1 MKSKHSRL
9 ERKYKHYHVPAEGW
23 QLSQDENKELERRQ
37 QVLQGL
43 SELNRSDPGGARAI
57 PGIVFHNISS
67 SRRRQLAEEYPAR
80 NSRGASVGHLD
91 YAGAIKEG
99 LNDEEFATLENS
111 FHAYINLP
119 AELQQKWQG
128 DLWSSKPD
136 SDEYKSRKEYERA
149 YATWTAEG
157 LCSLN
162 KLAKETQVAGY
173 QRSEPKRQPAVGPK
187 TNPEPKQ
194 PDVVPKSEPQPQS
207 EPEPKGEPQ
216 PEPIVE
222 PETNPEPK
230 QQGVEPQPQPQPQ
243 SQQWRLLPAQRLTDV
258 VPKSEPQPQPIVK
271 PEIDPEPKQQGVE
284 PQPQPIVG
292 PETNPVEDAPN
303 PADEKDWDS
312 IENRRAVVERLT
324 MLGDAESAVV
334 REAMA
339 KSVYREYSLASL
351 AFFESDGKASP
362 SLAKRQHEL
371 YDDLKLARDK
381 FSDSD
386 TSTISKVISNF
397 SHEQMD
403 ELDKLVDE
411 VAILAEKDPQ
421 GMERL
426 RSDVRERSHE
436 LADEVHETALSDSLS
451 SKEYYKREAD
461 LVGNFYS
468 SIMAQTR
475 EAAEAVTGKSKPKQ
489 SSATSQPEPAPQ
501 PRPEVNPSSGQ
512 KPEKE
517 QPEPPT
523 GGEGEGEERHSAE
536 GEKQPEDET
545 VAKSIQEEAEDAP
558 NPADEKDWD
567 NIENRRAV
575 VRRLTMLGDDESA
588 VVKEAM
594 ADSVQ
599 RERYLAY
606 LAALEPD
613 GKDLASLEKR
623 LDELDDDLQRT
634 LDIRGKF
641 SDSDTS
647 AISKVISNFSYEQM
661 DDLDKLVDGVVI
673 LAEKDPQGMKR
684 LRSDVRKRGYELDK
698 ELRKIR
704 LSDSLSIKEK
714 RKRLA
719 DVIGN
724 SHSSIIAQ
732 TREAAEAVTGKSNPE
747 QPSATSQPELTPQPR
762 PEVNP
767 SSGQKPEKEQPESP
781 TKGKSRGEGQ
791 GSAKN
796 EEKAEDAPNPADEKD
811 WDSIENRRAV
821 VRRMTMLGDAES
833 AVVREA
839 MMESVHRE
847 YLLAHLAVLESDGK
861 ARASLKKHWKELDD
875 DLERTEDLERTRNI
889 SGKFSDSDTST
900 IFKVVSN
907 FSNEQMDD
915 LDKLVDEVAILAEK
929 NPQGMGRLRSDVTYR
944 RNELFEKVREIAAP
958 NDFLSGKEQC
968 KRAADLVGN
977 FNSSV
982 IAQAREAAEAVK
994 GKSRGEGQ
1002 GSEQSSA
1009 TSQPEP
1015 APQPRPEVNPSSGQK
1030 PEKEQPEPPTG
1041 GEGEGEE
1048 RHSAEGEKQPED
1060 DRQRLA
1066 DRLVDLGKE
1075 GRYSSADLVRIAIM
1089 TRLSAGEEDQ
1099 LYEGKSGF
1107 GYQKVSIVKDD
1118 TDSESGVRY
1127 KVIPGDEKISDR
1139 VFSSE
1144 KGYSDELINLGLKIT
1159 DDLDKIPQ
1167 REGESIAKVMLQYCP
1182 YRKKGQS
1189 VEDYDKER
1197 ERWSTWAINDISKR
1211 AKEIESGKREEEI
1224 SPEGIASFREY
1235 VSGYIQEK
1243 ILPKTPNSELLIH
1256 GFFYSLGAKRL
1267 EELMR
1272 KHSSVSG
1279 NSFDTM
1285 VRAIKDYDGLDS
1297 RECYKL
1303 KDFVDDLDTL
1313 RGGVDSQEGNELKQD
1328 DEVEQRRNAE
1338 AMKVIQSDVFAEGMR
1353 KIGELQSANASP
1365 DEIDRAMVDFGGEI
1379 QGLVHQR
1386 ASRVEL
1392 LNKYQRSS
1400 EDARRI
1406 ANNLTFNELVGH
1418 YDEETH
1424 RWQPDIDNALTGK
1437 LNEERIDLLTDD
1449 EVKSYRKNLTL
1460 VNSLSKFSMGKLVEF
1475 DKKLADLK
1483 GGVVP
1488 PEVKETLQRY
1498 RPLLTAPNKD
1508 AAFYREPDTPEEV
1521 QAINQARTTIY
1532 QMELDK
1538 VNELAENDKKMGDRL
1553 KLCDTYRKSTAA
1565 VREAVNCLVNR
1576 DKFDRYDEDTGMER
1590 GEELEN
1596 KVDKK
1601 PGETLY
1607 DALMRMENV
1616 SLLTDDEIE
1625 SYRRHLEA
1633 TKELSKDSLDRLIE
1647 ISNNPESF
1655 DDSLVPPDI
1664 KEALKDYEDIEPET
1678 DEEIQA
1684 YNQAQA
1690 KLHQIMMNQVGELMK
1705 VDARVE
1711 KTRGLRG
1718 EYYRYDNHVHGA
1730 VDILAE
1736 EGIFDRYDELSGRE
1750 RGGELEKDTGGK
1762 ERKEYLSDI
1771 LMEKDNIRFLTD
1783 DEIDVYRNNLDLVK
1797 NLSTEHLEEL
1807 ADFYNSFD
1815 DPDGPVSP
1823 DVKEILKKDDGVD
1836 RPETPEEIRAYNQAR
1851 EKLYQ
1856 MLLEKANSLRATEEE
1871 DRAKGME
1878 LARKLFGRDI
1888 NPLARQLVVGELVM
1902 KSMSKERYQTLVD
1915 AFGQG
1920 ESEYGVPQI
1929 SFVKF
1934 MLRQDK
1940 SNEDKTDGRGM
1951 NQEEYAYT
1959 SEMLELASKLSEKQL
1974 KQLVESED
1982 VSKTAINGNNSE
1994 DESFWELRQQ
2004 YSKDLEQKIRQMVE
2018 TEENDPMLSM
2028 VGVDRSRIVEM
2039 KAYIDAKRK
2048 LDEEMTFKP
2057 ENFAAKDL
2065 NAEGKPKLLAK
2076 LRHAVV
2082 ARFWKGKVMRNYYEY
2097 KYRKELKEQYSKD
2110 FTHTLGAETDGSSM
2124 SSAETEQA
2132 LIWRMTQDSDFFTK
2146 TLGEKREQLSPD
2158 SEAYKRMYQAVKTFV
2173 ENGDEAAFTEES
2185 RRINHDLMGNEGAP
2199 VLDNYL
2205 TSAIYIK
2212 GLVDH
2217 DRSFEDVMKGF
2228 KMYRGVSAE
2237 GVNSGHHERAID
2249 KLVAKFE
2256 RRNADNKLSKLSWIP
2271 PEWVAGA
2278 AGIASWLGG
2287 AIARNRAVQAFSF
2300 GGSAALAGAMASAK
2314 ESERFKID
2322 RADLA
2327 RRLAEGGKVD
2337 EDNDYETKLAETLP
2351 EMRTAES
2358 YMNAIDLAIASG
2370 DIDQIRQ
2377 ALADVVVAREVGRNE
2392 GIDLIDYY
2400 SGGSDAEATK
2410 NELMSRQFDLEVAYI
2425 NANSDPDLTLQKFK
2439 SRLID
2444 GLNVASHAYSTRSRT
2459 VEGDLFKQSNLS
2471 EDVQK
2476 QINEVYAAQEA
2487 RDKIAD
2493 RFRRKRMGAEFAK
2506 TAARTL
2512 AVSIGAQEI
2521 AAFFS
2526 SDLQGALEHAFGH
2539 DDAPGTTRTLLGGLL
2554 PTPNGNAVNEVVTGG
2569 SRPEKQFYRE
2579 DEINHEQIKQWQ
2591 AEGYKV
2597 DKHFDYE
2604 PHGGQGT
2611 VSAEEA
2617 VRNNVTVHRSG
2628 WADNLTERID
2638 GNELA
2643 GHHTDIATQ
2652 YAFQPSHGATGMG
2665 FTISRSEIFDAGQ
2678 DGQVELWLS
2687 PTRGTQANPFKIIGH
2702 VVDNQIVFDAEPGSE
2717 AAEMLANKSYAFA
2730 EVVHAKSGFV
2740 MSTEVGSGTATS
2752 FAHQAVEYV
2761 REQTGWDVIPPV
2773 DQIVSPAP
2781 VSTPDVE
2788 IPVPVPPIFRQAHD
2802 ARQGLSTN
2810 EELRQVDAT
2819 ETESGTGHK
2828 LRDLLSRE
2836 QMKAQAD
2843 RQWLKRRLDYLQ
2855 QNDKYGAGLLE
2866 SVMVNSLPG
2875 KLIEQLPGASQKI
2888 SFRPSKTEG
2897 NPAKAIP
2904 GEIVVPTENAILSN
2918 EGYPPETIAMGLSIA
2933 RSLHKL
2939 NKSREGKLK
2948 QILRDQPKK
2957 GEWLPDVEDNSHES
2971 NEDFE
2976 KRRMKWAADTTDE
2989 IANLAS
2995 PKSQRKHNFWKKY
3008 YELRHEMQIA
3018 MTGPW
3023 YDERVLGNRLSASVL
3038 SDVVNQA
3045 LLAYYRDLGEDKE
3058 PDFNNFVDKFNRGDY
3073 TDGEPPRY
3081 FSEVAPF
3088 HNALIHKRWE
3098 NGEEPSWLDLI
3109 FSTPPSPGQL
3119 L

>member
-1 MKSKHSRL
+1 MKGKHSRL
-9 ERKYKHYHVPAEGW
+9 EQKAKNYHSPTEDW
-23 QLSQDENKELERRQ
+23 QLDQDENKELERRQ

-43 SELNRSDPGGARAI
+43 NELNQSDPGGARAI
-57 PGIVFHNISS
+57 PDIVFHNISS
-67 SRRRQLAEEYPAR
+67 SRQRQLAEEHPAR
-80 NSRGASVGHLD
+80 DSRGASVGHLD
-91 YAGAIKEG
+91 YVGAIKEG
-99 LNDEEFATLENS
+99 LNEDEFASLEDS
-111 FHAYINLP
+111 LHAYISLP

-128 DLWSSKPD
+128 DLWASKPD
-136 SDEYKSRKEYERA
+136 SDKYKSRKEYERA
-149 YATWTAEG
+149 HTVWTTEG

-162 KLAKETQVAGY
+162 KLAKEARAAGH
-173 QRSEPKRQPAVGPK
+173 QHSESNPKPAAVK
-187 TNPEPKQ
+187 PEA
-194 PDVVPKSEPQPQS
+194 
-207 EPEPKGEPQ
+207 
-216 PEPIVE
+216 
-222 PETNPEPK
+222 NPEPK
-230 QQGVEPQPQPQPQ
+230 QQGVEPQP
-243 SQQWRLLPAQRLTDV
+243 
-258 VPKSEPQPQPIVK
+258 
-271 PEIDPEPKQQGVE
+271 
-284 PQPQPIVG
+284 IVG
-292 PETNPVEDAPN
+292 PETNPEP
-303 PADEKDWDS
+303 
-312 IENRRAVVERLT
+312 
-324 MLGDAESAVV
+324 
-334 REAMA
+334 
-339 KSVYREYSLASL
+339 
-351 AFFESDGKASP
+351 
-362 SLAKRQHEL
+362 
-371 YDDLKLARDK
+371 
-381 FSDSD
+381 
-386 TSTISKVISNF
+386 
-397 SHEQMD
+397 
-403 ELDKLVDE
+403 
-411 VAILAEKDPQ
+411 
-421 GMERL
+421 
-426 RSDVRERSHE
+426 
-436 LADEVHETALSDSLS
+436 
-451 SKEYYKREAD
+451 
-461 LVGNFYS
+461 
-468 SIMAQTR
+468 
-475 EAAEAVTGKSKPKQ
+475 KSKGG
-489 SSATSQPEPAPQ
+489 SEPQ
-501 PRPEVNPSSGQ
+501 PQ
-512 KPEKE
+512 
-517 QPEPPT
+517 Q
-523 GGEGEGEERHSAE
+523 
-536 GEKQPEDET
+536 
-545 VAKSIQEEAEDAP
+545 
-558 NPADEKDWD
+558 
-567 NIENRRAV
+567 
-575 VRRLTMLGDDESA
+575 
-588 VVKEAM
+588 
-594 ADSVQ
+594 
-599 RERYLAY
+599 
-606 LAALEPD
+606 
-613 GKDLASLEKR
+613 
-623 LDELDDDLQRT
+623 
-634 LDIRGKF
+634 
-641 SDSDTS
+641 
-647 AISKVISNFSYEQM
+647 
-661 DDLDKLVDGVVI
+661 
-673 LAEKDPQGMKR
+673 
-684 LRSDVRKRGYELDK
+684 
-698 ELRKIR
+698 
-704 LSDSLSIKEK
+704 
-714 RKRLA
+714 
-719 DVIGN
+719 
-724 SHSSIIAQ
+724 
-732 TREAAEAVTGKSNPE
+732 
-747 QPSATSQPELTPQPR
+747 
-762 PEVNP
+762 
-767 SSGQKPEKEQPESP
+767 QKPEKEQPESP
-781 TKGKSRGEGQ
+781 T
-791 GSAKN
+791 
-796 EEKAEDAPNPADEKD
+796 
-811 WDSIENRRAV
+811 
-821 VRRMTMLGDAES
+821 
-833 AVVREA
+833 
-839 MMESVHRE
+839 
-847 YLLAHLAVLESDGK
+847 
-861 ARASLKKHWKELDD
+861 
-875 DLERTEDLERTRNI
+875 
-889 SGKFSDSDTST
+889 
-900 IFKVVSN
+900 
-907 FSNEQMDD
+907 
-915 LDKLVDEVAILAEK
+915 
-929 NPQGMGRLRSDVTYR
+929 
-944 RNELFEKVREIAAP
+944 
-958 NDFLSGKEQC
+958 
-968 KRAADLVGN
+968 
-977 FNSSV
+977 
-982 IAQAREAAEAVK
+982 
-994 GKSRGEGQ
+994 
-1002 GSEQSSA
+1002 
-1009 TSQPEP
+1009 
-1015 APQPRPEVNPSSGQK
+1015 
-1030 PEKEQPEPPTG
+1030 G
-1041 GEGEGEE
+1041 GEGKGEE
-1048 RHSAEGEKQPED
+1048 RHDTEGEKQPED

-1066 DRLVDLGKE
+1066 GRLVDLGKE

-1089 TRLSAGEEDQ
+1089 TRLSVSEEDQ
-1099 LYEGKSGF
+1099 LYGGKSGF
-1107 GYQKVSIVKDD
+1107 GYQKVNIVKDD
-1118 TDSESGVRY
+1118 TGGESGVRY

-1144 KGYSDELINLGLKIT
+1144 KGYSDELIDLGLKIT

-1167 REGESIAKVMLQYCP
+1167 KEGESIAKAMLQYCP

-1189 VEDYDKER
+1189 VEDYDRER

-1211 AKEIESGKREEEI
+1211 AKEIGSGKREEEI

-1235 VSGYIQEK
+1235 VSDYIQEK

-1313 RGGVDSQEGNELKQD
+1313 RGGVDSQGGNELKQD

-1353 KIGELQSANASP
+1353 KIGELQGANASP
-1365 DEIDRAMVDFGGEI
+1365 DEIDRAMIDFGGEI
-1379 QGLVHQR
+1379 QGLVHRR

-1690 KLHQIMMNQVGELMK
+1690 KLHQIMMNQIGELMK

-1736 EGIFDRYDELSGRE
+1736 EGIFDQYDELSGRE

-2065 NAEGKPKLLAK
+2065 NAEGKPKLLAR

-2185 RRINHDLMGNEGAP
+2185 QRINHDLMGNEGAP

-2217 DRSFEDVMKGF
+2217 DRSFDDVMKGF

-2256 RRNADNKLSKLSWIP
+2256 RRNADNKLSWIP

-2278 AGIASWLGG
+2278 AGIAGWLGG

-2400 SGGSDAEATK
+2400 GGGGDAEATK

-2444 GLNVASHAYSTRSRT
+2444 GLNVASHAYSARFRT
-2459 VEGDLFKQSNLS
+2459 VEGDLFQQSNLS
-2471 EDVQK
+2471 EDIQE

-2493 RFRRKRMGAEFAK
+2493 KFRRKRMGAEFTK

-2521 AAFFS
+2521 AAFFR

-2554 PTPNGNAVNEVVTGG
+2554 PTPNGNAVNEAVTGG
-2569 SRPEKQFYRE
+2569 ARPEKQFYRE

-2617 VRNNVTVHRSG
+2617 VRDNVTVHRSG

-2652 YAFQPSHGATGMG
+2652 YAFQPSGGATGMG

-2773 DQIVSPAP
+2773 DQIVSLAP
-2781 VSTPDVE
+2781 VGTPDVE

-2897 NPAKAIP
+2897 NPAKVIP
-2904 GEIVVPTENAILSN
+2904 GEIVVPTEDAILSN

-2939 NKSREGKLK
+2939 NRNGEGKLK
-2948 QILRDQPKK
+2948 QILRDQPRK
-2957 GEWLPDVEDNSHES
+2957 GERLSDVEDNSHES

-2989 IANLAS
+2989 IASLAS
-2995 PKSQRKHNFWKKY
+2995 PKSQREHNFWKKY

-3038 SDVVNQA
+3038 SDAVNQA

-3058 PDFNNFVDKFNRGDY
+3058 PDFNDFVDKFNRGDY

-3081 FSEVAPF
+3081 FSEIAPF
-3088 HNALIHKRWE
+3088 QNALIHKRWE

-3109 FSTPPSPGQL
+3109 FSTPPPQGQWL
-3119 L
+3119 

>member
-9 ERKYKHYHVPAEGW
+9 EQKAKNYHSPTEDW
-23 QLSQDENKELERRQ
+23 QLDQDEAKELERRQ

-43 SELNRSDPGGARAI
+43 NELNQSDPGGARAI
-57 PGIVFHNISS
+57 PDIVFHNISS
-67 SRRRQLAEEYPAR
+67 SRQRQLAEEYPAR
-80 NSRGASVGHLD
+80 DSQSASKGHLD
-91 YAGAIKEG
+91 YVGAIKEG

-119 AELQQKWQG
+119 AELQQKWQS
-128 DLWSSKPD
+128 DLRASKPD
-136 SDEYKSRKEYERA
+136 SDEYKSRKEYGRA
-149 YATWTAEG
+149 YTTWTAEG

-162 KLAKETQVAGY
+162 KLAKEAQAAGY
-173 QRSEPKRQPAVGPK
+173 QQSESKPKPAVK
-187 TNPEPKQ
+187 PE
-194 PDVVPKSEPQPQS
+194 V
-207 EPEPKGEPQ
+207 
-216 PEPIVE
+216 I
-222 PETNPEPK
+222 PEPK
-230 QQGVEPQPQPQPQ
+230 QQDVEAQPQ
-243 SQQWRLLPAQRLTDV
+243 S
-258 VPKSEPQPQPIVK
+258 
-271 PEIDPEPKQQGVE
+271 
-284 PQPQPIVG
+284 IVG
-292 PETNPVEDAPN
+292 PETNPAEDAPN
-303 PADEKDWDS
+303 PADEKNWDN
-312 IENRRAVVERLT
+312 IENRRAVVRRLT

-386 TSTISKVISNF
+386 TSTI
-397 SHEQMD
+397 
-403 ELDKLVDE
+403 
-411 VAILAEKDPQ
+411 
-421 GMERL
+421 
-426 RSDVRERSHE
+426 
-436 LADEVHETALSDSLS
+436 
-451 SKEYYKREAD
+451 
-461 LVGNFYS
+461 
-468 SIMAQTR
+468 
-475 EAAEAVTGKSKPKQ
+475 
-489 SSATSQPEPAPQ
+489 
-501 PRPEVNPSSGQ
+501 
-512 KPEKE
+512 
-517 QPEPPT
+517 
-523 GGEGEGEERHSAE
+523 
-536 GEKQPEDET
+536 
-545 VAKSIQEEAEDAP
+545 
-558 NPADEKDWD
+558 
-567 NIENRRAV
+567 
-575 VRRLTMLGDDESA
+575 
-588 VVKEAM
+588 
-594 ADSVQ
+594 
-599 RERYLAY
+599 
-606 LAALEPD
+606 
-613 GKDLASLEKR
+613 
-623 LDELDDDLQRT
+623 
-634 LDIRGKF
+634 
-641 SDSDTS
+641 
-647 AISKVISNFSYEQM
+647 
-661 DDLDKLVDGVVI
+661 
-673 LAEKDPQGMKR
+673 
-684 LRSDVRKRGYELDK
+684 
-698 ELRKIR
+698 
-704 LSDSLSIKEK
+704 
-714 RKRLA
+714 
-719 DVIGN
+719 
-724 SHSSIIAQ
+724 
-732 TREAAEAVTGKSNPE
+732 
-747 QPSATSQPELTPQPR
+747 
-762 PEVNP
+762 
-767 SSGQKPEKEQPESP
+767 
-781 TKGKSRGEGQ
+781 
-791 GSAKN
+791 
-796 EEKAEDAPNPADEKD
+796 
-811 WDSIENRRAV
+811 
-821 VRRMTMLGDAES
+821 
-833 AVVREA
+833 
-839 MMESVHRE
+839 
-847 YLLAHLAVLESDGK
+847 
-861 ARASLKKHWKELDD
+861 
-875 DLERTEDLERTRNI
+875 
-889 SGKFSDSDTST
+889 
-900 IFKVVSN
+900 FKVVSN

-929 NPQGMGRLRSDVTYR
+929 NPQGMERLRS
-944 RNELFEKVREIAAP
+944 NVRERSHELADEVHETA
-958 NDFLSGKEQC
+958 LSDSLSSKEYH
-968 KRAADLVGN
+968 KREADLVGN
-977 FNSSV
+977 FYSSV
-982 IAQAREAAEAVK
+982 ITQAREAAEAVTR
-994 GKSRGEGQ
+994 KSNPKPAVKPEVI
-1002 GSEQSSA
+1002 
-1009 TSQPEP
+1009 PEP
-1015 APQPRPEVNPSSGQK
+1015 KSKREFQPQPQQQK
-1030 PEKEQPEPPTG
+1030 SEKEQPESPTRDEG
-1041 GEGEGEE
+1041 KGEK

-1060 DRQRLA
+1060 DRQRLLRELYELGRDDPDNTTRIPNLVLGSMDTLRWAQMFVKYPAQDSQGALGLYCDLDGIVKEGLNDEEFATLESSLHAYTSLSAELQQKWQEKLQASQPHKYDYKSIEEYNRAHSTWTAEGLYSLKKLAEETQPQSDPDHKPKKSPEEPEPNPKPVSVPEPAKPASEPEPA
-1066 DRLVDLGKE
+1066 DPNPEPVLEPSSLEPEPVSEPTEPEPSSLEPEPVPGPKPEPEPGFEPEPSAGGEGKGQSGATGEKEPEDDRQRLAGRLVDLGKE

-1089 TRLSAGEEDQ
+1089 TRLSVSEEDQ
-1099 LYEGKSGF
+1099 LYGGKSGF

-1144 KGYSDELINLGLKIT
+1144 KGYSDELIDLGLKIT

-1167 REGESIAKVMLQYCP
+1167 KEGESIAKVMLQYCP

-1328 DEVEQRRNAE
+1328 DEIERRRNAE

-1353 KIGELQSANASP
+1353 KIGELQGANASP

-1655 DDSLVPPDI
+1655 DDSLVPPDV

-1718 EYYRYDNHVHGA
+1718 EYYRSDGDVQDV
-1730 VDILAE
+1730 VDLLAE
-1736 EGIFDRYDELSGRE
+1736 RKIFDRYNESNGKYRGEEL
-1750 RGGELEKDTGGK
+1750 GENEQGET
-1762 ERKEYLSDI
+1762 LSDA
-1771 LMEKDNIRFLTD
+1771 LMRKDNICFLTD
-1783 DEIDVYRNNLDLVK
+1783 DEVDIYCKHLDLVR
-1797 NLSTEHLEEL
+1797 NLSANHLKEL
-1807 ADFYNSFD
+1807 MDLDDSLLD
-1815 DPDGPVSP
+1815 DPDNDVVPP
-1823 DVKEILKKDDGVD
+1823 DVKDVLAKYKDAAPD
-1836 RPETPEEIRAYNQAR
+1836 TPEEIQAYNQAQ

-1856 MLLEKANSLRATEEE
+1856 ILLERADSMRASEEADQARGVELRQ
-1871 DRAKGME
+1871 
-1878 LARKLFGRDI
+1878 KLFNKDV
-1888 NPLARQLVVGELVM
+1888 NPQIRRLVIGELMM
-1902 KSMSKERYQTLVD
+1902 KSMSKERYEEFAE
-1915 AFGQG
+1915 AFGVG
-1920 ESEYGVPQI
+1920 ESEYGEPQFNI
-1929 SFVKF
+1929 IKF
-1934 MLRQDK
+1934 MLRQSVSK
-1940 SNEDKTDGRGM
+1940 ANPDKTDDRGM
-1951 NQEEYAYT
+1951 SLEEYNYA
-1959 SEMLELASKLSEKQL
+1959 SEMLELASQLSDSQL
-1974 KQLVESED
+1974 KQLVESDEAD
-1982 VSKTAINGNNSE
+1982 KTRISNGRRDSE
-1994 DESFWELRQQ
+1994 ELWESRQQ
-2004 YSKDLEQKIRQMVE
+2004 YSKNLEQKIRQMVE

-2185 RRINHDLMGNEGAP
+2185 RRINHDLMGGEGAP

-2256 RRNADNKLSKLSWIP
+2256 RRNADNKLSWIP

-2278 AGIASWLGG
+2278 AGIAGWLGG

-2300 GGSAALAGAMASAK
+2300 GGSAALAGAMAGAK

-2337 EDNDYETKLAETLP
+2337 EDNDYEAKLAETLP

-2521 AAFFS
+2521 AAFFR

-2569 SRPEKQFYRE
+2569 ARPEKQFYRE

-2617 VRNNVTVHRSG
+2617 VRDNATVHRSG

-2652 YAFQPSHGATGMG
+2652 YAFQPSGGATGMG
-2665 FTISRSEIFDAGQ
+2665 FAISRSEIFDAGQ

-2773 DQIVSPAP
+2773 DQIVSPAS

-2802 ARQGLSTN
+2802 ARQGLSTD
-2810 EELRQVDAT
+2810 EKLRQVDAT

-2897 NPAKAIP
+2897 NPAKVIP
-2904 GEIVVPTENAILSN
+2904 GEIAVPTENAILSN

-2989 IANLAS
+2989 IASLAS

-3023 YDERVLGNRLSASVL
+3023 YDERVLGNRLSVSVL
-3038 SDVVNQA
+3038 SDAVNQA

-3058 PDFNNFVDKFNRGDY
+3058 PDFNDFVDKFNKGDY
-3073 TDGEPPRY
+3073 TDGEPPRH
-3081 FSEVAPF
+3081 FSEIAPF
-3088 HNALIHKRWE
+3088 KNALIHKRWE

-3109 FSTPPSPGQL
+3109 FSIPPPAGWVL
-3119 L
+3119 

>member
-9 ERKYKHYHVPAEGW
+9 EQKAKNYHSPTEDW
-23 QLSQDENKELERRQ
+23 QLDQDEAKELERRQ

-43 SELNRSDPGGARAI
+43 NELNQSDPGGARAI
-57 PGIVFHNISS
+57 PDIVFHNISS
-67 SRRRQLAEEYPAR
+67 SRQRQLAEEHPAR
-80 NSRGASVGHLD
+80 DSQSASKGHLD
-91 YAGAIKEG
+91 YVGAIKEG

-119 AELQQKWQG
+119 AELQQKWQS
-128 DLWSSKPD
+128 DLRASKPD
-136 SDEYKSRKEYERA
+136 SGKYKSRKEYERA
-149 YATWTAEG
+149 HTVWTADG

-162 KLAKETQVAGY
+162 KLAEEAQAAGH
-173 QRSEPKRQPAVGPK
+173 QHSESKPKPAVK
-187 TNPEPKQ
+187 PE
-194 PDVVPKSEPQPQS
+194 V
-207 EPEPKGEPQ
+207 
-216 PEPIVE
+216 I
-222 PETNPEPK
+222 PEPK
-230 QQGVEPQPQPQPQ
+230 QQSVEAQ
-243 SQQWRLLPAQRLTDV
+243 SR
-258 VPKSEPQPQPIVK
+258 S
-271 PEIDPEPKQQGVE
+271 
-284 PQPQPIVG
+284 IVG
-292 PETNPVEDAPN
+292 SETNPAEDTSN

-324 MLGDAESAVV
+324 MLGHDESAVV

-362 SLAKRQHEL
+362 NLAKRQHEL

-386 TSTISKVISNF
+386 TSTIFKVVSNF
-397 SHEQMD
+397 SNEQMD
-403 ELDKLVDE
+403 DLDKLVDE
-411 VAILAEKDPQ
+411 VVILAEKDPQ

-426 RSDVRERSHE
+426 RSNVRERSHE

-468 SIMAQTR
+468 SVITQTR
-475 EAAEAVTGKSKPKQ
+475 EAAEAVTGESKPKQ

-517 QPEPPT
+517 QPESPT
-523 GGEGEGEERHSAE
+523 KGKSRGEGQGNAKLTQ
-536 GEKQPEDET
+536 EK
-545 VAKSIQEEAEDAP
+545 AEDAP
-558 NPADEKDWD
+558 NPADEKDWG

-575 VRRLTMLGDDESA
+575 VRRLAMLGDEESD
-588 VVKEAM
+588 VVREAM
-594 ADSVQ
+594 VASVQ
-599 RERYLAY
+599 REASLAS
-606 LAALEPD
+606 LAMLESD
-613 GKDLASLEKR
+613 GKTRASLEKHR
-623 LDELDDDLQRT
+623 EEIGDDLEHLERIV
-634 LDIRGKF
+634 DISGKF

-647 AISKVISNFSYEQM
+647 TIFKVISNFSYEQM
-661 DDLDKLVDGVVI
+661 DDLDKLVDGVAI

-684 LRSDVRKRGYELDK
+684 LRSDVRQCGYEMAK
-698 ELRKIR
+698 KVGEIR
-704 LSDSLSIKEK
+704 VSGSFSSIKERYK
-714 RKRLA
+714 QAA
-719 DVIGN
+719 DVAGN
-724 SHSSIIAQ
+724 FHSRIIAQ
-732 TREAAEAVTGKSNPE
+732 TREAAEAVT
-747 QPSATSQPELTPQPR
+747 
-762 PEVNP
+762 
-767 SSGQKPEKEQPESP
+767 
-781 TKGKSRGEGQ
+781 KSRGEGQ
-791 GSAKN
+791 GNK
-796 EEKAEDAPNPADEKD
+796 
-811 WDSIENRRAV
+811 
-821 VRRMTMLGDAES
+821 
-833 AVVREA
+833 
-839 MMESVHRE
+839 
-847 YLLAHLAVLESDGK
+847 
-861 ARASLKKHWKELDD
+861 
-875 DLERTEDLERTRNI
+875 
-889 SGKFSDSDTST
+889 
-900 IFKVVSN
+900 
-907 FSNEQMDD
+907 
-915 LDKLVDEVAILAEK
+915 
-929 NPQGMGRLRSDVTYR
+929 
-944 RNELFEKVREIAAP
+944 
-958 NDFLSGKEQC
+958 
-968 KRAADLVGN
+968 
-977 FNSSV
+977 
-982 IAQAREAAEAVK
+982 
-994 GKSRGEGQ
+994 
-1002 GSEQSSA
+1002 QSSA
-1009 TSQPEP
+1009 TSQSEL

-1030 PEKEQPEPPTG
+1030 LEKEQPEPPTG

-1066 DRLVDLGKE
+1066 GRLVDLGKE

-1089 TRLSAGEEDQ
+1089 TRLSVSEEDQ

-1167 REGESIAKVMLQYCP
+1167 KEGESIAKVMLQYCP

-1328 DEVEQRRNAE
+1328 DEIERRRNAE

-1353 KIGELQSANASP
+1353 KIGELQGANASP

-1655 DDSLVPPDI
+1655 DDSLVPPDV

-1690 KLHQIMMNQVGELMK
+1690 KLHQIMMNQIGELMK

-1718 EYYRYDNHVHGA
+1718 EYYRSDGDVQDV
-1730 VDILAE
+1730 VDLLAE
-1736 EGIFDRYDELSGRE
+1736 RKIFDRYNESNGKYRGEEL
-1750 RGGELEKDTGGK
+1750 GENEQGET
-1762 ERKEYLSDI
+1762 LSDA
-1771 LMEKDNIRFLTD
+1771 LMRKDNICFLTD
-1783 DEIDVYRNNLDLVK
+1783 DEVDIYCKHLDLVR
-1797 NLSTEHLEEL
+1797 NLSTNHLKEL
-1807 ADFYNSFD
+1807 MDLDDSLLD
-1815 DPDGPVSP
+1815 DPDNDVVPP
-1823 DVKEILKKDDGVD
+1823 DVKDVLAKYKDAAPD
-1836 RPETPEEIRAYNQAR
+1836 TPEGIQAYNQAQ

-1856 MLLEKANSLRATEEE
+1856 ILLERADSMRASEEADQARGVELRQ
-1871 DRAKGME
+1871 
-1878 LARKLFGRDI
+1878 KLFNKDV
-1888 NPLARQLVVGELVM
+1888 NPQIRRLVIGELMM
-1902 KSMSKERYQTLVD
+1902 KSMSKERYEEFAE
-1915 AFGQG
+1915 AFGVG
-1920 ESEYGVPQI
+1920 ESEYGEPQFNI
-1929 SFVKF
+1929 IKF
-1934 MLRQDK
+1934 MLRQSVSK
-1940 SNEDKTDGRGM
+1940 ANPDKTDDRGM
-1951 NQEEYAYT
+1951 SLEEYNYA
-1959 SEMLELASKLSEKQL
+1959 SEMLELASQLSDSQL
-1974 KQLVESED
+1974 KQLVESDEAD
-1982 VSKTAINGNNSE
+1982 KTRISNGRRDSE
-1994 DESFWELRQQ
+1994 EFWKSRQQ
-2004 YSKDLEQKIRQMVE
+2004 YSKNLEQKIRQMVE

-2124 SSAETEQA
+2124 SSVETEQA

-2185 RRINHDLMGNEGAP
+2185 RRINHDLMGGEGAP

-2217 DRSFEDVMKGF
+2217 DRSFDDVMKGF

-2278 AGIASWLGG
+2278 AGIAGWLGG

-2444 GLNVASHAYSTRSRT
+2444 GLNVASHAYGARFRT

-2476 QINEVYAAQEA
+2476 QIKEVYAAQEA

-2512 AVSIGAQEI
+2512 AVSIGVQEI

-2569 SRPEKQFYRE
+2569 ARPEKQFYRE

-2617 VRNNVTVHRSG
+2617 VRDNVTVHRSG

-2687 PTRGTQANPFKIIGH
+2687 PTRGTQANPFKIVGH

-2781 VSTPDVE
+2781 VSTPDIE

-2897 NPAKAIP
+2897 NPAKVIP
-2904 GEIVVPTENAILSN
+2904 GEVVVPTENAILSN

-2989 IANLAS
+2989 IASLAS

-3023 YDERVLGNRLSASVL
+3023 YDERVLGNRLSVSVL
-3038 SDVVNQA
+3038 SDVVSQA

-3058 PDFNNFVDKFNRGDY
+3058 PDFNDFVDKFNRGGY

-3081 FSEVAPF
+3081 FSEIAPF
-3088 HNALIHKRWE
+3088 KNALIHKRWE

-3109 FSTPPSPGQL
+3109 FSTPPPAGWVL
-3119 L
+3119 

>member
-1 MKSKHSRL
+1 MKNKYSGQGQSSD
-9 ERKYKHYHVPAEGW
+9 ERGSVAGSW
-23 QLSQDENKELERRQ
+23 QLSQDEAKELERRQ
-37 QVLQGL
+37 QVLLGL
-43 SELNRSDPGGARAI
+43 SELNQSDPGGARAI
-57 PGIVFHNISS
+57 PDIVFHNISP
-67 SRRRQLAEEYPAR
+67 SRQRQLAEEYPAR
-80 NSRGASVGHLD
+80 DSQSASKGHLD
-91 YAGAIKEG
+91 YVGAIKEG

-128 DLWSSKPD
+128 DLRASKPD

-149 YATWTAEG
+149 STAWPAEG
-157 LCSLN
+157 LCSLK
-162 KLAKETQVAGY
+162 KLAEEAQATGHQH
-173 QRSEPKRQPAVGPK
+173 SESK
-187 TNPEPKQ
+187 
-194 PDVVPKSEPQPQS
+194 PKSEV
-207 EPEPKGEPQ
+207 
-216 PEPIVE
+216 I
-222 PETNPEPK
+222 PEPK
-230 QQGVEPQPQPQPQ
+230 QQGVE
-243 SQQWRLLPAQRLTDV
+243 A
-258 VPKSEPQPQPIVK
+258 
-271 PEIDPEPKQQGVE
+271 
-284 PQPQPIVG
+284 QPQPIVG
-292 PETNPVEDAPN
+292 PETNPEPKSKGEFQSQPQQQKPVIQEKAEDKPN
-303 PADEKDWDS
+303 PTDEKNWDN
-312 IENRRAVVERLT
+312 IENRRAVVRRLT

-334 REAMA
+334 EEAMA

-386 TSTISKVISNF
+386 TSTI
-397 SHEQMD
+397 
-403 ELDKLVDE
+403 
-411 VAILAEKDPQ
+411 
-421 GMERL
+421 
-426 RSDVRERSHE
+426 
-436 LADEVHETALSDSLS
+436 
-451 SKEYYKREAD
+451 
-461 LVGNFYS
+461 
-468 SIMAQTR
+468 
-475 EAAEAVTGKSKPKQ
+475 
-489 SSATSQPEPAPQ
+489 
-501 PRPEVNPSSGQ
+501 
-512 KPEKE
+512 
-517 QPEPPT
+517 
-523 GGEGEGEERHSAE
+523 
-536 GEKQPEDET
+536 
-545 VAKSIQEEAEDAP
+545 
-558 NPADEKDWD
+558 
-567 NIENRRAV
+567 
-575 VRRLTMLGDDESA
+575 
-588 VVKEAM
+588 
-594 ADSVQ
+594 
-599 RERYLAY
+599 
-606 LAALEPD
+606 
-613 GKDLASLEKR
+613 
-623 LDELDDDLQRT
+623 
-634 LDIRGKF
+634 
-641 SDSDTS
+641 
-647 AISKVISNFSYEQM
+647 
-661 DDLDKLVDGVVI
+661 
-673 LAEKDPQGMKR
+673 
-684 LRSDVRKRGYELDK
+684 
-698 ELRKIR
+698 
-704 LSDSLSIKEK
+704 
-714 RKRLA
+714 
-719 DVIGN
+719 
-724 SHSSIIAQ
+724 
-732 TREAAEAVTGKSNPE
+732 
-747 QPSATSQPELTPQPR
+747 
-762 PEVNP
+762 
-767 SSGQKPEKEQPESP
+767 
-781 TKGKSRGEGQ
+781 
-791 GSAKN
+791 
-796 EEKAEDAPNPADEKD
+796 
-811 WDSIENRRAV
+811 
-821 VRRMTMLGDAES
+821 
-833 AVVREA
+833 
-839 MMESVHRE
+839 
-847 YLLAHLAVLESDGK
+847 
-861 ARASLKKHWKELDD
+861 
-875 DLERTEDLERTRNI
+875 
-889 SGKFSDSDTST
+889 
-900 IFKVVSN
+900 FKVVSN

-929 NPQGMGRLRSDVTYR
+929 DPQGMERLRSNVRERSHELADEVHETALSDSLSSKEYHKREADLVGNFYSSIIAQTREAAEAVTGKSKPKPAVKPEVIPEPKQQGAEAQSQPIVGSEANSEFKQPDVVPKSEPQPQPQSEPTSKGEPQPQPQPQPRQQELEQEQPESPTGGEGKGEERHSAEGEKQPPTELAGAPNPAGEKNWDNIENRRAVVRRMTMLGDDESDVVQEAMLESVDRERFLAHLALLEPKGKARASLEKRLDELDDDLERTLNIEGKFSDSDTNSIFKVISNFSYEQMDDLDKLVDGVAILAEKDPQGMERLRSDVTQR
-944 RNELFEKVREIAAP
+944 RHELIKEVDEIRFSDSLSSKEYYKRE
-958 NDFLSGKEQC
+958 
-968 KRAADLVGN
+968 ADLVGN
-977 FNSSV
+977 FYSSV
-982 IAQAREAAEAVK
+982 ITQAREAAEAVT
-994 GKSRGEGQ
+994 KSRGEGQ
-1002 GSEQSSA
+1002 GQGSEQASA

-1015 APQPRPEVNPSSGQK
+1015 APQPRPEVNPSSGQE
-1030 PEKEQPEPPTG
+1030 PEKEQPESPTRDEG
-1041 GEGEGEE
+1041 KGEK

-1089 TRLSAGEEDQ
+1089 TRLSVGEEDQ

-1328 DEVEQRRNAE
+1328 DEIERRRNAE

-1353 KIGELQSANASP
+1353 KIGELQGDNASP

-1508 AAFYREPDTPEEV
+1508 MLFYREPDTPEEV

-1633 TKELSKDSLDRLIE
+1633 TKELSKDSLDRLTE

-1690 KLHQIMMNQVGELMK
+1690 KLHQVMMNQIGELMK

-1718 EYYRYDNHVHGA
+1718 EYYRSDGDVQDV
-1730 VDILAE
+1730 VDLLAE
-1736 EGIFDRYDELSGRE
+1736 RKIFDRYNESNGKYRGEEL
-1750 RGGELEKDTGGK
+1750 GENEQGET
-1762 ERKEYLSDI
+1762 LSDA
-1771 LMEKDNIRFLTD
+1771 LMRKDNICFLTD
-1783 DEIDVYRNNLDLVK
+1783 DEVDIYCKHLDLVR
-1797 NLSTEHLEEL
+1797 NLSTNHLKEL
-1807 ADFYNSFD
+1807 MDLDDSLLD
-1815 DPDGPVSP
+1815 DPDNDVVPP
-1823 DVKEILKKDDGVD
+1823 DVKDVLAKYKDAAPD
-1836 RPETPEEIRAYNQAR
+1836 TPEEIRAYNQAQ

-1856 MLLEKANSLRATEEE
+1856 ILLERADSMRASEEADQARGVELRQ
-1871 DRAKGME
+1871 
-1878 LARKLFGRDI
+1878 KLFNKDV
-1888 NPLARQLVVGELVM
+1888 NPQIRRLVIGELMM
-1902 KSMSKERYQTLVD
+1902 KSMSKERYEEFAE
-1915 AFGQG
+1915 AFGVG
-1920 ESEYGVPQI
+1920 ESEYGEPQFNI
-1929 SFVKF
+1929 IKF
-1934 MLRQDK
+1934 MLRQSVSK
-1940 SNEDKTDGRGM
+1940 ANPDKTDDRGM
-1951 NQEEYAYT
+1951 SLEEYNYA
-1959 SEMLELASKLSEKQL
+1959 SEMLELASQLSDSQL
-1974 KQLVESED
+1974 KQLVESDEAD
-1982 VSKTAINGNNSE
+1982 KTRISNGRRDSE
-1994 DESFWELRQQ
+1994 EFWKSRQQ

-2065 NAEGKPKLLAK
+2065 NAEGKPKLLAR

-2185 RRINHDLMGNEGAP
+2185 RRINHDMMGNEGAP
-2199 VLDNYL
+2199 ILDNYL

-2217 DRSFEDVMKGF
+2217 DRSFDDVMKGF

-2256 RRNADNKLSKLSWIP
+2256 RRNADNKLSWIP

-2278 AGIASWLGG
+2278 AGIAGWLGG

-2314 ESERFKID
+2314 ESERFRID

-2400 SGGSDAEATK
+2400 SGGGDDAEATK

-2444 GLNVASHAYSTRSRT
+2444 GLNVASNAYGARFRT

-2493 RFRRKRMGAEFAK
+2493 KFRRKRMGAEFAK

-2521 AAFFS
+2521 AAFFR

-2539 DDAPGTTRTLLGGLL
+2539 DDAPGTTRTLLGGFL
-2554 PTPNGNAVNEVVTGG
+2554 PTPNGNVANEVMASGA
-2569 SRPEKQFYRE
+2569 RPEKQFYRE

-2652 YAFQPSHGATGMG
+2652 YAFQPSGGATGMG
-2665 FTISRSEIFDAGQ
+2665 FAISRSEIFDAGQ

-2752 FAHQAVEYV
+2752 FVHQAVEYV

-2773 DQIVSPAP
+2773 DQIASPAP
-2781 VSTPDVE
+2781 ASTPDVE
-2788 IPVPVPPIFRQAHD
+2788 IPVPIPPIFRQARN
-2802 ARQGLSTN
+2802 ARRGLSTD
-2810 EELRQVDAT
+2810 EKLRQVDTA
-2819 ETESGTGHK
+2819 EAGSEARQELG
-2828 LRDLLSRE
+2828 RVLSQT
-2836 QMKAQAD
+2836 QMKVVAD
-2843 RQWLKRRLDYLQ
+2843 RRWLKRRLDDLRQ
-2855 QNDKYGAGLLE
+2855 DDKYGARLVE
-2866 SVMVNSLPG
+2866 SVMANSLPIG
-2875 KLIEQLPGASQKI
+2875 LMDKLPGTSQRI
-2888 SFRPSKTEG
+2888 SFSKEETEDG
-2897 NPAKAIP
+2897 SSRVIP
-2904 GEIVVPTENAILSN
+2904 GEPIISTDEAILSDK
-2918 EGYPPETIAMGLSIA
+2918 GYPPQTIAMGLSVA
-2933 RSLHKL
+2933 RSLRKL
-2939 NKSREGKLK
+2939 NKISDGDRESELK
-2948 QILRDQPKK
+2948 QILRGQPKK
-2957 GEWLPDVEDNSHES
+2957 GERLSGVEDNSHES
-2971 NEDFE
+2971 DEEFE
-2976 KRRMKWAADTTDE
+2976 KRHIEWAVDTVDK
-2989 IANLAS
+2989 IASLAS
-2995 PKSQRKHNFWKKY
+2995 PKRQRKNNFWKRY
-3008 YELRHEMQIA
+3008 HELEYEMRNA
-3018 MTGPW
+3018 MVEDHDTGKGF
-3023 YDERVLGNRLSASVL
+3023 DRLDIFTPMSVL
-3038 SDVVNQA
+3038 EGS
-3045 LLAYYRDLGEDKE
+3045 LLAYFRGLGEDDE
-3058 PDFNNFVDKFNRGDY
+3058 PDFSDFLKRFQEGEY
-3073 TDGEPPRY
+3073 TDGMRPRD
-3081 FSEVAPF
+3081 FSSEFFPHF
-3088 HNALIHKRWE
+3088 GSLIAYE
-3098 NGEEPSWLDLI
+3098 AINGAE
-3109 FSTPPSPGQL
+3109 
-3119 L
+3119 

>member
-1 MKSKHSRL
+1 MKNKDSKQRQLSD
-9 ERKYKHYHVPAEGW
+9 ERDSVAGSW
-23 QLSQDENKELERRQ
+23 QLNQDETKELERRQ

-43 SELNRSDPGGARAI
+43 NELNQSDPGGARAI
-57 PGIVFHNISS
+57 PDIVFHNISP
-67 SRRRQLAEEYPAR
+67 SRQRQLAEEHPAR
-80 NSRGASVGHLD
+80 DSRGASVGHLD
-91 YAGAIKEG
+91 YVGAIKEG

-111 FHAYINLP
+111 FHAYVNLP
-119 AELQQKWQG
+119 AELQQKWQS
-128 DLWSSKPD
+128 DLRASKPD
-136 SDEYKSRKEYERA
+136 RDEYKLRKEYERV

-162 KLAKETQVAGY
+162 KLAKEAQAAGH
-173 QRSEPKRQPAVGPK
+173 QHSKPKRQPTVEPK
-187 TNPEPKQ
+187 TNP
-194 PDVVPKSEPQPQS
+194 DS
-207 EPEPKGEPQ
+207 
-216 PEPIVE
+216 
-222 PETNPEPK
+222 K
-230 QQGVEPQPQPQPQ
+230 QQGVEPQSQPQPQ
-243 SQQWRLLPAQRLTDV
+243 SQSQSQSE
-258 VPKSEPQPQPIVK
+258 PKSKGEFQSQPQQQK
-271 PEIDPEPKQQGVE
+271 PVIQEKA
-284 PQPQPIVG
+284 
-292 PETNPVEDAPN
+292 EDKPN
-303 PADEKDWDS
+303 PADEKNWDN
-312 IENRRAVVERLT
+312 IENRRAVVRRIA
-324 MLGDAESAVV
+324 MLGRNESAVV
-334 REAMA
+334 QEAMVQ
-339 KSVYREYSLASL
+339 SIGREISLARL
-351 AFFESDGKASP
+351 AMLESDGKARA
-362 SLAKRQHEL
+362 SLEKRRKEL
-371 YDDLKLARDK
+371 CGDQARTQYE

-403 ELDKLVDE
+403 DLDKLVDE
-411 VAILAEKDPQ
+411 VAVLAEKDPQ

-426 RSDVRERSHE
+426 RSDVKKRSYK
-436 LADEVHETALSDSLS
+436 LLDEAVGIRVSDFLSDEE
-451 SKEYYKREAD
+451 KCKREAD
-461 LVGNFYS
+461 LAGNFNS
-468 SIMAQTR
+468 RIIAQAR
-475 EAAEAVTGKSKPKQ
+475 EAAESVTSKSKPKQ
-489 SSATSQPEPAPQ
+489 S
-501 PRPEVNPSSGQ
+501 
-512 KPEKE
+512 
-517 QPEPPT
+517 
-523 GGEGEGEERHSAE
+523 
-536 GEKQPEDET
+536 
-545 VAKSIQEEAEDAP
+545 
-558 NPADEKDWD
+558 
-567 NIENRRAV
+567 
-575 VRRLTMLGDDESA
+575 
-588 VVKEAM
+588 
-594 ADSVQ
+594 
-599 RERYLAY
+599 
-606 LAALEPD
+606 
-613 GKDLASLEKR
+613 
-623 LDELDDDLQRT
+623 
-634 LDIRGKF
+634 
-641 SDSDTS
+641 
-647 AISKVISNFSYEQM
+647 
-661 DDLDKLVDGVVI
+661 
-673 LAEKDPQGMKR
+673 
-684 LRSDVRKRGYELDK
+684 
-698 ELRKIR
+698 
-704 LSDSLSIKEK
+704 
-714 RKRLA
+714 
-719 DVIGN
+719 
-724 SHSSIIAQ
+724 
-732 TREAAEAVTGKSNPE
+732 
-747 QPSATSQPELTPQPR
+747 SATSQPELTPQPR

-767 SSGQKPEKEQPESP
+767 SSGQKSEKEQPESP
-781 TKGKSRGEGQ
+781 SKGKSRGEGQGNEQASATSRSELAPQPRPEVNPSSGQKPGKEQPESPPKGKSRGEGQ
-791 GSAKN
+791 GSAKLTQ
-796 EEKAEDAPNPADEKD
+796 EKAEDKPNPADEKN
-811 WDSIENRRAV
+811 WDNIENRRAV
-821 VRRMTMLGDAES
+821 VRRMTMLGDDES
-833 AVVREA
+833 DVVQEA
-839 MMESVHRE
+839 MLESVDRE
-847 YLLAHLAVLESDGK
+847 RFLAHLALLEPKGK
-861 ARASLKKHWKELDD
+861 ARASLEKRLDELDD
-875 DLERTEDLERTRNI
+875 DLERTLNI
-889 SGKFSDSDTST
+889 EGKFSDSDTNS
-900 IFKVVSN
+900 IFKVISN
-907 FSNEQMDD
+907 FSYEQMDD
-915 LDKLVDEVAILAEK
+915 LDKLVDGVAILAEK
-929 NPQGMGRLRSDVTYR
+929 DPQGMERLRSDVTQR
-944 RNELFEKVREIAAP
+944 RHELSKKVEEIRLS
-958 NDFLSGKEQC
+958 DFVSNKEYC
-968 KRAADLVGN
+968 KLTADLVGN
-977 FNSSV
+977 SHSRI
-982 IAQAREAAEAVK
+982 IAQTREAAEAVT
-994 GKSRGEGQ
+994 GKLNPK
-1002 GSEQSSA
+1002 QSSA
-1009 TSQPEP
+1009 KSQPESTSQPSSE
-1015 APQPRPEVNPSSGQK
+1015 ANPQSKQK
-1030 PEKEQPEPPTG
+1030 SKQEQPESPTGGEKGRDTIEDRREMAERLRTLDGESKKLIGLSMHDFEREAESDKNGAQRMVMPSAESIVDKLSETVDDLKPEQVSELNHLIDEVATLKTEDPQKLTELAKKAQQEFDEVAHDVDNWSMYHERTHDIYTEDMEEHIKKRFRNYLKAGLRGEFISASWRLPVHPPSGSSESPSEGGLAGKKEISSETNPDPKQQGVEPKSQPQSQPQSEPKSKGEFQSQQQKSEQEQPKPPTG

-1066 DRLVDLGKE
+1066 GRLVDLGKE

-1089 TRLSAGEEDQ
+1089 TRLSVSEEDQ
-1099 LYEGKSGF
+1099 LYGGKSGF
-1107 GYQKVSIVKDD
+1107 GYQKVNIVKDD
-1118 TDSESGVRY
+1118 TDSEPGVRY

-1144 KGYSDELINLGLKIT
+1144 KGYSDELIDLGLKIT

-1167 REGESIAKVMLQYCP
+1167 KEGESIAKVMLQYCP

-1211 AKEIESGKREEEI
+1211 AKEIGSGKREEEI

-1235 VSGYIQEK
+1235 VSDYIQEK

-1328 DEVEQRRNAE
+1328 DEIERRRNAE

-1353 KIGELQSANASP
+1353 KIGELQGANASP
-1365 DEIDRAMVDFGGEI
+1365 DEIDRAMIDFGGEI

-1655 DDSLVPPDI
+1655 DDSLVPPDV
-1664 KEALKDYEDIEPET
+1664 KEVLKDYEDIEPET

-1762 ERKEYLSDI
+1762 ECEEYLSDI

-2065 NAEGKPKLLAK
+2065 NAEGKPKLLAR

-2185 RRINHDLMGNEGAP
+2185 QRINHDLMGNEGAP

-2217 DRSFEDVMKGF
+2217 DRSFDDVMKGF

-2256 RRNADNKLSKLSWIP
+2256 RRNADNKLSWIP

-2278 AGIASWLGG
+2278 AGIAGWLGG

-2400 SGGSDAEATK
+2400 SGGGDAEATK

-2444 GLNVASHAYSTRSRT
+2444 GLNVASHAYSARFRT
-2459 VEGDLFKQSNLS
+2459 VEGDLFQQSNLS
-2471 EDVQK
+2471 EDIQE

-2493 RFRRKRMGAEFAK
+2493 KFRRKRMGAEFTK

-2521 AAFFS
+2521 AAFFR

-2554 PTPNGNAVNEVVTGG
+2554 PTPNGNAVNEAVTGG
-2569 SRPEKQFYRE
+2569 ARPEKQFYRE

-2617 VRNNVTVHRSG
+2617 VRDNVTVHRSG

-2652 YAFQPSHGATGMG
+2652 YAFQPSGGATGMG

-2781 VSTPDVE
+2781 VGTPDVE

-2897 NPAKAIP
+2897 NPAKVIP

-2939 NKSREGKLK
+2939 NRNGEGKLK

-3073 TDGEPPRY
+3073 TDG
-3081 FSEVAPF
+3081 
-3088 HNALIHKRWE
+3088 
-3098 NGEEPSWLDLI
+3098 
-3109 FSTPPSPGQL
+3109 
-3119 L
+3119 

>member
-9 ERKYKHYHVPAEGW
+9 EQKAKNYHSPTEDW
-23 QLSQDENKELERRQ
+23 QLDQDEAKELERRQ

-43 SELNRSDPGGARAI
+43 NELNQSDPGGARAI
-57 PGIVFHNISS
+57 PDIVFHNISS
-67 SRRRQLAEEYPAR
+67 SRQRQLAEEHPAR
-80 NSRGASVGHLD
+80 DSQSASKGHLD
-91 YAGAIKEG
+91 YVGAIKEG

-119 AELQQKWQG
+119 AELQQKWQS
-128 DLWSSKPD
+128 DLRASKPD
-136 SDEYKSRKEYERA
+136 SGKYKSRKEYERA
-149 YATWTAEG
+149 HTVWTADG

-162 KLAKETQVAGY
+162 KLAEEAQAAGH
-173 QRSEPKRQPAVGPK
+173 QHSESKPKPAVK
-187 TNPEPKQ
+187 PE
-194 PDVVPKSEPQPQS
+194 V
-207 EPEPKGEPQ
+207 
-216 PEPIVE
+216 I
-222 PETNPEPK
+222 PEPK
-230 QQGVEPQPQPQPQ
+230 QQSVEAQ
-243 SQQWRLLPAQRLTDV
+243 SR
-258 VPKSEPQPQPIVK
+258 S
-271 PEIDPEPKQQGVE
+271 
-284 PQPQPIVG
+284 IVG
-292 PETNPVEDAPN
+292 SETNPAEDTSN

-324 MLGDAESAVV
+324 MLGHDESAVV

-362 SLAKRQHEL
+362 NLAKRQHEL

-386 TSTISKVISNF
+386 TSTIFKVVSNF
-397 SHEQMD
+397 SNEQMD
-403 ELDKLVDE
+403 DLDKLVDE
-411 VAILAEKDPQ
+411 VVILAEKDPQ

-426 RSDVRERSHE
+426 RSNVRERSHE

-468 SIMAQTR
+468 SVITQTR
-475 EAAEAVTGKSKPKQ
+475 EAAEAVTGESKPKQ

-517 QPEPPT
+517 QPESPT
-523 GGEGEGEERHSAE
+523 KGKSRGEGQGNAKLTQ
-536 GEKQPEDET
+536 EK
-545 VAKSIQEEAEDAP
+545 AEDAP
-558 NPADEKDWD
+558 NPADEKDWG

-575 VRRLTMLGDDESA
+575 VRRLAMLGDEESD
-588 VVKEAM
+588 VVREAM
-594 ADSVQ
+594 VASVQ
-599 RERYLAY
+599 REASLAS
-606 LAALEPD
+606 LAMLESD
-613 GKDLASLEKR
+613 GKTRASLEKHR
-623 LDELDDDLQRT
+623 EEIGDDLEHLERIV
-634 LDIRGKF
+634 DISGKF

-647 AISKVISNFSYEQM
+647 TIFKVISNFSYEQM
-661 DDLDKLVDGVVI
+661 DDLDKLVDGVAI

-684 LRSDVRKRGYELDK
+684 LRSDVRQCGYEMAK
-698 ELRKIR
+698 KVGEIR
-704 LSDSLSIKEK
+704 VSGSFSSIKERYK
-714 RKRLA
+714 QAA
-719 DVIGN
+719 DVAGN
-724 SHSSIIAQ
+724 FHSRIIAQ
-732 TREAAEAVTGKSNPE
+732 TREAAEAVTGES
-747 QPSATSQPELTPQPR
+747 
-762 PEVNP
+762 
-767 SSGQKPEKEQPESP
+767 KPK
-781 TKGKSRGEGQ
+781 
-791 GSAKN
+791 
-796 EEKAEDAPNPADEKD
+796 
-811 WDSIENRRAV
+811 
-821 VRRMTMLGDAES
+821 
-833 AVVREA
+833 
-839 MMESVHRE
+839 
-847 YLLAHLAVLESDGK
+847 
-861 ARASLKKHWKELDD
+861 
-875 DLERTEDLERTRNI
+875 
-889 SGKFSDSDTST
+889 
-900 IFKVVSN
+900 
-907 FSNEQMDD
+907 
-915 LDKLVDEVAILAEK
+915 
-929 NPQGMGRLRSDVTYR
+929 
-944 RNELFEKVREIAAP
+944 
-958 NDFLSGKEQC
+958 
-968 KRAADLVGN
+968 
-977 FNSSV
+977 
-982 IAQAREAAEAVK
+982 
-994 GKSRGEGQ
+994 
-1002 GSEQSSA
+1002 QSSA

-1030 PEKEQPEPPTG
+1030 PEKEQPESPTG

-1089 TRLSAGEEDQ
+1089 TRLSVGEEDQ

-1328 DEVEQRRNAE
+1328 DEIERRRNAE

-1353 KIGELQSANASP
+1353 KIGELQGDNASP

-1508 AAFYREPDTPEEV
+1508 MLFYREPDTPEEV

-1633 TKELSKDSLDRLIE
+1633 TKELSKDSLDRLTE

-1690 KLHQIMMNQVGELMK
+1690 KLHQVMMNQIGELMK

-1718 EYYRYDNHVHGA
+1718 EYYRSDGDVQDV
-1730 VDILAE
+1730 VDLLAE
-1736 EGIFDRYDELSGRE
+1736 RKIFDRYNESNGKYRGEEL
-1750 RGGELEKDTGGK
+1750 GENEQGET
-1762 ERKEYLSDI
+1762 LSDA
-1771 LMEKDNIRFLTD
+1771 LMRKDNICFLTD
-1783 DEIDVYRNNLDLVK
+1783 DEVDIYCKHLDLVR
-1797 NLSTEHLEEL
+1797 NLSTNHLKEL
-1807 ADFYNSFD
+1807 MDLDDSLLD
-1815 DPDGPVSP
+1815 DPDNDVVPP
-1823 DVKEILKKDDGVD
+1823 DVKDVLAKYKDAAPD
-1836 RPETPEEIRAYNQAR
+1836 TPEEIRAYNQAQ

-1856 MLLEKANSLRATEEE
+1856 ILLERADSMRASEEADQARGVELRQ
-1871 DRAKGME
+1871 
-1878 LARKLFGRDI
+1878 KLFNKDV
-1888 NPLARQLVVGELVM
+1888 NPQIRRLVIGELMM
-1902 KSMSKERYQTLVD
+1902 KSMSKERYEEFAE
-1915 AFGQG
+1915 AFGVG
-1920 ESEYGVPQI
+1920 ESEYGEPQFNI
-1929 SFVKF
+1929 IKF
-1934 MLRQDK
+1934 MLRQSVSK
-1940 SNEDKTDGRGM
+1940 ANPDKTDDRGM
-1951 NQEEYAYT
+1951 SLEEYNYA
-1959 SEMLELASKLSEKQL
+1959 SEMLELASQLSDSQL
-1974 KQLVESED
+1974 KQLVESDEAD
-1982 VSKTAINGNNSE
+1982 KTRISNGRRDSE
-1994 DESFWELRQQ
+1994 EFWKSRQQ

-2065 NAEGKPKLLAK
+2065 NAEGKPKLLAR

-2217 DRSFEDVMKGF
+2217 DRSFDDVMKGF

-2256 RRNADNKLSKLSWIP
+2256 RRNADNKLSWIP

-2278 AGIASWLGG
+2278 AGIAGWLGG

-2400 SGGSDAEATK
+2400 SGGGDDAEATK

-2444 GLNVASHAYSTRSRT
+2444 GLNVASNAYGARFRT

-2521 AAFFS
+2521 AAFFR

-2569 SRPEKQFYRE
+2569 ARPEKQFYRE

-2617 VRNNVTVHRSG
+2617 VRDNVTVHRSG

-2702 VVDNQIVFDAEPGSE
+2702 VVDDQIVFDAEPGSE

-2781 VSTPDVE
+2781 VGTPDVE

-2897 NPAKAIP
+2897 NPAKVIP

-2933 RSLHKL
+2933 RSLRKL
-2939 NKSREGKLK
+2939 NKISDDDREGKLK
-2948 QILRDQPKK
+2948 QILRDQPRK

-2971 NEDFE
+2971 DEDFE
-2976 KRRMKWAADTTDE
+2976 KRRMKWAADATDK
-2989 IANLAS
+2989 IASLAS
-2995 PKSQRKHNFWKKY
+2995 PKRQHKHNFWKKY
-3008 YELRHEMQIA
+3008 YELKHEMQIA

-3023 YDERVLGNRLSASVL
+3023 YDERVLGNRLSVYAFNSMV
-3038 SDVVNQA
+3038 SQA
-3045 LLAYYRDLGEDKE
+3045 LLAYYRDLGEDEE
-3058 PDFNNFVDKFNRGDY
+3058 PDFNDFVDKFNDGDY
-3073 TDGEPPRY
+3073 TDGELPEY
-3081 FSEVAPF
+3081 FDEVRPF
-3088 HNALIHKRWE
+3088 YNALIHKRWQ
-3098 NGEEPSWLDLI
+3098 NGEEPTLFDLI
-3109 FSTPPSPGQL
+3109 IPAPPSPGGL
-3119 L
+3119 

>member
-1 MKSKHSRL
+1 MKNKHSRL
-9 ERKYKHYHVPAEGW
+9 EQKYKHYHVPAEGW

-57 PGIVFHNISS
+57 PGIVFQNISS
-67 SRRRQLAEEYPAR
+67 SRQRQLAEEYPAR
-80 NSRGASVGHLD
+80 DSQGASAGHLD
-91 YAGAIKEG
+91 YVGAIKEG
-99 LNDEEFATLENS
+99 LNDEEFATLESS
-111 FHAYINLP
+111 FHAYISLP

-136 SDEYKSRKEYERA
+136 SDEYKSRKEYERV

-162 KLAKETQVAGY
+162 KLAEEARAAGH
-173 QRSEPKRQPAVGPK
+173 QRSESKRQPAV
-187 TNPEPKQ
+187 
-194 PDVVPKSEPQPQS
+194 
-207 EPEPKGEPQ
+207 
-216 PEPIVE
+216 
-222 PETNPEPK
+222 
-230 QQGVEPQPQPQPQ
+230 
-243 SQQWRLLPAQRLTDV
+243 
-258 VPKSEPQPQPIVK
+258 K
-271 PEIDPEPKQQGVE
+271 PEVIPEPKQQGVE

-292 PETNPVEDAPN
+292 PETNPEPKSKGEFQSQPQQQKPVIQEKAEDKPN
-303 PADEKDWDS
+303 SADEKNWDN
-312 IENRRAVVERLT
+312 IENRRAVVRRIA
-324 MLGDAESAVV
+324 MLGRNESAVV
-334 REAMA
+334 QEAMVQ
-339 KSVYREYSLASL
+339 SIGREISLARL
-351 AFFESDGKASP
+351 AMLESDGKARA
-362 SLAKRQHEL
+362 SLEKRRKEL
-371 YDDLKLARDK
+371 CGDQARTQYE

-403 ELDKLVDE
+403 DLDKLVDE
-411 VAILAEKDPQ
+411 VAVLAEKDPQ

-426 RSDVRERSHE
+426 RSDVKKRSYK
-436 LADEVHETALSDSLS
+436 LLDEAVGIRVSDFLSDEE
-451 SKEYYKREAD
+451 KCKREAD
-461 LVGNFYS
+461 LAGNFNS
-468 SIMAQTR
+468 RIIAQAR
-475 EAAEAVTGKSKPKQ
+475 EAAESVTSKSKPKQ
-489 SSATSQPEPAPQ
+489 S
-501 PRPEVNPSSGQ
+501 
-512 KPEKE
+512 
-517 QPEPPT
+517 
-523 GGEGEGEERHSAE
+523 
-536 GEKQPEDET
+536 
-545 VAKSIQEEAEDAP
+545 
-558 NPADEKDWD
+558 
-567 NIENRRAV
+567 
-575 VRRLTMLGDDESA
+575 
-588 VVKEAM
+588 
-594 ADSVQ
+594 
-599 RERYLAY
+599 
-606 LAALEPD
+606 
-613 GKDLASLEKR
+613 
-623 LDELDDDLQRT
+623 
-634 LDIRGKF
+634 
-641 SDSDTS
+641 
-647 AISKVISNFSYEQM
+647 
-661 DDLDKLVDGVVI
+661 
-673 LAEKDPQGMKR
+673 
-684 LRSDVRKRGYELDK
+684 
-698 ELRKIR
+698 
-704 LSDSLSIKEK
+704 
-714 RKRLA
+714 
-719 DVIGN
+719 
-724 SHSSIIAQ
+724 
-732 TREAAEAVTGKSNPE
+732 
-747 QPSATSQPELTPQPR
+747 SATSQPELTPQPR

-767 SSGQKPEKEQPESP
+767 SSGQKSEKEQPESP
-781 TKGKSRGEGQ
+781 SKGKSRGEGQGNEQASATSRSELAPQPRPEVNPSSGQKPGKEQPESPPKGKSRGEGQ
-791 GSAKN
+791 GSAKLTQ
-796 EEKAEDAPNPADEKD
+796 EKAEDKPNSADEKN
-811 WDSIENRRAV
+811 WDNIENRRAV
-821 VRRMTMLGDAES
+821 VRRIAMLGRNES
-833 AVVREA
+833 AVVQEA
-839 MMESVHRE
+839 MVQSIGRE
-847 YLLAHLAVLESDGK
+847 ISLARLAMLESDGK
-861 ARASLKKHWKELDD
+861 ARASLEKRRKELCGDQA
-875 DLERTEDLERTRNI
+875 RTQYE
-889 SGKFSDSDTST
+889 FSDSDTST
-900 IFKVVSN
+900 ISKVISN
-907 FSNEQMDD
+907 FSYEQMDD

-929 NPQGMGRLRSDVTYR
+929 DPQGMNRLRSDVRGRSY
-944 RNELFEKVREIAAP
+944 ELTEKVRKVMSS
-958 NDFLSGKEQC
+958 NSLSGKEKY
-968 KRAADLVGN
+968 KRAADVFGN
-977 FNSSV
+977 FHSSI
-982 IAQAREAAEAVK
+982 IAQTREAAEAVTR
-994 GKSRGEGQ
+994 KSKPK
-1002 GSEQSSA
+1002 QSSA
-1009 TSQPEP
+1009 TSRSEL
-1015 APQPRPEVNPSSGQK
+1015 APQPRPETNPKPKSKGEFQPQPQQQK
-1030 PEKEQPEPPTG
+1030 SEKEQPEPPTG

-1048 RHSAEGEKQPED
+1048 RHSVEGEKQPED

-1089 TRLSAGEEDQ
+1089 TRLSVGEEDQ

-1118 TDSESGVRY
+1118 TGSESGARY

-1144 KGYSDELINLGLKIT
+1144 KGYSDELIDLGLKIT

-1167 REGESIAKVMLQYCP
+1167 KEGESIAKVMLQYCP

-1328 DEVEQRRNAE
+1328 DEIERRRNAE

-1353 KIGELQSANASP
+1353 KIGELQGANASP
-1365 DEIDRAMVDFGGEI
+1365 DEIDGAMIDFGGEI

-1508 AAFYREPDTPEEV
+1508 MLFYREPDTPEEV

-1690 KLHQIMMNQVGELMK
+1690 KLHQIMMNQIGELMK

-2065 NAEGKPKLLAK
+2065 NAEGKPKLLAR

-2185 RRINHDLMGNEGAP
+2185 QRINHDLMGNEGAP

-2217 DRSFEDVMKGF
+2217 DRSFDDVMKGF

-2256 RRNADNKLSKLSWIP
+2256 RRNADNKLSWIP

-2278 AGIASWLGG
+2278 AGIAGWLGG

-2400 SGGSDAEATK
+2400 SGGGDAEATK

-2444 GLNVASHAYSTRSRT
+2444 GLNVASHAYSARFRT
-2459 VEGDLFKQSNLS
+2459 VEGDLFNQSNLS

-2521 AAFFS
+2521 AAFFR

-2569 SRPEKQFYRE
+2569 ARPEKQFYRE

-2617 VRNNVTVHRSG
+2617 VRDNVTVHRSG

-2781 VSTPDVE
+2781 VGTPDVE

-2836 QMKAQAD
+2836 QMKARAD
-2843 RQWLKRRLDYLQ
+2843 RQWLKQRLDYLQ

-2875 KLIEQLPGASQKI
+2875 ELIEQLPGASQKI

-2897 NPAKAIP
+2897 NPAKVIP
-2904 GEIVVPTENAILSN
+2904 GEIVVPTEDAILSN

-2933 RSLHKL
+2933 RSLRKL
-2939 NKSREGKLK
+2939 NKISDDDREGKLK

-3081 FSEVAPF
+3081 FSEIAPF

-3109 FSTPPSPGQL
+3109 FSTPPPPGQL

>member
-9 ERKYKHYHVPAEGW
+9 EQKAKNYHSPTEDW
-23 QLSQDENKELERRQ
+23 QLDQDEAKELERRQ

-67 SRRRQLAEEYPAR
+67 NRRRQLAEEYPAR
-80 NSRGASVGHLD
+80 NSQGASVGHLD
-91 YAGAIKEG
+91 YVGAIKEG

-136 SDEYKSRKEYERA
+136 SDEYKSRKEYERV

-162 KLAKETQVAGY
+162 KLAEEARAAGH
-173 QRSEPKRQPAVGPK
+173 QHSESK
-187 TNPEPKQ
+187 
-194 PDVVPKSEPQPQS
+194 PKSATK
-207 EPEPKGEPQ
+207 PEV
-216 PEPIVE
+216 I
-222 PETNPEPK
+222 PEPK
-230 QQGVEPQPQPQPQ
+230 QQSVEAQ
-243 SQQWRLLPAQRLTDV
+243 SR
-258 VPKSEPQPQPIVK
+258 S
-271 PEIDPEPKQQGVE
+271 
-284 PQPQPIVG
+284 IVG
-292 PETNPVEDAPN
+292 SETNPAEDTSN

-312 IENRRAVVERLT
+312 IENRRAVARRIT
-324 MLGDAESAVV
+324 MLGDDESDVV
-334 REAMA
+334 QEAMLE
-339 KSVYREYSLASL
+339 SVDRERFLAHLALLEPKGKARASL
-351 AFFESDGKASP
+351 E
-362 SLAKRQHEL
+362 KRLDEL
-371 YDDLKLARDK
+371 DDDLERTLNIEGK

-386 TSTISKVISNF
+386 TNSIFKVISNF
-397 SHEQMD
+397 SYEQMD
-403 ELDKLVDE
+403 DLDKLVDG

-426 RSDVRERSHE
+426 RSDVTQRRHE
-436 LADEVHETALSDSLS
+436 LSKKVEEIRLSDFVSN
-451 SKEYYKREAD
+451 KEYCKLTAD
-461 LVGNFYS
+461 LVGNS
-468 SIMAQTR
+468 HSRIIAQTR

-512 KPEKE
+512 
-517 QPEPPT
+517 
-523 GGEGEGEERHSAE
+523 
-536 GEKQPEDET
+536 
-545 VAKSIQEEAEDAP
+545 
-558 NPADEKDWD
+558 
-567 NIENRRAV
+567 
-575 VRRLTMLGDDESA
+575 ES
-588 VVKEAM
+588 
-594 ADSVQ
+594 
-599 RERYLAY
+599 
-606 LAALEPD
+606 
-613 GKDLASLEKR
+613 
-623 LDELDDDLQRT
+623 
-634 LDIRGKF
+634 
-641 SDSDTS
+641 
-647 AISKVISNFSYEQM
+647 
-661 DDLDKLVDGVVI
+661 
-673 LAEKDPQGMKR
+673 
-684 LRSDVRKRGYELDK
+684 
-698 ELRKIR
+698 
-704 LSDSLSIKEK
+704 
-714 RKRLA
+714 
-719 DVIGN
+719 
-724 SHSSIIAQ
+724 
-732 TREAAEAVTGKSNPE
+732 
-747 QPSATSQPELTPQPR
+747 
-762 PEVNP
+762 
-767 SSGQKPEKEQPESP
+767 EKEQPESP
-781 TKGKSRGEGQ
+781 TGGEKGRDTIEDRREMAERLRTLDGESKKLIGLSMHDFEREAESGKNGAQ
-791 GSAKN
+791 RMVMPSAESVVDKLSETVDDLKPEQVSELN
-796 EEKAEDAPNPADEKD
+796 DLIDEVATLKAEDPQKLTE
-811 WDSIENRRAV
+811 
-821 VRRMTMLGDAES
+821 
-833 AVVREA
+833 
-839 MMESVHRE
+839 
-847 YLLAHLAVLESDGK
+847 LAKK
-861 ARASLKKHWKELDD
+861 AQQE
-875 DLERTEDLERTRNI
+875 
-889 SGKFSDSDTST
+889 F
-900 IFKVVSN
+900 
-907 FSNEQMDD
+907 
-915 LDKLVDEVAILAEK
+915 DEVAH
-929 NPQGMGRLRSDVTYR
+929 DVDNWSMYHERTHDIYTEDMEEHIKKR
-944 RNELFEKVREIAAP
+944 FRNYLKAG
-958 NDFLSGKEQC
+958 L
-968 KRAADLVGN
+968 
-977 FNSSV
+977 
-982 IAQAREAAEAVK
+982 
-994 GKSRGEGQ
+994 RGEFISASWRLPVHPPSGSSESPSEGGLAGEKEISSETNPDPKQQ
-1002 GSEQSSA
+1002 GVEPKSQPQSQPQSEPKSKGEFQSQQQKSEQ
-1009 TSQPEP
+1009 
-1015 APQPRPEVNPSSGQK
+1015 
-1030 PEKEQPEPPTG
+1030 EQPKPPAG
-1041 GEGEGEE
+1041 SGDEGEE
-1048 RHSAEGEKQPED
+1048 QSGTTGEKEPGD

-1066 DRLVDLGKE
+1066 GRLVDLGKE

-1089 TRLSAGEEDQ
+1089 TRLSVSEEDQ
-1099 LYEGKSGF
+1099 LYGGKSGF

-1118 TDSESGVRY
+1118 TDSESGARY

-1139 VFSSE
+1139 AFSSE
-1144 KGYSDELINLGLKIT
+1144 KGYSDELIDLGLKIT

-1167 REGESIAKVMLQYCP
+1167 KEGESIAKAMLQYCP

-1189 VEDYDKER
+1189 VEDYDRER

-1224 SPEGIASFREY
+1224 SPEGMASFREY

-1353 KIGELQSANASP
+1353 KIGELQGANASP

-1437 LNEERIDLLTDD
+1437 LNEERIDLLADD

-1488 PEVKETLQRY
+1488 PEVKEALQRY

-1684 YNQAQA
+1684 YNQTQA
-1690 KLHQIMMNQVGELMK
+1690 KLHQIMMNQIGELMK

-1718 EYYRYDNHVHGA
+1718 EYYRSDGDVQDV
-1730 VDILAE
+1730 VDLLAE
-1736 EGIFDRYDELSGRE
+1736 RKIFDRYNESNGKYRGEEL
-1750 RGGELEKDTGGK
+1750 GENEQGET
-1762 ERKEYLSDI
+1762 LSDA
-1771 LMEKDNIRFLTD
+1771 LMRKDNICFLTD
-1783 DEIDVYRNNLDLVK
+1783 DEVDIYCKHLDLVR
-1797 NLSTEHLEEL
+1797 NLSTNHLKEL
-1807 ADFYNSFD
+1807 MDLDDSLLD
-1815 DPDGPVSP
+1815 DPDNDVVPP
-1823 DVKEILKKDDGVD
+1823 DVKDVLAKYKDAAPD
-1836 RPETPEEIRAYNQAR
+1836 TPEEIQAYNQAQ

-1856 MLLEKANSLRATEEE
+1856 ILLERADSMRASEEADQARGVELRQ
-1871 DRAKGME
+1871 
-1878 LARKLFGRDI
+1878 KLFNKDV
-1888 NPLARQLVVGELVM
+1888 NPQIRRLVIGELMM
-1902 KSMSKERYQTLVD
+1902 KSMSKERYEEFAE
-1915 AFGQG
+1915 AFGVG
-1920 ESEYGVPQI
+1920 ESEYGEPQFNI
-1929 SFVKF
+1929 IKF
-1934 MLRQDK
+1934 MLRQSVSK
-1940 SNEDKTDGRGM
+1940 ANPDKTDDRGM
-1951 NQEEYAYT
+1951 SLEEYNYA
-1959 SEMLELASKLSEKQL
+1959 SEMLELASQLSDSQL
-1974 KQLVESED
+1974 KQLVESDEAD
-1982 VSKTAINGNNSE
+1982 KTRISNGRRDSE
-1994 DESFWELRQQ
+1994 EFWKSRQQ
-2004 YSKDLEQKIRQMVE
+2004 YSKNLEQKIRQMVE

-2039 KAYIDAKRK
+2039 KAYINAKRK

-2065 NAEGKPKLLAK
+2065 NAEGKPKLLAR

-2185 RRINHDLMGNEGAP
+2185 QRINHDLMGNEGAP

-2217 DRSFEDVMKGF
+2217 DRSFDDVMKGF

-2256 RRNADNKLSKLSWIP
+2256 RRNADNKLSWIP

-2278 AGIASWLGG
+2278 AGIAGWLGG

-2400 SGGSDAEATK
+2400 SGGGDAEATK

-2444 GLNVASHAYSTRSRT
+2444 GLNVASHAYSARFRT

-2493 RFRRKRMGAEFAK
+2493 GFRRKRMGAEFAK

-2512 AVSIGAQEI
+2512 TVSIGAQEI
-2521 AAFFS
+2521 AAFFR

-2569 SRPEKQFYRE
+2569 ARPEKQFYRE

-2617 VRNNVTVHRSG
+2617 VRDNVTVHRSG

-2752 FAHQAVEYV
+2752 FAHQTVEYV

-2781 VSTPDVE
+2781 VGTPDVE

-2897 NPAKAIP
+2897 NPAKVIP
-2904 GEIVVPTENAILSN
+2904 GEIVVPTEDAILSN

-2939 NKSREGKLK
+2939 NKNREGKLK
-2948 QILRDQPKK
+2948 QILRDQPRK
-2957 GEWLPDVEDNSHES
+2957 GEWLPGVEDNSHES

-2989 IANLAS
+2989 IASLAS
-2995 PKSQRKHNFWKKY
+2995 PKSQREHNFWKKY

-3023 YDERVLGNRLSASVL
+3023 YDERVLGNRLSVSVL
-3038 SDVVNQA
+3038 SDVVSQA

-3058 PDFNNFVDKFNRGDY
+3058 PDFNDFVNKFNKGDY

-3081 FSEVAPF
+3081 FSEIVPF
-3088 HNALIHKRWE
+3088 HNALIHKLWQ

-3109 FSTPPSPGQL
+3109 IPTPQ
-3119 L
+3119 

>member
-1 MKSKHSRL
+1 MKNKNSRL
-9 ERKYKHYHVPAEGW
+9 EQKYKHYRIPAEDW
-23 QLSQDENKELERRQ
+23 QLSQSEAEELERRQ

-43 SELNRSDPGGARAI
+43 NELNQSDPGGARAI
-57 PGIVFHNISS
+57 PDIVFHNISS
-67 SRRRQLAEEYPAR
+67 SRQRQLAEEYPAR
-80 NSRGASVGHLD
+80 DSQSASAGHLD
-91 YAGAIKEG
+91 YVGAIKEG
-99 LNDEEFATLENS
+99 LNDEEFATLESS
-111 FHAYINLP
+111 FHAYVSLP

-128 DLWSSKPD
+128 DLWASKPD

-149 YATWTAEG
+149 STAWPAEG
-157 LCSLN
+157 LCSLK
-162 KLAKETQVAGY
+162 KLAEEAQAAGH
-173 QRSEPKRQPAVGPK
+173 QHSESKPKPAVK
-187 TNPEPKQ
+187 PE
-194 PDVVPKSEPQPQS
+194 V
-207 EPEPKGEPQ
+207 
-216 PEPIVE
+216 I
-222 PETNPEPK
+222 PEPK
-230 QQGVEPQPQPQPQ
+230 QQSVEAQ
-243 SQQWRLLPAQRLTDV
+243 SR
-258 VPKSEPQPQPIVK
+258 S
-271 PEIDPEPKQQGVE
+271 
-284 PQPQPIVG
+284 IVG
-292 PETNPVEDAPN
+292 SETNPAEDTSN

-324 MLGDAESAVV
+324 MLGHDESAVV

-362 SLAKRQHEL
+362 NLAKRQHEL

-386 TSTISKVISNF
+386 TSTIFKVVSNF
-397 SHEQMD
+397 SNEQMD
-403 ELDKLVDE
+403 DLDKLVDE
-411 VAILAEKDPQ
+411 VVILAEKDPQ

-426 RSDVRERSHE
+426 RSNVRERSHE

-468 SIMAQTR
+468 SVITQTR
-475 EAAEAVTGKSKPKQ
+475 EAAEAVTGESKPKQ

-512 KPEKE
+512 KPGKE
-517 QPEPPT
+517 QPESPT
-523 GGEGEGEERHSAE
+523 GGEGKGEERHSAE
-536 GEKQPEDET
+536 GEKQPPTEL
-545 VAKSIQEEAEDAP
+545 AGAP
-558 NPADEKDWD
+558 NPAGEKNWD

-575 VRRLTMLGDDESA
+575 VRRMTMLGDDESD
-588 VVKEAM
+588 VVQEAM
-594 ADSVQ
+594 LESVD
-599 RERYLAY
+599 RERFLAY
-606 LAALEPD
+606 LALLEPK
-613 GKDLASLEKR
+613 GKARASLEKR
-623 LDELDDDLQRT
+623 LDELDDDLERT
-634 LDIRGKF
+634 LNIEGKF
-641 SDSDTS
+641 SDSDTNS
-647 AISKVISNFSYEQM
+647 IFKVISNFSYEQM
-661 DDLDKLVDGVVI
+661 DDLDKLVDGVAI

-684 LRSDVRKRGYELDK
+684 LRSDVRQCGYEMAK
-698 ELRKIR
+698 KVGEIR
-704 LSDSLSIKEK
+704 VSGSFSSIKERYK
-714 RKRLA
+714 QAA
-719 DVIGN
+719 DVAGN
-724 SHSSIIAQ
+724 FHSRIIAQ
-732 TREAAEAVTGKSNPE
+732 TREAAEAVT
-747 QPSATSQPELTPQPR
+747 
-762 PEVNP
+762 
-767 SSGQKPEKEQPESP
+767 
-781 TKGKSRGEGQ
+781 KSRGEGQ
-791 GSAKN
+791 GNK
-796 EEKAEDAPNPADEKD
+796 
-811 WDSIENRRAV
+811 
-821 VRRMTMLGDAES
+821 
-833 AVVREA
+833 
-839 MMESVHRE
+839 
-847 YLLAHLAVLESDGK
+847 
-861 ARASLKKHWKELDD
+861 
-875 DLERTEDLERTRNI
+875 
-889 SGKFSDSDTST
+889 
-900 IFKVVSN
+900 
-907 FSNEQMDD
+907 
-915 LDKLVDEVAILAEK
+915 
-929 NPQGMGRLRSDVTYR
+929 
-944 RNELFEKVREIAAP
+944 
-958 NDFLSGKEQC
+958 
-968 KRAADLVGN
+968 
-977 FNSSV
+977 
-982 IAQAREAAEAVK
+982 
-994 GKSRGEGQ
+994 
-1002 GSEQSSA
+1002 QSSA
-1009 TSQPEP
+1009 TSQSEL

-1030 PEKEQPEPPTG
+1030 LEKEQPEPPTG

-1089 TRLSAGEEDQ
+1089 TRLSVGEEDQ

-1328 DEVEQRRNAE
+1328 DEIERRRNAE

-1353 KIGELQSANASP
+1353 KIGELQGDNASP

-1508 AAFYREPDTPEEV
+1508 MLFYREPDTPEEV

-1633 TKELSKDSLDRLIE
+1633 TKELSKDSLDRLTE

-1690 KLHQIMMNQVGELMK
+1690 KLHQVMMNQIGELMK

-1718 EYYRYDNHVHGA
+1718 EYYRSDGDVQDV
-1730 VDILAE
+1730 VDLLAE
-1736 EGIFDRYDELSGRE
+1736 RKIFDRYNESNGKYRGEEL
-1750 RGGELEKDTGGK
+1750 GENEQGET
-1762 ERKEYLSDI
+1762 LSDA
-1771 LMEKDNIRFLTD
+1771 LMRKDNICFLTD
-1783 DEIDVYRNNLDLVK
+1783 DEVDIYCKHLDLVR
-1797 NLSTEHLEEL
+1797 NLSTNHLKEL
-1807 ADFYNSFD
+1807 MDLDDSLLD
-1815 DPDGPVSP
+1815 DPDNDVVPP
-1823 DVKEILKKDDGVD
+1823 DVKDVLAKYKDAAPD
-1836 RPETPEEIRAYNQAR
+1836 TPEEIRAYNQAQ

-1856 MLLEKANSLRATEEE
+1856 ILLERADSMRASEEADQARGVELRQ
-1871 DRAKGME
+1871 
-1878 LARKLFGRDI
+1878 KLFNKDV
-1888 NPLARQLVVGELVM
+1888 NPQIRRLVIGELMM
-1902 KSMSKERYQTLVD
+1902 KSMSKERYEEFAE
-1915 AFGQG
+1915 AFGVG
-1920 ESEYGVPQI
+1920 ESEYGEPQFNI
-1929 SFVKF
+1929 IKF
-1934 MLRQDK
+1934 MLRQSVSK
-1940 SNEDKTDGRGM
+1940 ANPDKTDDRGM
-1951 NQEEYAYT
+1951 SLEEYNYA
-1959 SEMLELASKLSEKQL
+1959 SEMLELASQLSDSQL
-1974 KQLVESED
+1974 KQLVESDEAD
-1982 VSKTAINGNNSE
+1982 KTRISNGRRDSE
-1994 DESFWELRQQ
+1994 EFWKSRQQ

-2065 NAEGKPKLLAK
+2065 NAEGKPKLLAR

-2217 DRSFEDVMKGF
+2217 DRSFDDVMKGF

-2256 RRNADNKLSKLSWIP
+2256 RRNADNKLSWIP

-2278 AGIASWLGG
+2278 AGIAGWLGG

-2400 SGGSDAEATK
+2400 SGGGDDAEATK

-2444 GLNVASHAYSTRSRT
+2444 GLNVASNAYGARFRT

-2521 AAFFS
+2521 AAFFR

-2569 SRPEKQFYRE
+2569 ARPEKQFYRE

-2617 VRNNVTVHRSG
+2617 VRDNVTVHRSG

-2702 VVDNQIVFDAEPGSE
+2702 VVDDQIVFDAEPGSE

-2781 VSTPDVE
+2781 VGTPDVE

-2897 NPAKAIP
+2897 NPAKVIP

-2933 RSLHKL
+2933 RSLRKL
-2939 NKSREGKLK
+2939 NKISDDDREGKLK
-2948 QILRDQPKK
+2948 QILRDQPRK

-2971 NEDFE
+2971 DEDFE
-2976 KRRMKWAADTTDE
+2976 KRRMKWAADATDK
-2989 IANLAS
+2989 IASLAS
-2995 PKSQRKHNFWKKY
+2995 PKRQHKHNFWKKY
-3008 YELRHEMQIA
+3008 YELKHEMQIA

-3023 YDERVLGNRLSASVL
+3023 YDERVLGNRLSVYAFNSMV
-3038 SDVVNQA
+3038 SQA
-3045 LLAYYRDLGEDKE
+3045 LLAYYRDLGEDEE
-3058 PDFNNFVDKFNRGDY
+3058 PDFNDFVDKFNDGDY
-3073 TDGEPPRY
+3073 TDGELPEY
-3081 FSEVAPF
+3081 FDEVRPF
-3088 HNALIHKRWE
+3088 YNALIHKRWQ
-3098 NGEEPSWLDLI
+3098 NGEEPTLFDLI
-3109 FSTPPSPGQL
+3109 IPAPPSPGGL
-3119 L
+3119 

>member
-9 ERKYKHYHVPAEGW
+9 ERKYKHYHIPAGDW
-23 QLSQDENKELERRQ
+23 QLNQDEAKELERRQ
-37 QVLQGL
+37 QVLLGL
-43 SELNRSDPGGARAI
+43 SELNQSDPGGARAI
-57 PGIVFHNISS
+57 PDIVFHNISP
-67 SRRRQLAEEYPAR
+67 SRQRQLAEEYPAR
-80 NSRGASVGHLD
+80 DSQSASKGHLD
-91 YAGAIKEG
+91 YVGAIKEG
-99 LNDEEFATLENS
+99 LNDEEFANLENS

-136 SDEYKSRKEYERA
+136 SDEYKSRKEYERV

-157 LCSLN
+157 LCSLK
-162 KLAKETQVAGY
+162 KLAEEARAAGH
-173 QRSEPKRQPAVGPK
+173 QHSESK
-187 TNPEPKQ
+187 
-194 PDVVPKSEPQPQS
+194 PKSEV
-207 EPEPKGEPQ
+207 
-216 PEPIVE
+216 I
-222 PETNPEPK
+222 PEPK
-230 QQGVEPQPQPQPQ
+230 QQGVE
-243 SQQWRLLPAQRLTDV
+243 A
-258 VPKSEPQPQPIVK
+258 
-271 PEIDPEPKQQGVE
+271 
-284 PQPQPIVG
+284 QPQPIVG
-292 PETNPVEDAPN
+292 PETNPEPKSKGEFQSQPQQQKPVIQEKAEDKPN
-303 PADEKDWDS
+303 PTDEKNWDN
-312 IENRRAVVERLT
+312 IENRRAVVRRLT
-324 MLGDAESAVV
+324 MLGDEESDVV
-334 REAMA
+334 QEAMVQ
-339 KSVYREYSLASL
+339 SIGREISLARL
-351 AFFESDGKASP
+351 AMLESDGKARA
-362 SLAKRQHEL
+362 SLEKRRKEL
-371 YDDLKLARDK
+371 CGDQARTQYE

-403 ELDKLVDE
+403 DLDKLVDE
-411 VAILAEKDPQ
+411 VAVLAEKDPQ

-426 RSDVRERSHE
+426 RSDVKKRSYK
-436 LADEVHETALSDSLS
+436 LLDEAVGIGVSDFLSDEE
-451 SKEYYKREAD
+451 KCKREAD
-461 LVGNFYS
+461 LAGNFNS
-468 SIMAQTR
+468 RIIAQAR
-475 EAAEAVTGKSKPKQ
+475 EAAESVTSKSKPKQ
-489 SSATSQPEPAPQ
+489 S
-501 PRPEVNPSSGQ
+501 
-512 KPEKE
+512 
-517 QPEPPT
+517 
-523 GGEGEGEERHSAE
+523 
-536 GEKQPEDET
+536 
-545 VAKSIQEEAEDAP
+545 
-558 NPADEKDWD
+558 
-567 NIENRRAV
+567 
-575 VRRLTMLGDDESA
+575 
-588 VVKEAM
+588 
-594 ADSVQ
+594 
-599 RERYLAY
+599 
-606 LAALEPD
+606 
-613 GKDLASLEKR
+613 
-623 LDELDDDLQRT
+623 
-634 LDIRGKF
+634 
-641 SDSDTS
+641 
-647 AISKVISNFSYEQM
+647 
-661 DDLDKLVDGVVI
+661 
-673 LAEKDPQGMKR
+673 
-684 LRSDVRKRGYELDK
+684 
-698 ELRKIR
+698 
-704 LSDSLSIKEK
+704 
-714 RKRLA
+714 
-719 DVIGN
+719 
-724 SHSSIIAQ
+724 
-732 TREAAEAVTGKSNPE
+732 
-747 QPSATSQPELTPQPR
+747 SATSQPELTPQPR

-767 SSGQKPEKEQPESP
+767 SSGQKSEKEQPESP
-781 TKGKSRGEGQ
+781 TGGEKGRDTIEDRREMAERLRTLDGESKKLIGL
-791 GSAKN
+791 SMHDF
-796 EEKAEDAPNPADEKD
+796 ERE
-811 WDSIENRRAV
+811 
-821 VRRMTMLGDAES
+821 AES
-833 AVVREA
+833 DKNGAQRMVMPSA
-839 MMESVHRE
+839 ESIVDKLSE
-847 YLLAHLAVLESDGK
+847 TV
-861 ARASLKKHWKELDD
+861 D
-875 DLERTEDLERTRNI
+875 DLKPEQ
-889 SGKFSDSDTST
+889 
-900 IFKVVSN
+900 VSELN
-907 FSNEQMDD
+907 H
-915 LDKLVDEVAILAEK
+915 LIDEVATLKTEDPQKLTELAKKAQQEFDEVAH
-929 NPQGMGRLRSDVTYR
+929 DVDNWSMYHERTHDIYTEDMEEHIKKR
-944 RNELFEKVREIAAP
+944 FRNYLKAG
-958 NDFLSGKEQC
+958 L
-968 KRAADLVGN
+968 
-977 FNSSV
+977 
-982 IAQAREAAEAVK
+982 
-994 GKSRGEGQ
+994 RGEFISASWRLPVHPPSGSSESPSEGGLAGKKEISSETNPDPKQQ
-1002 GSEQSSA
+1002 GVEPKSQPQSQPQSEPKSKGEFQSQQQKSEQ
-1009 TSQPEP
+1009 
-1015 APQPRPEVNPSSGQK
+1015 
-1030 PEKEQPEPPTG
+1030 EQPKPPTG

-1066 DRLVDLGKE
+1066 GRLVDLGKE
-1075 GRYSSADLVRIAIM
+1075 GCYSSADLVRIAIM
-1089 TRLSAGEEDQ
+1089 TRLSASEEDQ
-1099 LYEGKSGF
+1099 LYGGKSGF
-1107 GYQKVSIVKDD
+1107 GYQKVNIVKDD
-1118 TDSESGVRY
+1118 TDSEPGVRY

-1144 KGYSDELINLGLKIT
+1144 KGYSDELIDLGLKIT

-1167 REGESIAKVMLQYCP
+1167 KEGESIAKVMLQYCP

-1211 AKEIESGKREEEI
+1211 AKEIGSGKREEEI

-1235 VSGYIQEK
+1235 VSDYIQEK

-1313 RGGVDSQEGNELKQD
+1313 RGGVDSQGGNELKQD

-1353 KIGELQSANASP
+1353 KIGELQGANASP
-1365 DEIDRAMVDFGGEI
+1365 DEIDRAMIDFGGEI
-1379 QGLVHQR
+1379 QDLVHQR

-1449 EVKSYRKNLTL
+1449 EVRSYRKNLTL

-1647 ISNNPESF
+1647 ISNSPESF

-1690 KLHQIMMNQVGELMK
+1690 KLHQIMMNQIDELMK
-1705 VDARVE
+1705 VDARIE

-1718 EYYRYDNHVHGA
+1718 EYYRSDGDVQDV
-1730 VDILAE
+1730 VDLLAE
-1736 EGIFDRYDELSGRE
+1736 RKIFDRYNESNGKYRGEEL
-1750 RGGELEKDTGGK
+1750 GENEQGET
-1762 ERKEYLSDI
+1762 LSDA
-1771 LMEKDNIRFLTD
+1771 LMRKDNICFLTD
-1783 DEIDVYRNNLDLVK
+1783 DEVDIYCKHLDLVR
-1797 NLSTEHLEEL
+1797 NLSTNHLKEL
-1807 ADFYNSFD
+1807 MDLDDSLLD
-1815 DPDGPVSP
+1815 DPDNDVVPP
-1823 DVKEILKKDDGVD
+1823 DVKDVLAKYKDAAPD
-1836 RPETPEEIRAYNQAR
+1836 TPEEIQAYNQAQ

-1856 MLLEKANSLRATEEE
+1856 ILLERADSMRASEEADQARGVELRQ
-1871 DRAKGME
+1871 
-1878 LARKLFGRDI
+1878 KLFNKDV
-1888 NPLARQLVVGELVM
+1888 NPQIRRLVIGELMM
-1902 KSMSKERYQTLVD
+1902 KSMSKERYEEFAE
-1915 AFGQG
+1915 AFGVG
-1920 ESEYGVPQI
+1920 ESEYGEPQFNI
-1929 SFVKF
+1929 IKF
-1934 MLRQDK
+1934 MLRQSVSK
-1940 SNEDKTDGRGM
+1940 ANPDKTDDRGM
-1951 NQEEYAYT
+1951 SLEEYNYA
-1959 SEMLELASKLSEKQL
+1959 SEMLELASQLSDSQL
-1974 KQLVESED
+1974 KQLVESDEAD
-1982 VSKTAINGNNSE
+1982 KTRISNGRRDSE
-1994 DESFWELRQQ
+1994 EFWESRQQ
-2004 YSKDLEQKIRQMVE
+2004 YSKNLEQKIRQMVE

-2065 NAEGKPKLLAK
+2065 NVEGKPKLLAK

-2110 FTHTLGAETDGSSM
+2110 FTHTLGAETDGPSM

-2237 GVNSGHHERAID
+2237 GVNSGHHEQAID

-2314 ESERFKID
+2314 ESERVKID

-2400 SGGSDAEATK
+2400 SGGGDAEATK

-2444 GLNVASHAYSTRSRT
+2444 GLNVASHAYSARSRT

-2569 SRPEKQFYRE
+2569 ARPEKQFYRE

-2617 VRNNVTVHRSG
+2617 VRDNVTVHRSG

-2773 DQIVSPAP
+2773 DQIVSLAP
-2781 VSTPDVE
+2781 VGTPDVE

-2897 NPAKAIP
+2897 NPAKVIP
-2904 GEIVVPTENAILSN
+2904 GEIVVPTEDAILSN

-3008 YELRHEMQIA
+3008 YELGHEMQIA

-3081 FSEVAPF
+3081 FSEMAPF

-3109 FSTPPSPGQL
+3109 FSTPPLQG
-3119 L
+3119 

>member
-1 MKSKHSRL
+1 MKNKYSGQGQSSD
-9 ERKYKHYHVPAEGW
+9 ERGSGTGRW
-23 QLSQDENKELERRQ
+23 QFDQDEAKELERRQ
-37 QVLQGL
+37 QVLLGL
-43 SELNRSDPGGARAI
+43 SELNQSDPGGARAI
-57 PGIVFHNISS
+57 PDIVFHNISS
-67 SRRRQLAEEYPAR
+67 SRQRQLAEEYPAR
-80 NSRGASVGHLD
+80 DGQSASKGHLD
-91 YAGAIKEG
+91 YVGAIKEG
-99 LNDEEFATLENS
+99 LNDEEFANLENS
-111 FHAYINLP
+111 FHAYISLP
-119 AELQQKWQG
+119 AELQQKWQS
-128 DLWSSKPD
+128 DLRASKPD

-149 YATWTAEG
+149 HTVWTAEG
-157 LCSLN
+157 LCSLK
-162 KLAKETQVAGY
+162 KLAEEAQAAGY
-173 QRSEPKRQPAVGPK
+173 QQSESKPKPAVK
-187 TNPEPKQ
+187 PE
-194 PDVVPKSEPQPQS
+194 V
-207 EPEPKGEPQ
+207 
-216 PEPIVE
+216 I
-222 PETNPEPK
+222 PEPK
-230 QQGVEPQPQPQPQ
+230 QQDVEAQPQ
-243 SQQWRLLPAQRLTDV
+243 S
-258 VPKSEPQPQPIVK
+258 
-271 PEIDPEPKQQGVE
+271 
-284 PQPQPIVG
+284 IVG
-292 PETNPVEDAPN
+292 PETNPAEDAPN
-303 PADEKDWDS
+303 PADEKNWDN
-312 IENRRAVVERLT
+312 IENRRAVVRRLT

-386 TSTISKVISNF
+386 TSTIFKVVSNF

-403 ELDKLVDE
+403 DLDKLVDE
-411 VAILAEKDPQ
+411 VAILAEKNPQ

-426 RSDVRERSHE
+426 RSNVRERSHE

-451 SKEYYKREAD
+451 SKEYHKREAD

-468 SIMAQTR
+468 S
-475 EAAEAVTGKSKPKQ
+475 
-489 SSATSQPEPAPQ
+489 
-501 PRPEVNPSSGQ
+501 
-512 KPEKE
+512 
-517 QPEPPT
+517 
-523 GGEGEGEERHSAE
+523 
-536 GEKQPEDET
+536 
-545 VAKSIQEEAEDAP
+545 
-558 NPADEKDWD
+558 
-567 NIENRRAV
+567 
-575 VRRLTMLGDDESA
+575 
-588 VVKEAM
+588 
-594 ADSVQ
+594 
-599 RERYLAY
+599 
-606 LAALEPD
+606 
-613 GKDLASLEKR
+613 
-623 LDELDDDLQRT
+623 
-634 LDIRGKF
+634 
-641 SDSDTS
+641 
-647 AISKVISNFSYEQM
+647 VI
-661 DDLDKLVDGVVI
+661 
-673 LAEKDPQGMKR
+673 
-684 LRSDVRKRGYELDK
+684 
-698 ELRKIR
+698 
-704 LSDSLSIKEK
+704 
-714 RKRLA
+714 
-719 DVIGN
+719 
-724 SHSSIIAQ
+724 
-732 TREAAEAVTGKSNPE
+732 T
-747 QPSATSQPELTPQPR
+747 
-762 PEVNP
+762 
-767 SSGQKPEKEQPESP
+767 
-781 TKGKSRGEGQ
+781 
-791 GSAKN
+791 
-796 EEKAEDAPNPADEKD
+796 
-811 WDSIENRRAV
+811 
-821 VRRMTMLGDAES
+821 
-833 AVVREA
+833 
-839 MMESVHRE
+839 
-847 YLLAHLAVLESDGK
+847 
-861 ARASLKKHWKELDD
+861 
-875 DLERTEDLERTRNI
+875 
-889 SGKFSDSDTST
+889 
-900 IFKVVSN
+900 
-907 FSNEQMDD
+907 
-915 LDKLVDEVAILAEK
+915 
-929 NPQGMGRLRSDVTYR
+929 
-944 RNELFEKVREIAAP
+944 
-958 NDFLSGKEQC
+958 
-968 KRAADLVGN
+968 
-977 FNSSV
+977 
-982 IAQAREAAEAVK
+982 QAREAAEAVARESK
-994 GKSRGEGQ
+994 PKQPGAKSQPE
-1002 GSEQSSA
+1002 S
-1009 TSQPEP
+1009 TSQPSSE
-1015 APQPRPEVNPSSGQK
+1015 ANPQSKQK
-1030 PEKEQPEPPTG
+1030 SKQEQPESPTGGEKGRDTIEDRREMAERLRTLDGESKKLIGLCMHDFEREAESDKNGAQRMVMPSAESIVDKLSETVDDLKPEQVSELNHLIDEVATLKAEDPQKLTELAKKAQQEFDEVAHDVDNWSMYHERTHDIYTEDMEEHIKKRFRNYLKAGLRSEFISASWRLPVHLPKDSSESPSEGGLAGKKEISPETNPEPKQLDVAPKSEPQPQLQQQELEQEQPESPTG
-1041 GEGEGEE
+1041 GEGKGEE

-1066 DRLVDLGKE
+1066 GRLVDLGKE

-1089 TRLSAGEEDQ
+1089 TRLSVSEEDQ
-1099 LYEGKSGF
+1099 LYGGKSGF

-1167 REGESIAKVMLQYCP
+1167 KEGESIAKAMLQYCP

-1189 VEDYDKER
+1189 VEDYDRER
-1197 ERWSTWAINDISKR
+1197 ERWSTWAINDINKR

-1224 SPEGIASFREY
+1224 SPEGMASFREY

-1353 KIGELQSANASP
+1353 KIGELQGANASP

-1690 KLHQIMMNQVGELMK
+1690 KLHQIMMNQIGDLMQT
-1705 VDARVE
+1705 DERVE
-1711 KTRGLRG
+1711 QTRDLRR
-1718 EYYRYDNHVHGA
+1718 EYYRYDNHVHDA
-1730 VDILAE
+1730 FDILAE
-1736 EGIFDRYDELSGRE
+1736 EGIFNRYDELSGRE
-1750 RGGELEKDTGGK
+1750 RGGELEEDTGGK
-1762 ERKEYLSDI
+1762 ERKEHLSDI

-1783 DEIDVYRNNLDLVK
+1783 DEIDTYRNNLDLVK

-1815 DPDGPVSP
+1815 DPDGPVPP
-1823 DVKEILKKDDGVD
+1823 DVKEILKKDDGVVD
-1836 RPETPEEIRAYNQAR
+1836 HSETPEEIRAYNQAR

-1856 MLLEKANSLRATEEE
+1856 MLLEKANSLRATEEA
-1871 DRAKGME
+1871 DQARGVE
-1878 LARKLFGRDI
+1878 LRQKLFNKDV
-1888 NPLARQLVVGELVM
+1888 NPQIRRLVIGELMM
-1902 KSMSKERYQTLVD
+1902 KSMSKERYEEFAE
-1915 AFGQG
+1915 AFGVG
-1920 ESEYGVPQI
+1920 ESEYGEPQFNI
-1929 SFVKF
+1929 TKF
-1934 MLRQDK
+1934 MLRQSVSK
-1940 SNEDKTDGRGM
+1940 ANPDKTDDRGM
-1951 NQEEYAYT
+1951 SLEEYNYA
-1959 SEMLELASKLSEKQL
+1959 SEMLELASQLSDSQL
-1974 KQLVESED
+1974 KQLVESDEAD
-1982 VSKTAINGNNSE
+1982 KTRISNGRRDSE
-1994 DESFWELRQQ
+1994 EFWKSRQQ

-2237 GVNSGHHERAID
+2237 GVNSGHHEQAID

-2314 ESERFKID
+2314 ESERVKID

-2377 ALADVVVAREVGRNE
+2377 ALAGVVVAREVGRNE

-2400 SGGSDAEATK
+2400 SGGGDAEATK

-2444 GLNVASHAYSTRSRT
+2444 GLNVASHAYSARSRT

-2521 AAFFS
+2521 AAFFR

-2569 SRPEKQFYRE
+2569 ARPEKQFYRE

-2617 VRNNVTVHRSG
+2617 VRDNVTVHRSG

-2652 YAFQPSHGATGMG
+2652 YAFQPSGGATGMG

-2740 MSTEVGSGTATS
+2740 MSTKVGSGTATS

-3073 TDGEPPRY
+3073 TDGESPRY
-3081 FSEVAPF
+3081 FSEIAPF

-3109 FSTPPSPGQL
+3109 FSTPPPPGQL

>member
-1 MKSKHSRL
+1 MKGKHSRL
-9 ERKYKHYHVPAEGW
+9 EQKAKNYHSPTEDW
-23 QLSQDENKELERRQ
+23 QLDQDENKELERRQ

-43 SELNRSDPGGARAI
+43 NELNQSDPGGARAI
-57 PGIVFHNISS
+57 PDIVFHNISS
-67 SRRRQLAEEYPAR
+67 SRQRQLAEEYPAR
-80 NSRGASVGHLD
+80 DGQSASKGHLD
-91 YAGAIKEG
+91 YVGAIKEG

-119 AELQQKWQG
+119 AELQQKWQS
-128 DLWSSKPD
+128 DLRASKPD

-149 YATWTAEG
+149 HTVWTAEG
-157 LCSLN
+157 LCSLK
-162 KLAKETQVAGY
+162 KLAEEAQAAGY
-173 QRSEPKRQPAVGPK
+173 QQSESKPKPAVK
-187 TNPEPKQ
+187 PE
-194 PDVVPKSEPQPQS
+194 V
-207 EPEPKGEPQ
+207 
-216 PEPIVE
+216 I
-222 PETNPEPK
+222 PEPK
-230 QQGVEPQPQPQPQ
+230 QQDVEAQPQ
-243 SQQWRLLPAQRLTDV
+243 S
-258 VPKSEPQPQPIVK
+258 
-271 PEIDPEPKQQGVE
+271 
-284 PQPQPIVG
+284 IVG
-292 PETNPVEDAPN
+292 PETNPAEDAPN
-303 PADEKDWDS
+303 PADEKNWDN
-312 IENRRAVVERLT
+312 IENRRAVVRRLT

-386 TSTISKVISNF
+386 TSTIFKVISNF
-397 SHEQMD
+397 SNEQMD
-403 ELDKLVDE
+403 DLDKLVDE
-411 VAILAEKDPQ
+411 VAILAEKNPQ

-426 RSDVRERSHE
+426 RSNVRERSHE

-451 SKEYYKREAD
+451 SKEYHKREAD

-468 SIMAQTR
+468 SVITQAR
-475 EAAEAVTGKSKPKQ
+475 EAAEAVTRKSNPKQ
-489 SSATSQPEPAPQ
+489 SSATSQSELAPQ
-501 PRPEVNPSSGQ
+501 PGPETNP
-512 KPEKE
+512 
-517 QPEPPT
+517 
-523 GGEGEGEERHSAE
+523 
-536 GEKQPEDET
+536 
-545 VAKSIQEEAEDAP
+545 
-558 NPADEKDWD
+558 
-567 NIENRRAV
+567 
-575 VRRLTMLGDDESA
+575 
-588 VVKEAM
+588 
-594 ADSVQ
+594 
-599 RERYLAY
+599 
-606 LAALEPD
+606 
-613 GKDLASLEKR
+613 
-623 LDELDDDLQRT
+623 
-634 LDIRGKF
+634 
-641 SDSDTS
+641 
-647 AISKVISNFSYEQM
+647 
-661 DDLDKLVDGVVI
+661 
-673 LAEKDPQGMKR
+673 
-684 LRSDVRKRGYELDK
+684 
-698 ELRKIR
+698 
-704 LSDSLSIKEK
+704 
-714 RKRLA
+714 
-719 DVIGN
+719 
-724 SHSSIIAQ
+724 
-732 TREAAEAVTGKSNPE
+732 
-747 QPSATSQPELTPQPR
+747 
-762 PEVNP
+762 
-767 SSGQKPEKEQPESP
+767 
-781 TKGKSRGEGQ
+781 
-791 GSAKN
+791 
-796 EEKAEDAPNPADEKD
+796 AEDAPNPADEKD

-900 IFKVVSN
+900 IFKVISN

-1009 TSQPEP
+1009 TSQPEL
-1015 APQPRPEVNPSSGQK
+1015 APQPGPEVNPSSGQES
-1030 PEKEQPEPPTG
+1030 EKEQPESPTG
-1041 GEGEGEE
+1041 GEGKGEE

-1066 DRLVDLGKE
+1066 GRLVDLGKE

-1089 TRLSAGEEDQ
+1089 TRLSVSEEDQ
-1099 LYEGKSGF
+1099 LYGGKSGF

-1167 REGESIAKVMLQYCP
+1167 KEGESIAKAMLQYCP

-1189 VEDYDKER
+1189 VEDYDRER
-1197 ERWSTWAINDISKR
+1197 ERWSTWAINDINKR

-1224 SPEGIASFREY
+1224 SPEGMASFREY

-1328 DEVEQRRNAE
+1328 NEVEQRRNAE

-1353 KIGELQSANASP
+1353 KIGELQGANASP

-1424 RWQPDIDNALTGK
+1424 RWQPDIDNALTEK

-1690 KLHQIMMNQVGELMK
+1690 KLHQIMMNQIGELMK

-1718 EYYRYDNHVHGA
+1718 EYYRSDGDVQDV
-1730 VDILAE
+1730 VDLLAE
-1736 EGIFDRYDELSGRE
+1736 RKIFDRYNESNGKYRGEEL
-1750 RGGELEKDTGGK
+1750 GENEQGET
-1762 ERKEYLSDI
+1762 LSDA
-1771 LMEKDNIRFLTD
+1771 LMRKDNICFLTD
-1783 DEIDVYRNNLDLVK
+1783 DEVDIYCKHLDLVR
-1797 NLSTEHLEEL
+1797 NLSTNHLKEL
-1807 ADFYNSFD
+1807 MDLDDSLLD
-1815 DPDGPVSP
+1815 DPDNDVVPP
-1823 DVKEILKKDDGVD
+1823 DVKDVLAKYKDAAPD
-1836 RPETPEEIRAYNQAR
+1836 TPEEIQAYNQAQ

-1856 MLLEKANSLRATEEE
+1856 ILLERADSMRASEEADQARGVELRQ
-1871 DRAKGME
+1871 
-1878 LARKLFGRDI
+1878 KLFNKDV
-1888 NPLARQLVVGELVM
+1888 NPQIRRLVIGELMM
-1902 KSMSKERYQTLVD
+1902 KSMSKERYEEFAE
-1915 AFGQG
+1915 AFGVG
-1920 ESEYGVPQI
+1920 ESEYGEPQFNI
-1929 SFVKF
+1929 IKF
-1934 MLRQDK
+1934 MLRQSVSK
-1940 SNEDKTDGRGM
+1940 ANPDKTDDRGM
-1951 NQEEYAYT
+1951 SLEEYNYA
-1959 SEMLELASKLSEKQL
+1959 SEMLELASQLSDSQL
-1974 KQLVESED
+1974 KQLVESDEAD
-1982 VSKTAINGNNSE
+1982 KTRISNGRRDSE
-1994 DESFWELRQQ
+1994 EFWESRQQ
-2004 YSKDLEQKIRQMVE
+2004 YSKNLEQKIRQMVE

-2110 FTHTLGAETDGSSM
+2110 FTHTLGAETDGSPM

-2237 GVNSGHHERAID
+2237 GVNSGHHEQAID

-2300 GGSAALAGAMASAK
+2300 GGSAALAGAMAGAK
-2314 ESERFKID
+2314 ESERVKID

-2400 SGGSDAEATK
+2400 SGGGDAEATK

-2444 GLNVASHAYSTRSRT
+2444 GLNVASHAYSARFRT

-2761 REQTGWDVIPPV
+2761 REQTGWDVVPPV

-2781 VSTPDVE
+2781 VGTPDVE

-2819 ETESGTGHK
+2819 EAESGTGHK

-2836 QMKAQAD
+2836 QMKARAD
-2843 RQWLKRRLDYLQ
+2843 RQWLKQRLDYLQ

-2875 KLIEQLPGASQKI
+2875 ELIEQLPGASQKI

-2897 NPAKAIP
+2897 NPAKVIP
-2904 GEIVVPTENAILSN
+2904 GEIVVPTEDAILSN

-2933 RSLHKL
+2933 RSLRKL
-2939 NKSREGKLK
+2939 NKISDDDREGKLK
-2948 QILRDQPKK
+2948 QILRDQPRK
-2957 GEWLPDVEDNSHES
+2957 GEWLPGVEDNSHES

-2976 KRRMKWAADTTDE
+2976 KRRMKWAADATDK
-2989 IANLAS
+2989 IASLAS
-2995 PKSQRKHNFWKKY
+2995 PKGQHKHNFWKKY
-3008 YELRHEMQIA
+3008 HELKHEMQIA

-3023 YDERVLGNRLSASVL
+3023 YDERVLGNRLSVYAFNSMV
-3038 SDVVNQA
+3038 SQA
-3045 LLAYYRDLGEDKE
+3045 LLAYYRDQGEDEE
-3058 PDFNNFVDKFNRGDY
+3058 PDFNDFVDKFNDGDY

-3081 FSEVAPF
+3081 FSEIAPF
-3088 HNALIHKRWE
+3088 QNALIHKRWE

-3109 FSTPPSPGQL
+3109 FSTPPPQGQWL
-3119 L
+3119 

>member
-9 ERKYKHYHVPAEGW
+9 EQKAKNYHSPTEDW
-23 QLSQDENKELERRQ
+23 QLDQDEAKELERRQ

-67 SRRRQLAEEYPAR
+67 SRQRQLAEEYPAR
-80 NSRGASVGHLD
+80 DSQSASVGHLD
-91 YAGAIKEG
+91 YVGAIKEG
-99 LNDEEFATLENS
+99 LNDEEFATLESS
-111 FHAYINLP
+111 FHAYISLP

-128 DLWSSKPD
+128 DLWASKPD

-149 YATWTAEG
+149 STAWPAEG
-157 LCSLN
+157 LCSLK
-162 KLAKETQVAGY
+162 KLAEEAQATGHQH
-173 QRSEPKRQPAVGPK
+173 SESK
-187 TNPEPKQ
+187 
-194 PDVVPKSEPQPQS
+194 PKSEV
-207 EPEPKGEPQ
+207 
-216 PEPIVE
+216 I
-222 PETNPEPK
+222 PEPK
-230 QQGVEPQPQPQPQ
+230 QQGVE
-243 SQQWRLLPAQRLTDV
+243 A
-258 VPKSEPQPQPIVK
+258 
-271 PEIDPEPKQQGVE
+271 
-284 PQPQPIVG
+284 QPQPIVG
-292 PETNPVEDAPN
+292 PETNPEPKSKGEFQSQPQQQKPVIQEKAEDKPN
-303 PADEKDWDS
+303 PTDEKNWDN
-312 IENRRAVVERLT
+312 IENRRAVVRRLT

-334 REAMA
+334 EEAMA

-386 TSTISKVISNF
+386 TSTI
-397 SHEQMD
+397 
-403 ELDKLVDE
+403 
-411 VAILAEKDPQ
+411 
-421 GMERL
+421 
-426 RSDVRERSHE
+426 
-436 LADEVHETALSDSLS
+436 
-451 SKEYYKREAD
+451 
-461 LVGNFYS
+461 
-468 SIMAQTR
+468 
-475 EAAEAVTGKSKPKQ
+475 
-489 SSATSQPEPAPQ
+489 
-501 PRPEVNPSSGQ
+501 
-512 KPEKE
+512 
-517 QPEPPT
+517 
-523 GGEGEGEERHSAE
+523 
-536 GEKQPEDET
+536 
-545 VAKSIQEEAEDAP
+545 
-558 NPADEKDWD
+558 
-567 NIENRRAV
+567 
-575 VRRLTMLGDDESA
+575 
-588 VVKEAM
+588 
-594 ADSVQ
+594 
-599 RERYLAY
+599 
-606 LAALEPD
+606 
-613 GKDLASLEKR
+613 
-623 LDELDDDLQRT
+623 
-634 LDIRGKF
+634 
-641 SDSDTS
+641 
-647 AISKVISNFSYEQM
+647 
-661 DDLDKLVDGVVI
+661 
-673 LAEKDPQGMKR
+673 
-684 LRSDVRKRGYELDK
+684 
-698 ELRKIR
+698 
-704 LSDSLSIKEK
+704 
-714 RKRLA
+714 
-719 DVIGN
+719 
-724 SHSSIIAQ
+724 
-732 TREAAEAVTGKSNPE
+732 
-747 QPSATSQPELTPQPR
+747 
-762 PEVNP
+762 
-767 SSGQKPEKEQPESP
+767 
-781 TKGKSRGEGQ
+781 
-791 GSAKN
+791 
-796 EEKAEDAPNPADEKD
+796 
-811 WDSIENRRAV
+811 
-821 VRRMTMLGDAES
+821 
-833 AVVREA
+833 
-839 MMESVHRE
+839 
-847 YLLAHLAVLESDGK
+847 
-861 ARASLKKHWKELDD
+861 
-875 DLERTEDLERTRNI
+875 
-889 SGKFSDSDTST
+889 
-900 IFKVVSN
+900 FKVVSN

-929 NPQGMGRLRSDVTYR
+929 NPQGMKRLCSDVR
-944 RNELFEKVREIAAP
+944 KRSHELTDEVAKAISS
-958 NDFLSGKEQC
+958 DSLSDKEQY
-968 KRAADLVGN
+968 KRTADLIGN
-977 FNSSV
+977 FHSSI
-982 IAQAREAAEAVK
+982 IAQTREAAEAVT
-994 GKSRGEGQ
+994 GKSKPKPAVKPEVIPEPKQQGAEAQ
-1002 GSEQSSA
+1002 SQPIVGSEANSEFKQPDVVPKSEPQPQPQSEP
-1009 TSQPEP
+1009 TSKGEPQPQP
-1015 APQPRPEVNPSSGQK
+1015 QPQPRQQELEQEQPESPTGGEGKGEERHSAEGEKQPPIELSGAPNPAGEKNWDNIENRRAVVRRLTMLGDDESVVVKEAMVGSVEREVSLAYLAVLESDGKARASREKRRDELCDDLVRTRNIEGKFSDSDTSAISKVISNFSYEQMDDLDKLVDEVAILAEKNPQGMKRLCSDVRKRSHELTDEVAKAISSDSLSDKEQYKRTADLIGNFHSSIIAQTREAAEAVTGKSNSKPAVKSEVIPEPKQQGAEAQPQQQK
-1030 PEKEQPEPPTG
+1030 PEKEQPESPTG

-1066 DRLVDLGKE
+1066 GRLVDLGKE

-1089 TRLSAGEEDQ
+1089 TRLSVSEEDQ
-1099 LYEGKSGF
+1099 LYGGKSGF
-1107 GYQKVSIVKDD
+1107 GYQKVNIVKDD
-1118 TDSESGVRY
+1118 TDSEPGVRY

-1144 KGYSDELINLGLKIT
+1144 KGYSDELIDLGLKIT

-1167 REGESIAKVMLQYCP
+1167 KEGESIAKVMLQYCP

-1211 AKEIESGKREEEI
+1211 AKEIGSGKREEEI

-1235 VSGYIQEK
+1235 VSDYIQEK

-1328 DEVEQRRNAE
+1328 DEIERRRNAE

-1353 KIGELQSANASP
+1353 KIGELQGANASP
-1365 DEIDRAMVDFGGEI
+1365 DEIDRAMIDFGGEI

-1655 DDSLVPPDI
+1655 DDSLVPPDV
-1664 KEALKDYEDIEPET
+1664 KEVLKDYEDIEPET

-1836 RPETPEEIRAYNQAR
+1836 RPETPEAIRAYNQAR

-2028 VGVDRSRIVEM
+2028 VGVNRSRIVEM

-2065 NAEGKPKLLAK
+2065 NAEGKPKLLAR

-2185 RRINHDLMGNEGAP
+2185 QRINHDLMGNEGAP

-2217 DRSFEDVMKGF
+2217 DRSFDDVMKGF

-2256 RRNADNKLSKLSWIP
+2256 RRNADNKLSWIP

-2278 AGIASWLGG
+2278 AGIAGWLGG

-2400 SGGSDAEATK
+2400 SGGGDAEATK

-2444 GLNVASHAYSTRSRT
+2444 GLNVASHAYSARFRT
-2459 VEGDLFKQSNLS
+2459 VEGDLFQQSNLS
-2471 EDVQK
+2471 EDIQE

-2493 RFRRKRMGAEFAK
+2493 KFRRKRMGAEFTK

-2521 AAFFS
+2521 AAFFR

-2554 PTPNGNAVNEVVTGG
+2554 PTPNGNAVNEAVTGG
-2569 SRPEKQFYRE
+2569 ARPEKQFYRE

-2617 VRNNVTVHRSG
+2617 VRDNVTVHRSG

-2652 YAFQPSHGATGMG
+2652 YAFQPSGGATGMG

-2773 DQIVSPAP
+2773 DQIVSLAP
-2781 VSTPDVE
+2781 VGTPDVE

-2897 NPAKAIP
+2897 NPAKVIP
-2904 GEIVVPTENAILSN
+2904 GEIVVPTEDAILSN

-2939 NKSREGKLK
+2939 NRNGEGKLK
-2948 QILRDQPKK
+2948 QILRDQPRK
-2957 GEWLPDVEDNSHES
+2957 GERLSDVEDNSHES

-2989 IANLAS
+2989 IASLAS
-2995 PKSQRKHNFWKKY
+2995 PKSQREHNFWKKY

-3038 SDVVNQA
+3038 SDAVNQA

-3058 PDFNNFVDKFNRGDY
+3058 PDFNDFVDKFNRGDY

-3081 FSEVAPF
+3081 FSEIAPF
-3088 HNALIHKRWE
+3088 QNALIHKRWE

-3109 FSTPPSPGQL
+3109 FSTPPPQGQWL
-3119 L
+3119 

>member
-9 ERKYKHYHVPAEGW
+9 ERKYKHYHIPAGDW
-23 QLSQDENKELERRQ
+23 QPSQSETEELERRQ

-43 SELNRSDPGGARAI
+43 NELNQSDPGGARAI
-57 PGIVFHNISS
+57 PGIVFQNISS
-67 SRRRQLAEEYPAR
+67 SRQRQLAEEYPAR
-80 NSRGASVGHLD
+80 DSQGASAGHLD
-91 YAGAIKEG
+91 YVGAIKEG
-99 LNDEEFATLENS
+99 LNDEEFATLESS
-111 FHAYINLP
+111 FHAYISLP

-136 SDEYKSRKEYERA
+136 SDEYKSRKEYERV

-162 KLAKETQVAGY
+162 KLAEEARAAGH
-173 QRSEPKRQPAVGPK
+173 QRSESKRQPAV
-187 TNPEPKQ
+187 
-194 PDVVPKSEPQPQS
+194 
-207 EPEPKGEPQ
+207 
-216 PEPIVE
+216 
-222 PETNPEPK
+222 
-230 QQGVEPQPQPQPQ
+230 
-243 SQQWRLLPAQRLTDV
+243 
-258 VPKSEPQPQPIVK
+258 K
-271 PEIDPEPKQQGVE
+271 PEVIPEPKQQGVE

-292 PETNPVEDAPN
+292 PETNPEP
-303 PADEKDWDS
+303 
-312 IENRRAVVERLT
+312 
-324 MLGDAESAVV
+324 
-334 REAMA
+334 
-339 KSVYREYSLASL
+339 
-351 AFFESDGKASP
+351 
-362 SLAKRQHEL
+362 
-371 YDDLKLARDK
+371 
-381 FSDSD
+381 
-386 TSTISKVISNF
+386 
-397 SHEQMD
+397 
-403 ELDKLVDE
+403 
-411 VAILAEKDPQ
+411 
-421 GMERL
+421 
-426 RSDVRERSHE
+426 
-436 LADEVHETALSDSLS
+436 
-451 SKEYYKREAD
+451 
-461 LVGNFYS
+461 
-468 SIMAQTR
+468 
-475 EAAEAVTGKSKPKQ
+475 KSKGEFQ
-489 SSATSQPEPAPQ
+489 SQPQ
-501 PRPEVNPSSGQ
+501 QQ
-512 KPEKE
+512 KP
-517 QPEPPT
+517 
-523 GGEGEGEERHSAE
+523 
-536 GEKQPEDET
+536 
-545 VAKSIQEEAEDAP
+545 VIQEKAEDKP
-558 NPADEKDWD
+558 NSADEKDWD

-575 VRRLTMLGDDESA
+575 VRRIAMLGRNESA
-588 VVKEAM
+588 VVQEAM
-594 ADSVQ
+594 VQ
-599 RERYLAY
+599 SIGRESYLAY
-606 LAALEPD
+606 LAVLESD
-613 GKDLASLEKR
+613 GKTSPSLEKR
-623 LDELDDDLQRT
+623 RKELRSDLKLCDDLERT
-634 LDIRGKF
+634 RNINSGKF

-647 AISKVISNFSYEQM
+647 AIIFKVISNFSYEQM
-661 DDLDKLVDGVVI
+661 DDLDKLVDGVAI
-673 LAEKDPQGMKR
+673 LAEKDPQGMER
-684 LRSDVRKRGYELDK
+684 LCSDVK
-698 ELRKIR
+698 ER
-704 LSDSLSIKEK
+704 SHEMIKKLCEM
-714 RKRLA
+714 A
-719 DVIGN
+719 
-724 SHSSIIAQ
+724 
-732 TREAAEAVTGKSNPE
+732 
-747 QPSATSQPELTPQPR
+747 PS
-762 PEVNP
+762 
-767 SSGQKPEKEQPESP
+767 G
-781 TKGKSRGEGQ
+781 
-791 GSAKN
+791 
-796 EEKAEDAPNPADEKD
+796 
-811 WDSIENRRAV
+811 
-821 VRRMTMLGDAES
+821 
-833 AVVREA
+833 
-839 MMESVHRE
+839 
-847 YLLAHLAVLESDGK
+847 LLE
-861 ARASLKKHWKELDD
+861 
-875 DLERTEDLERTRNI
+875 T
-889 SGKFSDSDTST
+889 
-900 IFKVVSN
+900 
-907 FSNEQMDD
+907 
-915 LDKLVDEVAILAEK
+915 
-929 NPQGMGRLRSDVTYR
+929 
-944 RNELFEKVREIAAP
+944 
-958 NDFLSGKEQC
+958 KEQC
-968 KRAADLVGN
+968 KRAADLTGN
-977 FNSSV
+977 VHSRIIV
-982 IAQAREAAEAVK
+982 QAREAVEAVTSESK
-994 GKSRGEGQ
+994 PKPAVKPEVIPEPKSKREFQ
-1002 GSEQSSA
+1002 SQSQPIVGSE
-1009 TSQPEP
+1009 TNPEP
-1015 APQPRPEVNPSSGQK
+1015 KQPDVAPKSEPQPQPQPQPRQQELEQ
-1030 PEKEQPEPPTG
+1030 EQPEPSAG
-1041 GEGEGEE
+1041 GEGEEQSGATGEE
-1048 RHSAEGEKQPED
+1048 QPED

-1089 TRLSAGEEDQ
+1089 TRLSVSEEDQ
-1099 LYEGKSGF
+1099 LYGGKSGF

-1167 REGESIAKVMLQYCP
+1167 KEGESIAKAMLQYCP

-1189 VEDYDKER
+1189 VEDYDRER

-1224 SPEGIASFREY
+1224 SPEGMASFREY

-1353 KIGELQSANASP
+1353 KIGELQGANASP
-1365 DEIDRAMVDFGGEI
+1365 DEIDRAMIDFGGEI
-1379 QGLVHQR
+1379 QDLVHQR

-1690 KLHQIMMNQVGELMK
+1690 KLHQIMMNQIGELMK

-1718 EYYRYDNHVHGA
+1718 EYYRSDGDVQDV
-1730 VDILAE
+1730 VDLLAE
-1736 EGIFDRYDELSGRE
+1736 RKIFDRYNESNGKYRGEEL
-1750 RGGELEKDTGGK
+1750 GENEQGET
-1762 ERKEYLSDI
+1762 LSDA
-1771 LMEKDNIRFLTD
+1771 LMRKDNICFLTD
-1783 DEIDVYRNNLDLVK
+1783 DEVDIYCKHLDLVR
-1797 NLSTEHLEEL
+1797 NLSTNHLKEL
-1807 ADFYNSFD
+1807 MDLDDSLLD
-1815 DPDGPVSP
+1815 DPDNDVVPP
-1823 DVKEILKKDDGVD
+1823 DVKDVLAKYKDAAPD
-1836 RPETPEEIRAYNQAR
+1836 TPEEIQAYNQAQ

-1856 MLLEKANSLRATEEE
+1856 ILLERADSMRASEEA
-1871 DRAKGME
+1871 DRARGVE
-1878 LARKLFGRDI
+1878 LKQKLFNKDV
-1888 NPLARQLVVGELVM
+1888 NPQIRRLVIGELMM
-1902 KSMSKERYQTLVD
+1902 KSMSKERYEEFAE
-1915 AFGQG
+1915 AFGVG
-1920 ESEYGVPQI
+1920 ESEYGEPQFNI
-1929 SFVKF
+1929 IKF
-1934 MLRQDK
+1934 MLRQSVSK
-1940 SNEDKTDGRGM
+1940 ANPDKTDDRGM
-1951 NQEEYAYT
+1951 SLEEYNYA
-1959 SEMLELASKLSEKQL
+1959 SEMLELASQLSDSQL
-1974 KQLVESED
+1974 KQLVESDEAD
-1982 VSKTAINGNNSE
+1982 KTRISNGRRDSE
-1994 DESFWELRQQ
+1994 EFWKSRQQ
-2004 YSKDLEQKIRQMVE
+2004 YSKNLEQKIRQMVE

-2065 NAEGKPKLLAK
+2065 NAEGKPKLLAR

-2185 RRINHDLMGNEGAP
+2185 RRINHDLMGSEGAP

-2237 GVNSGHHERAID
+2237 GVNSGHHEQAID

-2300 GGSAALAGAMASAK
+2300 GGSAALAGAMAGAK

-2400 SGGSDAEATK
+2400 SGGGDAEATK

-2444 GLNVASHAYSTRSRT
+2444 GLNVASHAYSARSRT
-2459 VEGDLFKQSNLS
+2459 VEDDLFKQSNLS

-2521 AAFFS
+2521 AAFFR

-2569 SRPEKQFYRE
+2569 ARPEKQFYRE

-2591 AEGYKV
+2591 AEGYRV

-2617 VRNNVTVHRSG
+2617 VRDNVTVHRSG

-2897 NPAKAIP
+2897 NPAKVIP
-2904 GEIVVPTENAILSN
+2904 GEIVVPTEDAILSN

-2939 NKSREGKLK
+2939 NKNREGKLK
-2948 QILRDQPKK
+2948 QILRDQPRK

-2989 IANLAS
+2989 IASLAS
-2995 PKSQRKHNFWKKY
+2995 PKSQREHNFWKKY

-3023 YDERVLGNRLSASVL
+3023 YDERVLGNRLSVSVL
-3038 SDVVNQA
+3038 SDVVSQA

-3058 PDFNNFVDKFNRGDY
+3058 PDFNDFVNKFNKGDY

-3081 FSEVAPF
+3081 FSEIVPF
-3088 HNALIHKRWE
+3088 HNALIHKLWQ

-3109 FSTPPSPGQL
+3109 FSTPPPPGQL

>member
-1 MKSKHSRL
+1 MKNKYSGQGQSSD
-9 ERKYKHYHVPAEGW
+9 ERGSGTGSW
-23 QLSQDENKELERRQ
+23 QFDQDEAKELERRQ
-37 QVLQGL
+37 QVLLGL
-43 SELNRSDPGGARAI
+43 SELNQSDPGGARAI
-57 PGIVFHNISS
+57 PDIVFHNISS
-67 SRRRQLAEEYPAR
+67 SRQRQLAEEYPAR
-80 NSRGASVGHLD
+80 DGQSASKGHLD
-91 YAGAIKEG
+91 YVGAIKEG
-99 LNDEEFATLENS
+99 LNDEEFANLENS
-111 FHAYINLP
+111 FHAYISLP

-128 DLWSSKPD
+128 DLRASKPD
-136 SDEYKSRKEYERA
+136 SDKCKTRGEYKRA
-149 YATWTAEG
+149 YTAWTAEG

-162 KLAKETQVAGY
+162 KLAEEARAAGH
-173 QRSEPKRQPAVGPK
+173 QHSESKSR
-187 TNPEPKQ
+187 
-194 PDVVPKSEPQPQS
+194 PDVK
-207 EPEPKGEPQ
+207 PE
-216 PEPIVE
+216 VM
-222 PETNPEPK
+222 PEPK
-230 QQGVEPQPQPQPQ
+230 QQGVEAQPQ
-243 SQQWRLLPAQRLTDV
+243 QQ
-258 VPKSEPQPQPIVK
+258 K
-271 PEIDPEPKQQGVE
+271 PEKEQPESPTGGKSRGEGQGSEQSGRSYAKDRQERTSTVAE
-284 PQPQPIVG
+284 LTQ
-292 PETNPVEDAPN
+292 EKAEDAPN
-303 PADEKDWDS
+303 PADEKDWDN
-312 IENRRAVVERLT
+312 IENRLAAARRIA

-334 REAMA
+334 QEAMVQ
-339 KSVYREYSLASL
+339 SIGREISLARL
-351 AFFESDGKASP
+351 AMLESDGKARA
-362 SLAKRQHEL
+362 SLEERWKEL
-371 YDDLKLARDK
+371 GDDLEHLERIVDISGK

-403 ELDKLVDE
+403 DLDKLVDE
-411 VAILAEKDPQ
+411 VAVLAEKDPQ

-426 RSDVRERSHE
+426 RSDVKKRSYK
-436 LADEVHETALSDSLS
+436 LLDEAVGIRVSDFLSDEE
-451 SKEYYKREAD
+451 KCKREAD
-461 LVGNFYS
+461 LAGNFNS
-468 SIMAQTR
+468 RIIAQAR
-475 EAAEAVTGKSKPKQ
+475 EAAESVTSKSKPKQ
-489 SSATSQPEPAPQ
+489 SSAKSQPESTSQPSSEANPQ
-501 PRPEVNPSSGQ
+501 SKQ
-512 KPEKE
+512 K
-517 QPEPPT
+517 
-523 GGEGEGEERHSAE
+523 S
-536 GEKQPEDET
+536 KQ
-545 VAKSIQEEAEDAP
+545 
-558 NPADEKDWD
+558 
-567 NIENRRAV
+567 
-575 VRRLTMLGDDESA
+575 
-588 VVKEAM
+588 
-594 ADSVQ
+594 
-599 RERYLAY
+599 
-606 LAALEPD
+606 
-613 GKDLASLEKR
+613 
-623 LDELDDDLQRT
+623 
-634 LDIRGKF
+634 
-641 SDSDTS
+641 
-647 AISKVISNFSYEQM
+647 
-661 DDLDKLVDGVVI
+661 
-673 LAEKDPQGMKR
+673 
-684 LRSDVRKRGYELDK
+684 
-698 ELRKIR
+698 
-704 LSDSLSIKEK
+704 
-714 RKRLA
+714 
-719 DVIGN
+719 
-724 SHSSIIAQ
+724 
-732 TREAAEAVTGKSNPE
+732 
-747 QPSATSQPELTPQPR
+747 
-762 PEVNP
+762 
-767 SSGQKPEKEQPESP
+767 EQPESP
-781 TKGKSRGEGQ
+781 TGGEKGRDTIEDRREMAERLRTLDGESKKLIGL
-791 GSAKN
+791 SMHDF
-796 EEKAEDAPNPADEKD
+796 ERE
-811 WDSIENRRAV
+811 
-821 VRRMTMLGDAES
+821 AES
-833 AVVREA
+833 DKNGAQRMVMPSA
-839 MMESVHRE
+839 ESIVDKLSE
-847 YLLAHLAVLESDGK
+847 TV
-861 ARASLKKHWKELDD
+861 D
-875 DLERTEDLERTRNI
+875 DLKPEQ
-889 SGKFSDSDTST
+889 
-900 IFKVVSN
+900 VSELN
-907 FSNEQMDD
+907 H
-915 LDKLVDEVAILAEK
+915 LIDEVATLKTEDPQKLTELAKKAQQEFDEVAH
-929 NPQGMGRLRSDVTYR
+929 DVDNWSMYHERTHDIYTEDMEEYIKKR
-944 RNELFEKVREIAAP
+944 FRNYLK
-958 NDFLSGKEQC
+958 DGL
-968 KRAADLVGN
+968 
-977 FNSSV
+977 
-982 IAQAREAAEAVK
+982 
-994 GKSRGEGQ
+994 RGEFISASWRLPVHPPSGSSESPSEGGLAGKKEISSETNPDPKQQ
-1002 GSEQSSA
+1002 GVEPKSQPQSQPQSEPKSKGEFQSQQQKSEQ
-1009 TSQPEP
+1009 
-1015 APQPRPEVNPSSGQK
+1015 
-1030 PEKEQPEPPTG
+1030 EQPKPPTG

-1066 DRLVDLGKE
+1066 GRLVDLGKE

-1089 TRLSAGEEDQ
+1089 TRLSVSEEDQ
-1099 LYEGKSGF
+1099 LYGGKSGF
-1107 GYQKVSIVKDD
+1107 GYQKVNIVKDD
-1118 TDSESGVRY
+1118 TDSEPGVRY

-1144 KGYSDELINLGLKIT
+1144 KGYSDELIDLGLKIT

-1167 REGESIAKVMLQYCP
+1167 KEGESIAKVMLQYCP

-1211 AKEIESGKREEEI
+1211 AKEIGSGKREEEI

-1235 VSGYIQEK
+1235 VSDYIQEK

-1313 RGGVDSQEGNELKQD
+1313 RGGVDSQGGNELKQD

-1353 KIGELQSANASP
+1353 KIGELQGANASP
-1365 DEIDRAMVDFGGEI
+1365 DEIDRAMIDFGGEI
-1379 QGLVHQR
+1379 QGLVHRR

-1690 KLHQIMMNQVGELMK
+1690 KLHQIMMNQIGELMK

-2065 NAEGKPKLLAK
+2065 NAEGKPKLLAR

-2185 RRINHDLMGNEGAP
+2185 QRINHDLMGNEGAP

-2217 DRSFEDVMKGF
+2217 DRSFDDVMKGF

-2256 RRNADNKLSKLSWIP
+2256 RRNADNKLSWIP

-2278 AGIASWLGG
+2278 AGIAGWLGG

-2400 SGGSDAEATK
+2400 GGGGDAEATK

-2444 GLNVASHAYSTRSRT
+2444 GLNVASHAYSARFRT
-2459 VEGDLFKQSNLS
+2459 VEGDLFQQSNLS
-2471 EDVQK
+2471 EDIQE

-2493 RFRRKRMGAEFAK
+2493 KFRRKRMGAEFTK

-2521 AAFFS
+2521 AAFFR

-2554 PTPNGNAVNEVVTGG
+2554 PTPNGNAVNEAVTGG
-2569 SRPEKQFYRE
+2569 ARPEKQFYRE
-2579 DEINHEQIKQWQ
+2579 DEINHERIKQWQ

-2617 VRNNVTVHRSG
+2617 VRDNVTVHRSG

-2652 YAFQPSHGATGMG
+2652 YAFQPSGGATGMG

-2773 DQIVSPAP
+2773 DQIVSLAP
-2781 VSTPDVE
+2781 VGTPDVE

-2897 NPAKAIP
+2897 NPAKVIP
-2904 GEIVVPTENAILSN
+2904 GEIVVPTEDAILSN

-2939 NKSREGKLK
+2939 NRNGEGKLK
-2948 QILRDQPKK
+2948 QILRDQPRK
-2957 GEWLPDVEDNSHES
+2957 GERLSDVEDNSHES

-2989 IANLAS
+2989 IASLAS
-2995 PKSQRKHNFWKKY
+2995 PKSQREHNFWKKY

-3038 SDVVNQA
+3038 SDAVNQA

-3058 PDFNNFVDKFNRGDY
+3058 PDFNDFVDKFNRGDY

-3081 FSEVAPF
+3081 FSEIAPF
-3088 HNALIHKRWE
+3088 QNALIHKRWE

-3109 FSTPPSPGQL
+3109 FSTPPPQGQWL
-3119 L
+3119 

>member
-9 ERKYKHYHVPAEGW
+9 EQKAKNYHSPTEDW
-23 QLSQDENKELERRQ
+23 QLDQDEAKELERRQ

-43 SELNRSDPGGARAI
+43 NELNQSDPGGARAI
-57 PGIVFHNISS
+57 PDIVFHNISS
-67 SRRRQLAEEYPAR
+67 SRQRQLAEEHPAR
-80 NSRGASVGHLD
+80 DSQSASKGHLD
-91 YAGAIKEG
+91 YVGAIKEG

-119 AELQQKWQG
+119 AELQQKWQS
-128 DLWSSKPD
+128 DLRASKPD
-136 SDEYKSRKEYERA
+136 SGKYKSRKEYERA
-149 YATWTAEG
+149 HTVWTADG

-162 KLAKETQVAGY
+162 KLAEEAQAAGH
-173 QRSEPKRQPAVGPK
+173 QHSKPKRQPTVEPK
-187 TNPEPKQ
+187 TNP
-194 PDVVPKSEPQPQS
+194 DS
-207 EPEPKGEPQ
+207 
-216 PEPIVE
+216 
-222 PETNPEPK
+222 K
-230 QQGVEPQPQPQPQ
+230 QQGVEPKSQPQ
-243 SQQWRLLPAQRLTDV
+243 SQPQSEPKSKGEFQSQQQKSEQERPESKQEQPKPPAGSGGEGEEQSGATGEKQPEDDRQRLLRELHELGKQSDVDKSWLINATLSDNLSVDRREQLYERHGSQRIAIEEQEDSSGVKLHHEIIPGQCFVNYGRAIMDSKSGYSDEEVRHALRIVDDFNKLSDQEKKSLIELASESVPVQGGEQSWESYVKDYQEWVSTVAELIREKARDIPDHTGGEKGRDTIEDRREMAERLRTLDSESKKLIGLSMHDFEREAESDKNGAQRMVMPSAESIVDKLSETVDDLKPEQVSELNDLIDEVATLKSEDPQKLTELAKKAQQEFDEVAHDVDNWSMYHERTHDIYTEDMEEHIKKHFRSDLKAELRGEFISASWRLPV
-258 VPKSEPQPQPIVK
+258 HPPNGSSESLSEGGLAGK
-271 PEIDPEPKQQGVE
+271 KEIS
-284 PQPQPIVG
+284 
-292 PETNPVEDAPN
+292 PETNP
-303 PADEKDWDS
+303 DS
-312 IENRRAVVERLT
+312 KQQ
-324 MLGDAESAVV
+324 G
-334 REAMA
+334 A
-339 KSVYREYSLASL
+339 KSQS
-351 AFFESDGKASP
+351 
-362 SLAKRQHEL
+362 Q
-371 YDDLKLARDK
+371 
-381 FSDSD
+381 
-386 TSTISKVISNF
+386 
-397 SHEQMD
+397 
-403 ELDKLVDE
+403 
-411 VAILAEKDPQ
+411 PQ
-421 GMERL
+421 
-426 RSDVRERSHE
+426 S
-436 LADEVHETALSDSLS
+436 AP
-451 SKEYYKREAD
+451 
-461 LVGNFYS
+461 
-468 SIMAQTR
+468 
-475 EAAEAVTGKSKPKQ
+475 KSKGEFQ
-489 SSATSQPEPAPQ
+489 SQQ
-501 PRPEVNPSSGQ
+501 Q
-512 KPEKE
+512 KSEQE

-523 GGEGEGEERHSAE
+523 GGEGKGEERH
-536 GEKQPEDET
+536 
-545 VAKSIQEEAEDAP
+545 
-558 NPADEKDWD
+558 
-567 NIENRRAV
+567 
-575 VRRLTMLGDDESA
+575 
-588 VVKEAM
+588 
-594 ADSVQ
+594 
-599 RERYLAY
+599 
-606 LAALEPD
+606 
-613 GKDLASLEKR
+613 
-623 LDELDDDLQRT
+623 
-634 LDIRGKF
+634 
-641 SDSDTS
+641 DT
-647 AISKVISNFSYEQM
+647 
-661 DDLDKLVDGVVI
+661 
-673 LAEKDPQGMKR
+673 
-684 LRSDVRKRGYELDK
+684 
-698 ELRKIR
+698 
-704 LSDSLSIKEK
+704 
-714 RKRLA
+714 
-719 DVIGN
+719 
-724 SHSSIIAQ
+724 
-732 TREAAEAVTGKSNPE
+732 
-747 QPSATSQPELTPQPR
+747 
-762 PEVNP
+762 
-767 SSGQKPEKEQPESP
+767 
-781 TKGKSRGEGQ
+781 
-791 GSAKN
+791 
-796 EEKAEDAPNPADEKD
+796 
-811 WDSIENRRAV
+811 
-821 VRRMTMLGDAES
+821 
-833 AVVREA
+833 
-839 MMESVHRE
+839 
-847 YLLAHLAVLESDGK
+847 
-861 ARASLKKHWKELDD
+861 
-875 DLERTEDLERTRNI
+875 
-889 SGKFSDSDTST
+889 
-900 IFKVVSN
+900 
-907 FSNEQMDD
+907 
-915 LDKLVDEVAILAEK
+915 
-929 NPQGMGRLRSDVTYR
+929 
-944 RNELFEKVREIAAP
+944 
-958 NDFLSGKEQC
+958 
-968 KRAADLVGN
+968 
-977 FNSSV
+977 
-982 IAQAREAAEAVK
+982 
-994 GKSRGEGQ
+994 
-1002 GSEQSSA
+1002 
-1009 TSQPEP
+1009 
-1015 APQPRPEVNPSSGQK
+1015 
-1030 PEKEQPEPPTG
+1030 
-1041 GEGEGEE
+1041 
-1048 RHSAEGEKQPED
+1048 EGEKQPED

-1066 DRLVDLGKE
+1066 GRLVDLGKE

-1089 TRLSAGEEDQ
+1089 TRLSVGEEDQ

-1107 GYQKVSIVKDD
+1107 GYQKVNIVKDD
-1118 TDSESGVRY
+1118 TGGESGVRY

-1144 KGYSDELINLGLKIT
+1144 KGYSDELIDLGLKIT

-1167 REGESIAKVMLQYCP
+1167 KEGESIAKVMLQYCP

-1224 SPEGIASFREY
+1224 SPEGMASFREY

-1328 DEVEQRRNAE
+1328 DEIERRRNAE

-1353 KIGELQSANASP
+1353 KIGELQGANASP

-1596 KVDKK
+1596 KVNKK

-1655 DDSLVPPDI
+1655 DDSLVPPDV

-1690 KLHQIMMNQVGELMK
+1690 KLHQIMMNQIGELMK

-1718 EYYRYDNHVHGA
+1718 EYYRSDGDVQDV
-1730 VDILAE
+1730 VDLLAE
-1736 EGIFDRYDELSGRE
+1736 RKIFDRYNESNGKYRGEEL
-1750 RGGELEKDTGGK
+1750 GENEQGET
-1762 ERKEYLSDI
+1762 LSDA
-1771 LMEKDNIRFLTD
+1771 LMRKDNICFLTD
-1783 DEIDVYRNNLDLVK
+1783 DEVDIYCKHLDLVR
-1797 NLSTEHLEEL
+1797 NLSTNHLKEL
-1807 ADFYNSFD
+1807 MDLDDSLLD
-1815 DPDGPVSP
+1815 DPDNDVVPP
-1823 DVKEILKKDDGVD
+1823 DVKDVLAKYKDAAPD
-1836 RPETPEEIRAYNQAR
+1836 TPEEIRAYNQAQ

-1856 MLLEKANSLRATEEE
+1856 ILLERADSMRASEEADQARGVELRQ
-1871 DRAKGME
+1871 
-1878 LARKLFGRDI
+1878 KLFNKDV
-1888 NPLARQLVVGELVM
+1888 NPQIRRLVIGELMM
-1902 KSMSKERYQTLVD
+1902 KSMSKERYEEFAE
-1915 AFGQG
+1915 AFGVG
-1920 ESEYGVPQI
+1920 ESEYGEPQFNI
-1929 SFVKF
+1929 IKF
-1934 MLRQDK
+1934 MLRQSVSK
-1940 SNEDKTDGRGM
+1940 ANPDKTDDRGM
-1951 NQEEYAYT
+1951 SLEEYNYA
-1959 SEMLELASKLSEKQL
+1959 SEMLELASQLSDSQL
-1974 KQLVESED
+1974 KQLVESDEAD
-1982 VSKTAINGNNSE
+1982 KTRISNGRRDSE
-1994 DESFWELRQQ
+1994 EFWKSRQQ

-2110 FTHTLGAETDGSSM
+2110 FTHTLGAETDGSPM

-2217 DRSFEDVMKGF
+2217 DRSFDDVMKGF

-2237 GVNSGHHERAID
+2237 GVNSGHHEQAID

-2278 AGIASWLGG
+2278 AGIAGWLGG

-2300 GGSAALAGAMASAK
+2300 GGSAALAGAMAGAK

-2400 SGGSDAEATK
+2400 SGGGDAEATK

-2444 GLNVASHAYSTRSRT
+2444 GLNVASHAYSARFRT

-2521 AAFFS
+2521 AAFFR
-2526 SDLQGALEHAFGH
+2526 SDLQGALEHAFGR

-2569 SRPEKQFYRE
+2569 ARPEKQFYRE

-2617 VRNNVTVHRSG
+2617 VRDNVTVHRSG

-2652 YAFQPSHGATGMG
+2652 YAFQPSGGATGMG
-2665 FTISRSEIFDAGQ
+2665 FAISRSEIFDAGQ

-2781 VSTPDVE
+2781 VGTPDVE

-2897 NPAKAIP
+2897 NPAKVIP

-2933 RSLHKL
+2933 RSLRKL
-2939 NKSREGKLK
+2939 NKISDDDREGKLK
-2948 QILRDQPKK
+2948 QILRDQPRK

-2971 NEDFE
+2971 DEDFE
-2976 KRRMKWAADTTDE
+2976 KRRMKWAADATDK
-2989 IANLAS
+2989 IASLAS
-2995 PKSQRKHNFWKKY
+2995 PKRQHKHNFWKKY
-3008 YELRHEMQIA
+3008 YELKHEMQIA

-3023 YDERVLGNRLSASVL
+3023 YDERVLGNRLSVYAFNSMV
-3038 SDVVNQA
+3038 SQA
-3045 LLAYYRDLGEDKE
+3045 LLAYYRDLGEDEE
-3058 PDFNNFVDKFNRGDY
+3058 PDFNDFVDKFNDGDY
-3073 TDGEPPRY
+3073 TDGELPEY
-3081 FSEVAPF
+3081 FDEVRPF
-3088 HNALIHKRWE
+3088 YNALIHKRWQ
-3098 NGEEPSWLDLI
+3098 NGEEPTLFDLI
-3109 FSTPPSPGQL
+3109 IPAPPSPGGL
-3119 L
+3119 

>member
-1 MKSKHSRL
+1 MKNKHSRL
-9 ERKYKHYHVPAEGW
+9 EQKAKNYHSPTEDW
-23 QLSQDENKELERRQ
+23 QLDQDEAKELERRQ
-37 QVLQGL
+37 QVLLGL
-43 SELNRSDPGGARAI
+43 SELNQSDPGGARAI
-57 PGIVFHNISS
+57 PDIVFHNISP
-67 SRRRQLAEEYPAR
+67 SRQRQLAEEHPAR
-80 NSRGASVGHLD
+80 DSRGASVGHLD
-91 YAGAIKEG
+91 YVGAIKEG

-119 AELQQKWQG
+119 AELQQKWQS
-128 DLWSSKPD
+128 DLRASKPD

-149 YATWTAEG
+149 HTVWTAEG
-157 LCSLN
+157 LCSLK
-162 KLAKETQVAGY
+162 KLAEEAQAAGY
-173 QRSEPKRQPAVGPK
+173 QHSESKRQPTVGPK
-187 TNPEPKQ
+187 TNPESKQ
-194 PDVVPKSEPQPQS
+194 QDVESQSQS
-207 EPEPKGEPQ
+207 ESKSKGEF
-216 PEPIVE
+216 
-222 PETNPEPK
+222 
-230 QQGVEPQPQPQPQ
+230 Q
-243 SQQWRLLPAQRLTDV
+243 SQQQKSEQEQKSKQEQPKPKQEQPKPPAGSGGEGEGQSGATGEKEPENDRQRLLRELHELGKQSDVDKNWLINATLSDNLSVDRQEQLYERHGRQRIAIEEQEDSSGVKLHHEIIPGQRSVNHGRAIMDS
-258 VPKSEPQPQPIVK
+258 KSGYSDEEVRHALRIVDDFNKLSDQEKKSLIELASESAPVQGGEQSGKSYAKDRQEWASTVAELIQEKAEDK
-271 PEIDPEPKQQGVE
+271 P
-284 PQPQPIVG
+284 
-292 PETNPVEDAPN
+292 NPV
-303 PADEKDWDS
+303 DEKNWDN
-312 IENRRAVVERLT
+312 IENRLAAARRIA
-324 MLGDAESAVV
+324 MLGDDESAVV
-334 REAMA
+334 KEAMA
-339 KSVYREYSLASL
+339 ESVQREVFLAHL
-351 AFFESDGKASP
+351 AILESDDKASP
-362 SLAKRQHEL
+362 SLVERWKEL
-371 YDDLKLARDK
+371 GDDLKRTRNIEDK

-386 TSTISKVISNF
+386 TSTIFKVISNL
-397 SHEQMD
+397 SYEQMD
-403 ELDKLVDE
+403 ELDKLVDG

-421 GMERL
+421 GMRRL
-426 RSDVRERSHE
+426 RSDVTKRREE
-436 LADEVHETALSDSLS
+436 LIKEVDEIRFSDSLS
-451 SKEYYKREAD
+451 SKEQFKREAD
-461 LVGNFYS
+461 LAGNFNS
-468 SIMAQTR
+468 SIITQAR
-475 EAAEAVTGKSKPKQ
+475 EAAEAVTKSRGEGQ
-489 SSATSQPEPAPQ
+489 GQGSEQASATSQPEPAPQ

-512 KPEKE
+512 K
-517 QPEPPT
+517 
-523 GGEGEGEERHSAE
+523 
-536 GEKQPEDET
+536 
-545 VAKSIQEEAEDAP
+545 
-558 NPADEKDWD
+558 
-567 NIENRRAV
+567 
-575 VRRLTMLGDDESA
+575 L
-588 VVKEAM
+588 
-594 ADSVQ
+594 
-599 RERYLAY
+599 
-606 LAALEPD
+606 
-613 GKDLASLEKR
+613 
-623 LDELDDDLQRT
+623 
-634 LDIRGKF
+634 
-641 SDSDTS
+641 
-647 AISKVISNFSYEQM
+647 
-661 DDLDKLVDGVVI
+661 
-673 LAEKDPQGMKR
+673 
-684 LRSDVRKRGYELDK
+684 
-698 ELRKIR
+698 
-704 LSDSLSIKEK
+704 
-714 RKRLA
+714 
-719 DVIGN
+719 
-724 SHSSIIAQ
+724 
-732 TREAAEAVTGKSNPE
+732 
-747 QPSATSQPELTPQPR
+747 
-762 PEVNP
+762 
-767 SSGQKPEKEQPESP
+767 
-781 TKGKSRGEGQ
+781 
-791 GSAKN
+791 
-796 EEKAEDAPNPADEKD
+796 
-811 WDSIENRRAV
+811 
-821 VRRMTMLGDAES
+821 
-833 AVVREA
+833 
-839 MMESVHRE
+839 
-847 YLLAHLAVLESDGK
+847 
-861 ARASLKKHWKELDD
+861 
-875 DLERTEDLERTRNI
+875 
-889 SGKFSDSDTST
+889 
-900 IFKVVSN
+900 
-907 FSNEQMDD
+907 
-915 LDKLVDEVAILAEK
+915 
-929 NPQGMGRLRSDVTYR
+929 
-944 RNELFEKVREIAAP
+944 
-958 NDFLSGKEQC
+958 
-968 KRAADLVGN
+968 
-977 FNSSV
+977 
-982 IAQAREAAEAVK
+982 
-994 GKSRGEGQ
+994 
-1002 GSEQSSA
+1002 
-1009 TSQPEP
+1009 
-1015 APQPRPEVNPSSGQK
+1015 
-1030 PEKEQPEPPTG
+1030 EKEQPEPPTG

-1089 TRLSAGEEDQ
+1089 TRLSVGEEDQ

-1144 KGYSDELINLGLKIT
+1144 KGYSDELIDLGLKIT

-1167 REGESIAKVMLQYCP
+1167 KEGESIAKVMLQYCP

-1328 DEVEQRRNAE
+1328 DEIERRRNAE

-1365 DEIDRAMVDFGGEI
+1365 DEIDRAMIDFGGEI

-1418 YDEETH
+1418 YNEETH

-1633 TKELSKDSLDRLIE
+1633 TKELSKDSLDRLTE

-1690 KLHQIMMNQVGELMK
+1690 KLHQVMMNQIGELMK

-1718 EYYRYDNHVHGA
+1718 EYYRSDGDVQDV
-1730 VDILAE
+1730 VDLLAE
-1736 EGIFDRYDELSGRE
+1736 RKIFDRYNESNGKYRGEEL
-1750 RGGELEKDTGGK
+1750 GENEQGET
-1762 ERKEYLSDI
+1762 LSDA
-1771 LMEKDNIRFLTD
+1771 LMRKDNICFLTD
-1783 DEIDVYRNNLDLVK
+1783 DEVDIYCKHLDLVR
-1797 NLSTEHLEEL
+1797 NLSANHLKEL
-1807 ADFYNSFD
+1807 MDLDDSLLD
-1815 DPDGPVSP
+1815 DPDNDVVPP
-1823 DVKEILKKDDGVD
+1823 DVKDVLAKYKDAAPD
-1836 RPETPEEIRAYNQAR
+1836 TPEEIQAYNQAQ

-1856 MLLEKANSLRATEEE
+1856 ILLERADSMRASEEA
-1871 DRAKGME
+1871 DQARGME
-1878 LARKLFGRDI
+1878 LRQKLFNKDV
-1888 NPLARQLVVGELVM
+1888 NPQIRRLVIGELMM
-1902 KSMSKERYQTLVD
+1902 KSMSKERYEEFAE
-1915 AFGQG
+1915 AFGVG
-1920 ESEYGVPQI
+1920 ESEYGEPQFNI
-1929 SFVKF
+1929 IKF
-1934 MLRQDK
+1934 MLRQSVSK
-1940 SNEDKTDGRGM
+1940 ANPDKTDDRGM
-1951 NQEEYAYT
+1951 SLEEYNYA
-1959 SEMLELASKLSEKQL
+1959 SEMLELASQLSDSQL
-1974 KQLVESED
+1974 KQLVESDEAD
-1982 VSKTAINGNNSE
+1982 KTRISNGRRDSE
-1994 DESFWELRQQ
+1994 EFWKSRQQ
-2004 YSKDLEQKIRQMVE
+2004 YSKNLEQKIRQMVE

-2057 ENFAAKDL
+2057 ENFATKDL

-2185 RRINHDLMGNEGAP
+2185 RRINHDLMGGEGAP

-2237 GVNSGHHERAID
+2237 GVNSGHHEQAID

-2444 GLNVASHAYSTRSRT
+2444 GLNVASHAYGARFRT
-2459 VEGDLFKQSNLS
+2459 VEGDLFQQSNLS

-2493 RFRRKRMGAEFAK
+2493 KFRRKRMGAEFAK

-2512 AVSIGAQEI
+2512 AVSIGVQEI

-2569 SRPEKQFYRE
+2569 ARPEKQFYRE

-2617 VRNNVTVHRSG
+2617 VRDNVTVHRSG

-2652 YAFQPSHGATGMG
+2652 YAFQPSGGATGMG

-2687 PTRGTQANPFKIIGH
+2687 PTRGTQANPFKIVGH

-2752 FAHQAVEYV
+2752 FAHQAVEYI

-2897 NPAKAIP
+2897 NPAKVIP
-2904 GEIVVPTENAILSN
+2904 GEVVVPTENAILSN

-2971 NEDFE
+2971 NKDFE

-2989 IANLAS
+2989 IASLAS

-3023 YDERVLGNRLSASVL
+3023 YDERVLGNRLSVSVL
-3038 SDVVNQA
+3038 SDAVNQA

-3058 PDFNNFVDKFNRGDY
+3058 PDFNDFVDKFNKGDY

-3081 FSEVAPF
+3081 FSEIAPF
-3088 HNALIHKRWE
+3088 KNALIHKRWE

-3109 FSTPPSPGQL
+3109 FSTPPPTGQVL
-3119 L
+3119 

>member
-9 ERKYKHYHVPAEGW
+9 EQKAKNYHSPTEDW
-23 QLSQDENKELERRQ
+23 QLDQDEAKELERRQ

-43 SELNRSDPGGARAI
+43 NELNQSDPGGARAI
-57 PGIVFHNISS
+57 PDIVFHNISS
-67 SRRRQLAEEYPAR
+67 NRQRQLAEEYPAR
-80 NSRGASVGHLD
+80 DGQSASKGHLD
-91 YAGAIKEG
+91 YVGAIKEG
-99 LNDEEFATLENS
+99 LNDEEFANLENS
-111 FHAYINLP
+111 FHAYISLP
-119 AELQQKWQG
+119 AELQQKWQS
-128 DLWSSKPD
+128 DLRASKPD

-149 YATWTAEG
+149 HTVWTAEG
-157 LCSLN
+157 LCSLK
-162 KLAKETQVAGY
+162 KLAEEAQAAGH
-173 QRSEPKRQPAVGPK
+173 QHSESKPKPAVKPEVI
-187 TNPEPKQ
+187 PEPKQ
-194 PDVVPKSEPQPQS
+194 QGGVEAQPQ
-207 EPEPKGEPQ
+207 
-216 PEPIVE
+216 PIVE
-222 PETNPEPK
+222 PETNPAE
-230 QQGVEPQPQPQPQ
+230 
-243 SQQWRLLPAQRLTDV
+243 D
-258 VPKSEPQPQPIVK
+258 
-271 PEIDPEPKQQGVE
+271 
-284 PQPQPIVG
+284 
-292 PETNPVEDAPN
+292 TNPAG
-303 PADEKDWDS
+303 EKNWDN
-312 IENRRAVVERLT
+312 IENRQAVVRRLA
-324 MLGDAESAVV
+324 MLGDEERSVV
-334 REAMA
+334 QEAMVQ
-339 KSVYREYSLASL
+339 SIGREISLARL
-351 AFFESDGKASP
+351 AMLESDGKARA
-362 SLAKRQHEL
+362 SLEKRRKEL
-371 YDDLKLARDK
+371 CGDQARTQYE

-386 TSTISKVISNF
+386 TSAISKVISNF

-403 ELDKLVDE
+403 DLDKLVDE

-421 GMERL
+421 GMKRL
-426 RSDVRERSHE
+426 RSDVKKRSYK
-436 LADEVHETALSDSLS
+436 LLDEAVGTRVSDFS
-451 SKEYYKREAD
+451 SDKEYYKREAD
-461 LVGNFYS
+461 LAGNFYS
-468 SIMAQTR
+468 SIIDQA
-475 EAAEAVTGKSKPKQ
+475 
-489 SSATSQPEPAPQ
+489 
-501 PRPEVNPSSGQ
+501 
-512 KPEKE
+512 
-517 QPEPPT
+517 
-523 GGEGEGEERHSAE
+523 
-536 GEKQPEDET
+536 
-545 VAKSIQEEAEDAP
+545 
-558 NPADEKDWD
+558 
-567 NIENRRAV
+567 
-575 VRRLTMLGDDESA
+575 
-588 VVKEAM
+588 
-594 ADSVQ
+594 
-599 RERYLAY
+599 
-606 LAALEPD
+606 
-613 GKDLASLEKR
+613 
-623 LDELDDDLQRT
+623 
-634 LDIRGKF
+634 
-641 SDSDTS
+641 
-647 AISKVISNFSYEQM
+647 
-661 DDLDKLVDGVVI
+661 
-673 LAEKDPQGMKR
+673 
-684 LRSDVRKRGYELDK
+684 
-698 ELRKIR
+698 
-704 LSDSLSIKEK
+704 
-714 RKRLA
+714 
-719 DVIGN
+719 
-724 SHSSIIAQ
+724 
-732 TREAAEAVTGKSNPE
+732 REAAEAVTGKSNPK
-747 QPSATSQPELTPQPR
+747 QSSATSQPELAPQPR
-762 PEVNP
+762 PETNP
-767 SSGQKPEKEQPESP
+767 EPKSKREFQSQPQQQKPEKEQPESP

-791 GSAKN
+791 GSKQSSATSQPELAPQPRPETNPEPKSKR
-796 EEKAEDAPNPADEKD
+796 EFQSQPQQQKPVIQEKAEDTSNPAGEKN
-811 WDSIENRRAV
+811 WDNIENRRAV
-821 VRRMTMLGDAES
+821 AGRIARLGDAES
-833 AVVREA
+833 AVVEEA
-839 MMESVHRE
+839 MTESIYRE
-847 YLLAHLAVLESDGK
+847 SYLAYLAVLESDGK
-861 ARASLKKHWKELDD
+861 TSPSLEKRRKELRG
-875 DLERTEDLERTRNI
+875 DLKLCDDLERTRNI
-889 SGKFSDSDTST
+889 NSGKFSDSDTSAI
-900 IFKVVSN
+900 IFKVISN

-915 LDKLVDEVAILAEK
+915 LDKLVDGVAILAEK
-929 NPQGMGRLRSDVTYR
+929 DPQGMERLCSDVKER
-944 RNELFEKVREIAAP
+944 SHEMIKKLREMAP
-958 NDFLSGKEQC
+958 SGLLETKEQC
-968 KRAADLVGN
+968 KRAADLTGN
-977 FNSSV
+977 VHSRIIV
-982 IAQAREAAEAVK
+982 QAREAAEAVT
-994 GKSRGEGQ
+994 GKSKSKPAVK
-1002 GSEQSSA
+1002 SEVIPEPKSKREFQSQ
-1009 TSQPEP
+1009 SQPIVGFETNPEP
-1015 APQPRPEVNPSSGQK
+1015 KQPDVAPKSEPQPQPQSEPTSKGEPQPQPQPQPRQQELEQ
-1030 PEKEQPEPPTG
+1030 EQPEPPTG
-1041 GEGEGEE
+1041 GEGEGEGKE
-1048 RHSAEGEKQPED
+1048 QSGATGEEQPED

-1066 DRLVDLGKE
+1066 GRLVDLGKE

-1089 TRLSAGEEDQ
+1089 TRLSVSEEDQ

-1167 REGESIAKVMLQYCP
+1167 KEGESIAKAMLQYCP

-1189 VEDYDKER
+1189 VEDYDRER
-1197 ERWSTWAINDISKR
+1197 ERWSTWAINDINKR

-1224 SPEGIASFREY
+1224 SPEGMASFREY

-1353 KIGELQSANASP
+1353 KIGELQGANASP
-1365 DEIDRAMVDFGGEI
+1365 DEIDRAMIDFGGEI

-1690 KLHQIMMNQVGELMK
+1690 KLHQIMMNQIGELMK

-1871 DRAKGME
+1871 DQARGVE
-1878 LARKLFGRDI
+1878 LRQKLFNKDV
-1888 NPLARQLVVGELVM
+1888 NPQIRRLVIGELMM
-1902 KSMSKERYQTLVD
+1902 KSMSKERYEEFAE
-1915 AFGQG
+1915 AFGVG
-1920 ESEYGVPQI
+1920 ESEYGEPQFNI
-1929 SFVKF
+1929 IKF
-1934 MLRQDK
+1934 MLRQSVSK
-1940 SNEDKTDGRGM
+1940 ANPDKTDDRGM
-1951 NQEEYAYT
+1951 SLEEYNYA
-1959 SEMLELASKLSEKQL
+1959 SEMLELASQLSDSQL
-1974 KQLVESED
+1974 KQLVESDEAD
-1982 VSKTAINGNNSE
+1982 KTRISNGRRDSE
-1994 DESFWELRQQ
+1994 EFWKSRQQ
-2004 YSKDLEQKIRQMVE
+2004 YSKNLEQKIRQMVE

-2237 GVNSGHHERAID
+2237 GVNSGHHEQAID

-2300 GGSAALAGAMASAK
+2300 GGSAALAGAMAGAK
-2314 ESERFKID
+2314 ESERVKID

-2400 SGGSDAEATK
+2400 SGGGDAEATK

-2444 GLNVASHAYSTRSRT
+2444 GLNVASHAYSARFRT
-2459 VEGDLFKQSNLS
+2459 VEGDLFQQSNLS
-2471 EDVQK
+2471 EDVQE

-2493 RFRRKRMGAEFAK
+2493 KFRRKRMGAEFAK

-2521 AAFFS
+2521 AAFFR

-2539 DDAPGTTRTLLGGLL
+2539 DDAPGTTRTLLGGFL
-2554 PTPNGNAVNEVVTGG
+2554 PTPNGNAANEVMASGA
-2569 SRPEKQFYRE
+2569 RPEKQFYRE

-2761 REQTGWDVIPPV
+2761 REQTGWDVILPV

-2781 VSTPDVE
+2781 VGTPDVE

-2897 NPAKAIP
+2897 NPAKVIP

-2995 PKSQRKHNFWKKY
+2995 PKSQHKHNFWKKY

-3023 YDERVLGNRLSASVL
+3023 YDERVLGNRLSVSVL

-3081 FSEVAPF
+3081 FSEIAPF

>member
-9 ERKYKHYHVPAEGW
+9 EQKAKNYHFPTEDW
-23 QLSQDENKELERRQ
+23 QLDQDETKELERRQ

-43 SELNRSDPGGARAI
+43 NELNQSDPGGARAI
-57 PGIVFHNISS
+57 PDIVFHNISS
-67 SRRRQLAEEYPAR
+67 SRQRQLAEEHPAR
-80 NSRGASVGHLD
+80 DSQGASTGRLD
-91 YAGAIKEG
+91 YVGAIKEG

-128 DLWSSKPD
+128 DLRASKPD

-149 YATWTAEG
+149 HTVWTAEG

-162 KLAKETQVAGY
+162 KLAEEAQAAGH
-173 QRSEPKRQPAVGPK
+173 QHSESKPKPAVK
-187 TNPEPKQ
+187 PE
-194 PDVVPKSEPQPQS
+194 V
-207 EPEPKGEPQ
+207 
-216 PEPIVE
+216 I
-222 PETNPEPK
+222 PEPK
-230 QQGVEPQPQPQPQ
+230 QQSVEAQ
-243 SQQWRLLPAQRLTDV
+243 SR
-258 VPKSEPQPQPIVK
+258 S
-271 PEIDPEPKQQGVE
+271 
-284 PQPQPIVG
+284 IVG
-292 PETNPVEDAPN
+292 SETNPAEDTSN
-303 PADEKDWDS
+303 PADEKDWGN
-312 IENRRAVVERLT
+312 IENRRAVVRRLA
-324 MLGDAESAVV
+324 MLGDEESDVV

-362 SLAKRQHEL
+362 NLAKRQHEL

-386 TSTISKVISNF
+386 TSTIFKVVSNF
-397 SHEQMD
+397 SNEQMD
-403 ELDKLVDE
+403 DLDKLVDE
-411 VAILAEKDPQ
+411 VVILAEKDPQ

-426 RSDVRERSHE
+426 RSNVRERSHE

-468 SIMAQTR
+468 SVITQTR
-475 EAAEAVTGKSKPKQ
+475 EAAEAVTGESKPKPAVKPEVIPEPKQ
-489 SSATSQPEPAPQ
+489 QGAEAQSQPIVGSEANSEFKQPDVVPKSEPQPQPQSEPTSKGEPQPQPQPQ
-501 PRPEVNPSSGQ
+501 PRQQEL
-512 KPEKE
+512 E
-517 QPEPPT
+517 Q
-523 GGEGEGEERHSAE
+523 
-536 GEKQPEDET
+536 
-545 VAKSIQEEAEDAP
+545 
-558 NPADEKDWD
+558 
-567 NIENRRAV
+567 
-575 VRRLTMLGDDESA
+575 
-588 VVKEAM
+588 
-594 ADSVQ
+594 
-599 RERYLAY
+599 
-606 LAALEPD
+606 
-613 GKDLASLEKR
+613 
-623 LDELDDDLQRT
+623 
-634 LDIRGKF
+634 
-641 SDSDTS
+641 
-647 AISKVISNFSYEQM
+647 
-661 DDLDKLVDGVVI
+661 
-673 LAEKDPQGMKR
+673 
-684 LRSDVRKRGYELDK
+684 
-698 ELRKIR
+698 
-704 LSDSLSIKEK
+704 
-714 RKRLA
+714 
-719 DVIGN
+719 
-724 SHSSIIAQ
+724 
-732 TREAAEAVTGKSNPE
+732 
-747 QPSATSQPELTPQPR
+747 
-762 PEVNP
+762 
-767 SSGQKPEKEQPESP
+767 
-781 TKGKSRGEGQ
+781 
-791 GSAKN
+791 
-796 EEKAEDAPNPADEKD
+796 
-811 WDSIENRRAV
+811 
-821 VRRMTMLGDAES
+821 
-833 AVVREA
+833 
-839 MMESVHRE
+839 
-847 YLLAHLAVLESDGK
+847 
-861 ARASLKKHWKELDD
+861 
-875 DLERTEDLERTRNI
+875 
-889 SGKFSDSDTST
+889 
-900 IFKVVSN
+900 
-907 FSNEQMDD
+907 
-915 LDKLVDEVAILAEK
+915 
-929 NPQGMGRLRSDVTYR
+929 
-944 RNELFEKVREIAAP
+944 
-958 NDFLSGKEQC
+958 
-968 KRAADLVGN
+968 
-977 FNSSV
+977 
-982 IAQAREAAEAVK
+982 
-994 GKSRGEGQ
+994 
-1002 GSEQSSA
+1002 
-1009 TSQPEP
+1009 
-1015 APQPRPEVNPSSGQK
+1015 
-1030 PEKEQPEPPTG
+1030 EQPEPPTG

-1089 TRLSAGEEDQ
+1089 TRLSVGEEDQ

-1144 KGYSDELINLGLKIT
+1144 KGYSDELIDLGLKIT

-1167 REGESIAKVMLQYCP
+1167 KEGESIAKVMLQYCP

-1235 VSGYIQEK
+1235 VSDYIQEK

-1328 DEVEQRRNAE
+1328 DEIERRRNAE

-1353 KIGELQSANASP
+1353 KIGELQGANASP
-1365 DEIDRAMVDFGGEI
+1365 DEIDRAMIDFGGEI

-1633 TKELSKDSLDRLIE
+1633 TKELSKDSLDRLTE

-1655 DDSLVPPDI
+1655 DDSLVPSDV

-1690 KLHQIMMNQVGELMK
+1690 KLHQIMMNQIGELMK

-1718 EYYRYDNHVHGA
+1718 EYYRSDGDVQDV
-1730 VDILAE
+1730 VDLLAE
-1736 EGIFDRYDELSGRE
+1736 RKIFDRYNESNGKYRGEEL
-1750 RGGELEKDTGGK
+1750 GENEQGET
-1762 ERKEYLSDI
+1762 LSDA
-1771 LMEKDNIRFLTD
+1771 LMRKDNICFLTD
-1783 DEIDVYRNNLDLVK
+1783 DEVDIYCKHFDLVR
-1797 NLSTEHLEEL
+1797 NLSANHLKEL
-1807 ADFYNSFD
+1807 MDLDDSLLD
-1815 DPDGPVSP
+1815 DPDNDVVPP
-1823 DVKEILKKDDGVD
+1823 DVKDVLAKYKDAAPD
-1836 RPETPEEIRAYNQAR
+1836 TPEEIQAYNQAQ

-1856 MLLEKANSLRATEEE
+1856 ILLERADSMRASEEADQARGVELRQ
-1871 DRAKGME
+1871 
-1878 LARKLFGRDI
+1878 KLFNKDV
-1888 NPLARQLVVGELVM
+1888 NPQIRRLVIGELMM
-1902 KSMSKERYQTLVD
+1902 KSMSKERYEEFAE
-1915 AFGQG
+1915 AFGVG
-1920 ESEYGVPQI
+1920 ESEYGEPQFNFI
-1929 SFVKF
+1929 KF
-1934 MLRQDK
+1934 MLRQSVSK
-1940 SNEDKTDGRGM
+1940 ANPDKTDDRGM
-1951 NQEEYAYT
+1951 SLEEYNYA
-1959 SEMLELASKLSEKQL
+1959 SEMLELASQLSDSQL
-1974 KQLVESED
+1974 KQLVESDEAD
-1982 VSKTAINGNNSE
+1982 KTRISNGRRDSE
-1994 DESFWELRQQ
+1994 EFWKSRQQ

-2124 SSAETEQA
+2124 SSVETEQA

-2185 RRINHDLMGNEGAP
+2185 RRINHDLMGGEGAP

-2237 GVNSGHHERAID
+2237 GVNSGHHEQAID

-2444 GLNVASHAYSTRSRT
+2444 GLNVASHAYGARFRT
-2459 VEGDLFKQSNLS
+2459 VEGDLFQQSNLS

-2493 RFRRKRMGAEFAK
+2493 KFRRKRMGAEFAK

-2512 AVSIGAQEI
+2512 AVSIGVQEI

-2569 SRPEKQFYRE
+2569 ARPEKQFYRE

-2617 VRNNVTVHRSG
+2617 VRDNVTVHRSG

-2652 YAFQPSHGATGMG
+2652 YAFQPSGGATGMG

-2781 VSTPDVE
+2781 VGTPDVE

-2897 NPAKAIP
+2897 NPAKVIP

-2933 RSLHKL
+2933 RSLHRL

-2976 KRRMKWAADTTDE
+2976 KRRMKWAADATDK
-2989 IANLAS
+2989 IASLAS

-3023 YDERVLGNRLSASVL
+3023 YDERVLGNRLSDA
-3038 SDVVNQA
+3038 VNQA

-3058 PDFNNFVDKFNRGDY
+3058 PDFNDFVDKFNKGDY
-3073 TDGEPPRY
+3073 TDGEPPRH
-3081 FSEVAPF
+3081 FSEIAPF
-3088 HNALIHKRWE
+3088 KNALIHKRWE

-3109 FSTPPSPGQL
+3109 FSTPPPPGWEL
-3119 L
+3119 

>member
-1 MKSKHSRL
+1 MKNKYSGQGQSSD
-9 ERKYKHYHVPAEGW
+9 ERDSVAGSW
-23 QLSQDENKELERRQ
+23 QLSQDEAKELERRQ
-37 QVLQGL
+37 QVLLGL
-43 SELNRSDPGGARAI
+43 SELNQSDPGGARAI
-57 PGIVFHNISS
+57 PDIVFHNISP
-67 SRRRQLAEEYPAR
+67 SRQRQLAEEYPAR
-80 NSRGASVGHLD
+80 DSQGASKGHLD
-91 YAGAIKEG
+91 YVGAIKEG

-119 AELQQKWQG
+119 TELQRKWQG
-128 DLWSSKPD
+128 DLRASKPD
-136 SDEYKSRKEYERA
+136 RDEYKSRKEYERV

-162 KLAKETQVAGY
+162 KLAEEAQAAGY
-173 QRSEPKRQPAVGPK
+173 QQSESKPKPAVK
-187 TNPEPKQ
+187 PE
-194 PDVVPKSEPQPQS
+194 V
-207 EPEPKGEPQ
+207 
-216 PEPIVE
+216 I
-222 PETNPEPK
+222 PEPK
-230 QQGVEPQPQPQPQ
+230 QQDVEAQPQ
-243 SQQWRLLPAQRLTDV
+243 S
-258 VPKSEPQPQPIVK
+258 
-271 PEIDPEPKQQGVE
+271 
-284 PQPQPIVG
+284 IVG
-292 PETNPVEDAPN
+292 PETNP
-303 PADEKDWDS
+303 
-312 IENRRAVVERLT
+312 
-324 MLGDAESAVV
+324 
-334 REAMA
+334 
-339 KSVYREYSLASL
+339 
-351 AFFESDGKASP
+351 
-362 SLAKRQHEL
+362 
-371 YDDLKLARDK
+371 
-381 FSDSD
+381 
-386 TSTISKVISNF
+386 
-397 SHEQMD
+397 
-403 ELDKLVDE
+403 
-411 VAILAEKDPQ
+411 
-421 GMERL
+421 
-426 RSDVRERSHE
+426 
-436 LADEVHETALSDSLS
+436 
-451 SKEYYKREAD
+451 
-461 LVGNFYS
+461 
-468 SIMAQTR
+468 
-475 EAAEAVTGKSKPKQ
+475 
-489 SSATSQPEPAPQ
+489 
-501 PRPEVNPSSGQ
+501 
-512 KPEKE
+512 
-517 QPEPPT
+517 
-523 GGEGEGEERHSAE
+523 
-536 GEKQPEDET
+536 
-545 VAKSIQEEAEDAP
+545 AEDAP
-558 NPADEKDWD
+558 NPADEKNWD

-575 VRRLTMLGDDESA
+575 VRRL
-588 VVKEAM
+588 
-594 ADSVQ
+594 
-599 RERYLAY
+599 
-606 LAALEPD
+606 
-613 GKDLASLEKR
+613 
-623 LDELDDDLQRT
+623 
-634 LDIRGKF
+634 
-641 SDSDTS
+641 
-647 AISKVISNFSYEQM
+647 
-661 DDLDKLVDGVVI
+661 
-673 LAEKDPQGMKR
+673 
-684 LRSDVRKRGYELDK
+684 
-698 ELRKIR
+698 
-704 LSDSLSIKEK
+704 
-714 RKRLA
+714 
-719 DVIGN
+719 
-724 SHSSIIAQ
+724 
-732 TREAAEAVTGKSNPE
+732 
-747 QPSATSQPELTPQPR
+747 
-762 PEVNP
+762 
-767 SSGQKPEKEQPESP
+767 
-781 TKGKSRGEGQ
+781 
-791 GSAKN
+791 
-796 EEKAEDAPNPADEKD
+796 
-811 WDSIENRRAV
+811 
-821 VRRMTMLGDAES
+821 TMLGDAES

-900 IFKVVSN
+900 IFKVISN

-1009 TSQPEP
+1009 TSQPEL
-1015 APQPRPEVNPSSGQK
+1015 APQPGPEVNPSSGQES
-1030 PEKEQPEPPTG
+1030 EKEQPESPTG
-1041 GEGEGEE
+1041 GEKGRDTIEDRREMAERLRTLDGESKKLIGLSMHDFEREAESDKNGAQRMVMPSAESIVDKLSETVDDLKPEQVSELNHLIDEVATLKAEDPQKLTELAKKAQQEFDEVAHDVDNWSMYHERTHDIYTEDMEEHIKKHFRSDLKAELRGEFISASWRLPVHPPNGSSESPSEGGLAGKKEISSETNPDPKQQGVEPKSQPQSQPQSEPKSKGEFQSQQQKSEQEQPKPPAGSGDEGEE
-1048 RHSAEGEKQPED
+1048 QSGTTGEKEPGD

-1089 TRLSAGEEDQ
+1089 TRLSVGEEDQ

-1107 GYQKVSIVKDD
+1107 GYQKVNIVKDD
-1118 TDSESGVRY
+1118 TGGESGVRY

-1144 KGYSDELINLGLKIT
+1144 KGYSDELIDLGLKIT

-1167 REGESIAKVMLQYCP
+1167 KEGESIAKVMLQYCP

-1224 SPEGIASFREY
+1224 SPEGMASFREY

-1328 DEVEQRRNAE
+1328 DEIERRRNAE

-1365 DEIDRAMVDFGGEI
+1365 DEIDRAMIDFGGEI

-1655 DDSLVPPDI
+1655 DDSLVPPDV

-1690 KLHQIMMNQVGELMK
+1690 KLHQIMMNQIGELMK

-1718 EYYRYDNHVHGA
+1718 EYYRSDGDVQDV
-1730 VDILAE
+1730 VDLLAE
-1736 EGIFDRYDELSGRE
+1736 RKIFDRYNESNGKYRGEEL
-1750 RGGELEKDTGGK
+1750 GENEQGET
-1762 ERKEYLSDI
+1762 LSDA
-1771 LMEKDNIRFLTD
+1771 LMRKDNICFLTD
-1783 DEIDVYRNNLDLVK
+1783 DEVDIYCKHLDLVR
-1797 NLSTEHLEEL
+1797 NLSTNHLKEL
-1807 ADFYNSFD
+1807 MDLDDSLLD
-1815 DPDGPVSP
+1815 DPDNDVVPP
-1823 DVKEILKKDDGVD
+1823 DVKDVLAKYKDAAPD
-1836 RPETPEEIRAYNQAR
+1836 TPEEIQAYNQAQ

-1856 MLLEKANSLRATEEE
+1856 ILLERADSMRASEEADQARGVELRQ
-1871 DRAKGME
+1871 
-1878 LARKLFGRDI
+1878 KLFNKDV
-1888 NPLARQLVVGELVM
+1888 NPQIRRLVIGELMM
-1902 KSMSKERYQTLVD
+1902 KSMSKERYEEFAE
-1915 AFGQG
+1915 AFGVG
-1920 ESEYGVPQI
+1920 ESEYGEPQFNI
-1929 SFVKF
+1929 IKF
-1934 MLRQDK
+1934 MLRQSVSK
-1940 SNEDKTDGRGM
+1940 ANPDKTDDRGM
-1951 NQEEYAYT
+1951 SLEEYNYA
-1959 SEMLELASKLSEKQL
+1959 SEMLELASQLSDSQL
-1974 KQLVESED
+1974 KQLVESDEAD
-1982 VSKTAINGNNSE
+1982 KTRISNGRRDSE
-1994 DESFWELRQQ
+1994 EFWKSRQQ
-2004 YSKDLEQKIRQMVE
+2004 YSKNLEQKIRQMVE

-2082 ARFWKGKVMRNYYEY
+2082 ARFWKGKVMRSYYEY

-2124 SSAETEQA
+2124 SSVETEQA

-2185 RRINHDLMGNEGAP
+2185 RRINHDLMGGEGAP

-2237 GVNSGHHERAID
+2237 GVNSGHHEQAID

-2400 SGGSDAEATK
+2400 SGGGDAEATK

-2425 NANSDPDLTLQKFK
+2425 NANPDPDLTLQKFK

-2444 GLNVASHAYSTRSRT
+2444 GLNVASHAYGARFRT

-2512 AVSIGAQEI
+2512 AVSIGVQEI

-2569 SRPEKQFYRE
+2569 ARPEKQFYRE

-2617 VRNNVTVHRSG
+2617 VRDNVTVHRSG

-2652 YAFQPSHGATGMG
+2652 YAFQPSGGATGMG

-2781 VSTPDVE
+2781 VGTPDVE

-2897 NPAKAIP
+2897 NPAKVIP
-2904 GEIVVPTENAILSN
+2904 GEIAVPTENAILSN

-2948 QILRDQPKK
+2948 QILRDQPRK

-2971 NEDFE
+2971 DEDFE
-2976 KRRMKWAADTTDE
+2976 KRRMKWAADATDK
-2989 IANLAS
+2989 IASLAS
-2995 PKSQRKHNFWKKY
+2995 PKRQRKHNFWKKY

-3023 YDERVLGNRLSASVL
+3023 YDERVLGNRLSVSIL
-3038 SDVVNQA
+3038 SDAVNQA

-3058 PDFNNFVDKFNRGDY
+3058 PDFNDFVDKFNRGDY
-3073 TDGEPPRY
+3073 TDGESPRY
-3081 FSEVAPF
+3081 FSEIAPF
-3088 HNALIHKRWE
+3088 KNALIHKRWE

-3109 FSTPPSPGQL
+3109 FSTPPPSGWL
-3119 L
+3119 

>member
-9 ERKYKHYHVPAEGW
+9 ERKYKHYHIPAEGW

-43 SELNRSDPGGARAI
+43 NELNQSDPGGARAI
-57 PGIVFHNISS
+57 PDIVFHNISS
-67 SRRRQLAEEYPAR
+67 SRQRQLAEEHPAR
-80 NSRGASVGHLD
+80 DSRGASVGHLD
-91 YAGAIKEG
+91 YVGAIKEG

-111 FHAYINLP
+111 FHAYISLP

-128 DLWSSKPD
+128 DLRASKPD

-149 YATWTAEG
+149 HTVWTAEG
-157 LCSLN
+157 LCSLK
-162 KLAKETQVAGY
+162 KLAEEAQAAGH
-173 QRSEPKRQPAVGPK
+173 QHSESKPKPAVK
-187 TNPEPKQ
+187 PE
-194 PDVVPKSEPQPQS
+194 V
-207 EPEPKGEPQ
+207 
-216 PEPIVE
+216 I
-222 PETNPEPK
+222 PEPK
-230 QQGVEPQPQPQPQ
+230 QQSVEAQ
-243 SQQWRLLPAQRLTDV
+243 SR
-258 VPKSEPQPQPIVK
+258 S
-271 PEIDPEPKQQGVE
+271 
-284 PQPQPIVG
+284 IVG
-292 PETNPVEDAPN
+292 SETNP
-303 PADEKDWDS
+303 
-312 IENRRAVVERLT
+312 
-324 MLGDAESAVV
+324 
-334 REAMA
+334 
-339 KSVYREYSLASL
+339 
-351 AFFESDGKASP
+351 
-362 SLAKRQHEL
+362 
-371 YDDLKLARDK
+371 
-381 FSDSD
+381 
-386 TSTISKVISNF
+386 
-397 SHEQMD
+397 
-403 ELDKLVDE
+403 
-411 VAILAEKDPQ
+411 
-421 GMERL
+421 
-426 RSDVRERSHE
+426 
-436 LADEVHETALSDSLS
+436 
-451 SKEYYKREAD
+451 
-461 LVGNFYS
+461 
-468 SIMAQTR
+468 
-475 EAAEAVTGKSKPKQ
+475 
-489 SSATSQPEPAPQ
+489 
-501 PRPEVNPSSGQ
+501 
-512 KPEKE
+512 
-517 QPEPPT
+517 
-523 GGEGEGEERHSAE
+523 
-536 GEKQPEDET
+536 
-545 VAKSIQEEAEDAP
+545 AEDAP
-558 NPADEKDWD
+558 NPADEKDWG

-575 VRRLTMLGDDESA
+575 VRRLAMLGDEESD
-588 VVKEAM
+588 VVREAM
-594 ADSVQ
+594 VASVQ
-599 RERYLAY
+599 REASLAS
-606 LAALEPD
+606 LAMLESD
-613 GKDLASLEKR
+613 GKTRASLEKHR
-623 LDELDDDLQRT
+623 EEIGDDLEHLERIV
-634 LDIRGKF
+634 DISGKF

-647 AISKVISNFSYEQM
+647 TIFKVISNFSYEQM
-661 DDLDKLVDGVVI
+661 DDLDKLVDGVAI

-684 LRSDVRKRGYELDK
+684 LRSDVRQCGYEMAK
-698 ELRKIR
+698 KVGEIR
-704 LSDSLSIKEK
+704 VSGSFSSIKERYK
-714 RKRLA
+714 QAA
-719 DVIGN
+719 DVAGN
-724 SHSSIIAQ
+724 FHSRIIAQ
-732 TREAAEAVTGKSNPE
+732 TREAAEAVT
-747 QPSATSQPELTPQPR
+747 
-762 PEVNP
+762 
-767 SSGQKPEKEQPESP
+767 
-781 TKGKSRGEGQ
+781 KSRGEGQ
-791 GSAKN
+791 GNK
-796 EEKAEDAPNPADEKD
+796 
-811 WDSIENRRAV
+811 
-821 VRRMTMLGDAES
+821 
-833 AVVREA
+833 
-839 MMESVHRE
+839 
-847 YLLAHLAVLESDGK
+847 
-861 ARASLKKHWKELDD
+861 
-875 DLERTEDLERTRNI
+875 
-889 SGKFSDSDTST
+889 
-900 IFKVVSN
+900 
-907 FSNEQMDD
+907 
-915 LDKLVDEVAILAEK
+915 
-929 NPQGMGRLRSDVTYR
+929 
-944 RNELFEKVREIAAP
+944 
-958 NDFLSGKEQC
+958 
-968 KRAADLVGN
+968 
-977 FNSSV
+977 
-982 IAQAREAAEAVK
+982 
-994 GKSRGEGQ
+994 
-1002 GSEQSSA
+1002 QSSA
-1009 TSQPEP
+1009 TSQSEL

-1030 PEKEQPEPPTG
+1030 LEKEQPEPPTG

-1089 TRLSAGEEDQ
+1089 TRLSVGEEDQ

-1328 DEVEQRRNAE
+1328 DEIERRRNAE

-1353 KIGELQSANASP
+1353 KIGELQGDNASP

-1655 DDSLVPPDI
+1655 DDSLVPPDV

-1690 KLHQIMMNQVGELMK
+1690 KLHQVMMNQIGELMK

-1718 EYYRYDNHVHGA
+1718 EYYRSDGDVQDV
-1730 VDILAE
+1730 VDLLAE
-1736 EGIFDRYDELSGRE
+1736 RKIFDRYNESNGKYRGEEL
-1750 RGGELEKDTGGK
+1750 GENEQGET
-1762 ERKEYLSDI
+1762 LSDA
-1771 LMEKDNIRFLTD
+1771 LMRKDNICFLTD
-1783 DEIDVYRNNLDLVK
+1783 DEVDIYCKHLDLVR
-1797 NLSTEHLEEL
+1797 NLSTNHLKEL
-1807 ADFYNSFD
+1807 MDLDDSLLD
-1815 DPDGPVSP
+1815 DPDNDVVPP
-1823 DVKEILKKDDGVD
+1823 DVKDVLAKYKDAAPD
-1836 RPETPEEIRAYNQAR
+1836 TPEEIQAYNQAQ

-1856 MLLEKANSLRATEEE
+1856 ILLERADSMRASEEADQARGVELRQ
-1871 DRAKGME
+1871 
-1878 LARKLFGRDI
+1878 KLFNKDV
-1888 NPLARQLVVGELVM
+1888 NPQIRRLVIGELMM
-1902 KSMSKERYQTLVD
+1902 KSMSKERYEEFAE
-1915 AFGQG
+1915 AFGVG
-1920 ESEYGVPQI
+1920 ESEYGEPQFNI
-1929 SFVKF
+1929 IKF
-1934 MLRQDK
+1934 MLRQSVSK
-1940 SNEDKTDGRGM
+1940 ANPDKTDDRGM
-1951 NQEEYAYT
+1951 SLEEYNYA
-1959 SEMLELASKLSEKQL
+1959 SEMLELASQLSDSQL
-1974 KQLVESED
+1974 KQLVESDEAD
-1982 VSKTAINGNNSE
+1982 KTRISNGRRDSE
-1994 DESFWELRQQ
+1994 EFWESRQQ

-2185 RRINHDLMGNEGAP
+2185 RRINHDLMGGEGAP

-2217 DRSFEDVMKGF
+2217 DRSFDDVMKGF

-2256 RRNADNKLSKLSWIP
+2256 RRNADNKLSWIP

-2278 AGIASWLGG
+2278 AGIAGWLGG

-2314 ESERFKID
+2314 ESERVKID

-2400 SGGSDAEATK
+2400 SGGGDAEATK

-2444 GLNVASHAYSTRSRT
+2444 GLNVASHAYSARFRT

-2761 REQTGWDVIPPV
+2761 REQTGWDVVPPV

-2781 VSTPDVE
+2781 VGTPDVE

-2819 ETESGTGHK
+2819 EAESGTGHK

-2897 NPAKAIP
+2897 NPAKVIP

-2933 RSLHKL
+2933 RSLRKL
-2939 NKSREGKLK
+2939 NKISDDDRESKLK
-2948 QILRDQPKK
+2948 QILRDQPRR
-2957 GEWLPDVEDNSHES
+2957 GEWLPGVEDNSHES

-2976 KRRMKWAADTTDE
+2976 KRRMKWAADATDK
-2989 IANLAS
+2989 IASLAS
-2995 PKSQRKHNFWKKY
+2995 PKRQHKHNFWKKY
-3008 YELRHEMQIA
+3008 YELKHEMQIA

-3023 YDERVLGNRLSASVL
+3023 GDERVLGNRLSVYAFSSMV
-3038 SDVVNQA
+3038 SQA
-3045 LLAYYRDLGEDKE
+3045 LLAYYRDLGEDEE
-3058 PDFNNFVDKFNRGDY
+3058 PDLNDFVDKFNDGDY
-3073 TDGEPPRY
+3073 TDGELPEY
-3081 FSEVAPF
+3081 YDEVRPF
-3088 HNALIHKRWE
+3088 YNALIHKRWQ
-3098 NGEEPSWLDLI
+3098 NGEEPTLFDL
-3109 FSTPPSPGQL
+3109 FVSTPPPAGWL
-3119 L
+3119 

>member
-1 MKSKHSRL
+1 MKGKHSRL
-9 ERKYKHYHVPAEGW
+9 ERKYKHYHIPAEGW

-43 SELNRSDPGGARAI
+43 SELNRSDPGGARVI
-57 PGIVFHNISS
+57 PSIVFHNISS

-80 NSRGASVGHLD
+80 NSQGASVGHLD
-91 YAGAIKEG
+91 YVGAIKEG
-99 LNDEEFATLENS
+99 LNDEEFATLESS

-128 DLWSSKPD
+128 DLRASKPD
-136 SDEYKSRKEYERA
+136 SDEYKSRKEYERV

-162 KLAKETQVAGY
+162 KLAEEARAAGH
-173 QRSEPKRQPAVGPK
+173 QRSE
-187 TNPEPKQ
+187 
-194 PDVVPKSEPQPQS
+194 
-207 EPEPKGEPQ
+207 
-216 PEPIVE
+216 
-222 PETNPEPK
+222 
-230 QQGVEPQPQPQPQ
+230 
-243 SQQWRLLPAQRLTDV
+243 
-258 VPKSEPQPQPIVK
+258 
-271 PEIDPEPKQQGVE
+271 
-284 PQPQPIVG
+284 
-292 PETNPVEDAPN
+292 
-303 PADEKDWDS
+303 
-312 IENRRAVVERLT
+312 
-324 MLGDAESAVV
+324 
-334 REAMA
+334 
-339 KSVYREYSLASL
+339 
-351 AFFESDGKASP
+351 
-362 SLAKRQHEL
+362 
-371 YDDLKLARDK
+371 
-381 FSDSD
+381 
-386 TSTISKVISNF
+386 
-397 SHEQMD
+397 
-403 ELDKLVDE
+403 
-411 VAILAEKDPQ
+411 
-421 GMERL
+421 
-426 RSDVRERSHE
+426 
-436 LADEVHETALSDSLS
+436 
-451 SKEYYKREAD
+451 
-461 LVGNFYS
+461 
-468 SIMAQTR
+468 
-475 EAAEAVTGKSKPKQ
+475 SKPK
-489 SSATSQPEPAPQ
+489 PAAK
-501 PRPEVNPSSGQ
+501 PEV
-512 KPEKE
+512 
-517 QPEPPT
+517 
-523 GGEGEGEERHSAE
+523 
-536 GEKQPEDET
+536 
-545 VAKSIQEEAEDAP
+545 I
-558 NPADEKDWD
+558 DEKNWD

-575 VRRLTMLGDDESA
+575 VRRIAMLGNEGSA
-588 VVKEAM
+588 VVREAM
-594 ADSVQ
+594 LESVQ
-599 RERYLAY
+599 REYYLAY
-606 LAALEPD
+606 LATLEPD
-613 GKDLASLEKR
+613 GKARASLEKR
-623 LDELDDDLQRT
+623 RGELYDDLELAR
-634 LDIRGKF
+634 DKF

-661 DDLDKLVDGVVI
+661 DDLDKLVDEVAI
-673 LAEKDPQGMKR
+673 LAEKDPRGMKR
-684 LRSDVRKRGYELDK
+684 LCSDVTQRSH
-698 ELRKIR
+698 KIR
-704 LSDSLSIKEK
+704 GEVNEIVLSDSLSSEEK
-714 RKRLA
+714 CKQVADLA
-719 DVIGN
+719 GN
-724 SHSSIIAQ
+724 FNSSIIAQ
-732 TREAAEAVTGKSNPE
+732 TREAAEAVTREPKPKRPSVKSQSEP
-747 QPSATSQPELTPQPR
+747 TSQPSSEADPQ
-762 PEVNP
+762 
-767 SSGQKPEKEQPESP
+767 SKQKSRQEQPESP
-781 TKGKSRGEGQ
+781 TGGEKGRDTIEDRREMAERLRTLDGESKKLIGLSMHDFEREAESDKNGAQ
-791 GSAKN
+791 RMVMPSAESIVDKLSETVDDLKPEQVSELN
-796 EEKAEDAPNPADEKD
+796 HLIDEVATLKAEDPQKLTE
-811 WDSIENRRAV
+811 
-821 VRRMTMLGDAES
+821 
-833 AVVREA
+833 
-839 MMESVHRE
+839 
-847 YLLAHLAVLESDGK
+847 LAKK
-861 ARASLKKHWKELDD
+861 AQQE
-875 DLERTEDLERTRNI
+875 
-889 SGKFSDSDTST
+889 F
-900 IFKVVSN
+900 
-907 FSNEQMDD
+907 
-915 LDKLVDEVAILAEK
+915 DEVAHDVDNWSMYHERTHDIYTEDMEEHIK
-929 NPQGMGRLRSDVTYR
+929 KHFRSDLKA
-944 RNELFEKVREIAAP
+944 EL
-958 NDFLSGKEQC
+958 
-968 KRAADLVGN
+968 
-977 FNSSV
+977 
-982 IAQAREAAEAVK
+982 
-994 GKSRGEGQ
+994 RGEFISASWRLPVHPPN
-1002 GSEQSSA
+1002 GSSESPSEGGLAGKKEISPETNPEPKQLDVAPKSEPQPQLQQQELEQE
-1009 TSQPEP
+1009 QPEP
-1015 APQPRPEVNPSSGQK
+1015 AEPEPEPVPGPK
-1030 PEKEQPEPPTG
+1030 PEPEPGFEPEPSAG
-1041 GEGEGEE
+1041 GEGEEQSGATGEE
-1048 RHSAEGEKQPED
+1048 QPED

-1089 TRLSAGEEDQ
+1089 TRLSVSEEDQ

-1118 TDSESGVRY
+1118 TDSESGARY

-1139 VFSSE
+1139 AFSSE
-1144 KGYSDELINLGLKIT
+1144 KGYSDELIDLGLKIT

-1167 REGESIAKVMLQYCP
+1167 KEGESIAKAMLQYCP

-1189 VEDYDKER
+1189 VEDYDRER

-1224 SPEGIASFREY
+1224 SPEGMASFREY

-1353 KIGELQSANASP
+1353 KIGELQGANASP

-1690 KLHQIMMNQVGELMK
+1690 KLHQIMMNQIGELMK

-1718 EYYRYDNHVHGA
+1718 EYYRSDGDVQDV
-1730 VDILAE
+1730 VDLLAE
-1736 EGIFDRYDELSGRE
+1736 RKIFDRYNESNGKYRGEEL
-1750 RGGELEKDTGGK
+1750 GENEQGET
-1762 ERKEYLSDI
+1762 LSDA
-1771 LMEKDNIRFLTD
+1771 LMRKDNICFLTD
-1783 DEIDVYRNNLDLVK
+1783 DEVDIYCKHLDLVR
-1797 NLSTEHLEEL
+1797 NLSTNHLKEL
-1807 ADFYNSFD
+1807 MDLDDSLLD
-1815 DPDGPVSP
+1815 DPDNDVVPP
-1823 DVKEILKKDDGVD
+1823 DVKDVLAKYKDAAPD
-1836 RPETPEEIRAYNQAR
+1836 TPEEIQAYNQAQ

-1856 MLLEKANSLRATEEE
+1856 ILLERADSMRASEEA
-1871 DRAKGME
+1871 DQARGVE
-1878 LARKLFGRDI
+1878 LKQKLFNKDV
-1888 NPLARQLVVGELVM
+1888 NPQIRRLVIGELMM
-1902 KSMSKERYQTLVD
+1902 KSMSKERYEEFAE
-1915 AFGQG
+1915 AFGVG
-1920 ESEYGVPQI
+1920 ESGYGEPQFNI
-1929 SFVKF
+1929 IKF
-1934 MLRQDK
+1934 MLRQSVSK
-1940 SNEDKTDGRGM
+1940 ANPDKTDDRGM
-1951 NQEEYAYT
+1951 SLEEYNYA
-1959 SEMLELASKLSEKQL
+1959 SEMLELALQLSDSQL
-1974 KQLVESED
+1974 KQLVESDEAD
-1982 VSKTAINGNNSE
+1982 KTRISNGRRDSE
-1994 DESFWELRQQ
+1994 EFWESRQQ
-2004 YSKDLEQKIRQMVE
+2004 YSKNLEQKIRQMVE

-2110 FTHTLGAETDGSSM
+2110 FTHTLGAETDGPSM

-2237 GVNSGHHERAID
+2237 GVNSGHHEQAID

-2314 ESERFKID
+2314 ESERVKID

-2358 YMNAIDLAIASG
+2358 YMNAIDLAIAPG

-2400 SGGSDAEATK
+2400 SGGGDAEATK

-2444 GLNVASHAYSTRSRT
+2444 GLNVASHAYSARFRT
-2459 VEGDLFKQSNLS
+2459 VEGDLFNQSNLS

-2521 AAFFS
+2521 AAFFR

-2569 SRPEKQFYRE
+2569 ARPEKQFYRE

-2617 VRNNVTVHRSG
+2617 VRDNVTVHRSG

-2781 VSTPDVE
+2781 VGTPDVE

-2836 QMKAQAD
+2836 QMKARAD
-2843 RQWLKRRLDYLQ
+2843 RQWLKQRLDYLQ

-2875 KLIEQLPGASQKI
+2875 ELIEQLPGASQKI

-2897 NPAKAIP
+2897 NPAKVIP
-2904 GEIVVPTENAILSN
+2904 GEIVVPAEDAILSN

-2933 RSLHKL
+2933 RSLRKL
-2939 NKSREGKLK
+2939 NKISDDDREGKLK

-3081 FSEVAPF
+3081 FSKIAPF

-3109 FSTPPSPGQL
+3109 FSTPPPPGQL

>member
-1 MKSKHSRL
+1 MKNKYSGQGQSSD
-9 ERKYKHYHVPAEGW
+9 ERGSGTGSW
-23 QLSQDENKELERRQ
+23 QFDQDEAKELERRQ
-37 QVLQGL
+37 QVLLGL
-43 SELNRSDPGGARAI
+43 SELNQSDPGGARAI
-57 PGIVFHNISS
+57 PDIVFHNISS
-67 SRRRQLAEEYPAR
+67 SRQRQLAEEYPAR
-80 NSRGASVGHLD
+80 DGQSASKGHLD
-91 YAGAIKEG
+91 YVGAIKEG

-119 AELQQKWQG
+119 AELQQKWQS
-128 DLWSSKPD
+128 DLRASKPD
-136 SDEYKSRKEYERA
+136 SDEYKSRKEYERV

-162 KLAKETQVAGY
+162 KLAEEARAAGH
-173 QRSEPKRQPAVGPK
+173 QHSKPKRQPTVGPE
-187 TNPEPKQ
+187 TNPEFKQ
-194 PDVVPKSEPQPQS
+194 PDVVPKSEPQPQPQS
-207 EPEPKGEPQ
+207 EPTSKA
-216 PEPIVE
+216 
-222 PETNPEPK
+222 
-230 QQGVEPQPQPQPQ
+230 EPQPQPQPQ
-243 SQQWRLLPAQRLTDV
+243 PRQQELEQEQPEPPTGGEGKGEFQPQSQQQ
-258 VPKSEPQPQPIVK
+258 K
-271 PEIDPEPKQQGVE
+271 PVIQEKA
-284 PQPQPIVG
+284 
-292 PETNPVEDAPN
+292 EDKPN
-303 PADEKDWDS
+303 PADKKDWDS
-312 IENRRAVVERLT
+312 IENRRAV
-324 MLGDAESAVV
+324 
-334 REAMA
+334 
-339 KSVYREYSLASL
+339 
-351 AFFESDGKASP
+351 
-362 SLAKRQHEL
+362 
-371 YDDLKLARDK
+371 ARR
-381 FSDSD
+381 
-386 TSTISKVISNF
+386 I
-397 SHEQMD
+397 
-403 ELDKLVDE
+403 
-411 VAILAEKDPQ
+411 
-421 GMERL
+421 
-426 RSDVRERSHE
+426 
-436 LADEVHETALSDSLS
+436 
-451 SKEYYKREAD
+451 
-461 LVGNFYS
+461 
-468 SIMAQTR
+468 
-475 EAAEAVTGKSKPKQ
+475 
-489 SSATSQPEPAPQ
+489 
-501 PRPEVNPSSGQ
+501 
-512 KPEKE
+512 
-517 QPEPPT
+517 
-523 GGEGEGEERHSAE
+523 
-536 GEKQPEDET
+536 
-545 VAKSIQEEAEDAP
+545 
-558 NPADEKDWD
+558 
-567 NIENRRAV
+567 
-575 VRRLTMLGDDESA
+575 TMLGDDESD
-588 VVKEAM
+588 VVQEAM
-594 ADSVQ
+594 LESVD
-599 RERYLAY
+599 RERFLAH
-606 LAALEPD
+606 LALLEPK
-613 GKDLASLEKR
+613 GKARASLEKR

-634 LDIRGKF
+634 LDISGKL

-661 DDLDKLVDGVVI
+661 DDLDKLVDGVTI
-673 LAEKDPQGMKR
+673 LAEKDPQAMKR
-684 LRSDVRKRGYELDK
+684 LRSDVRQRSYELSK
-698 ELRKIR
+698 ELREIR
-704 LSDSLSIKEK
+704 LSDSLSSKEK

-724 SHSSIIAQ
+724 VHGRIIAQ
-732 TREAAEAVTGKSNPE
+732 TREAAEAVARESKPKQPGAKSQPE
-747 QPSATSQPELTPQPR
+747 STSQPSSEANPQ
-762 PEVNP
+762 
-767 SSGQKPEKEQPESP
+767 SKQKSRQEQPESP
-781 TKGKSRGEGQ
+781 TGGEKGRDTIEDRREMAERLRTLDGESKKLIGL
-791 GSAKN
+791 SMHDF
-796 EEKAEDAPNPADEKD
+796 ERE
-811 WDSIENRRAV
+811 
-821 VRRMTMLGDAES
+821 AES
-833 AVVREA
+833 DKNGAQRMVMPSA
-839 MMESVHRE
+839 ESIVDKLSE
-847 YLLAHLAVLESDGK
+847 TV
-861 ARASLKKHWKELDD
+861 D
-875 DLERTEDLERTRNI
+875 DLKPEQ
-889 SGKFSDSDTST
+889 
-900 IFKVVSN
+900 VSELN
-907 FSNEQMDD
+907 H
-915 LDKLVDEVAILAEK
+915 LIDEVATLKTEDPQKLTELAKKAQQEFDEVAH
-929 NPQGMGRLRSDVTYR
+929 DVDNWSMYHERTHDIYTEDMEEHIKKR
-944 RNELFEKVREIAAP
+944 FRNYLKAG
-958 NDFLSGKEQC
+958 L
-968 KRAADLVGN
+968 
-977 FNSSV
+977 
-982 IAQAREAAEAVK
+982 
-994 GKSRGEGQ
+994 RGEFISASWRLPVHPPSGSSESPSEGGLAGEKEISSETNPDPKQQ
-1002 GSEQSSA
+1002 GVEPKSQPQSQPQSEPKSKGEFQSQQQKSEQ
-1009 TSQPEP
+1009 
-1015 APQPRPEVNPSSGQK
+1015 
-1030 PEKEQPEPPTG
+1030 EQPKPPAG
-1041 GEGEGEE
+1041 SGDEGEE
-1048 RHSAEGEKQPED
+1048 QSGTTGEKEPED

-1089 TRLSAGEEDQ
+1089 TRLSVGEEDQ

-1167 REGESIAKVMLQYCP
+1167 KEGESIAKAMLQYCP

-1189 VEDYDKER
+1189 VEDYDRER

-1224 SPEGIASFREY
+1224 SPEGMASFREY

-1353 KIGELQSANASP
+1353 KIGELQGANASP

-1508 AAFYREPDTPEEV
+1508 MLFYREPDTPEEV
-1521 QAINQARTTIY
+1521 RAINQARTTIY

-1690 KLHQIMMNQVGELMK
+1690 KLHQIMMNQIGELMK

-1762 ERKEYLSDI
+1762 ERKECLSDI

-1902 KSMSKERYQTLVD
+1902 KSMSKERYEEFAE
-1915 AFGQG
+1915 AFGVG
-1920 ESEYGVPQI
+1920 ESEYGEPQFNI
-1929 SFVKF
+1929 IKF
-1934 MLRQDK
+1934 MLRQSVSK
-1940 SNEDKTDGRGM
+1940 ANPDKTDDRGM
-1951 NQEEYAYT
+1951 SLEEYNYA
-1959 SEMLELASKLSEKQL
+1959 SEMLELASQLSDSQL
-1974 KQLVESED
+1974 KQLVESDEAD
-1982 VSKTAINGNNSE
+1982 KTRISNGRRDSE
-1994 DESFWELRQQ
+1994 EFWKSRQQ

-2065 NAEGKPKLLAK
+2065 NAEGKPKLLAR

-2082 ARFWKGKVMRNYYEY
+2082 ARFWKGKVMRSYYEY

-2124 SSAETEQA
+2124 SSVETEQA

-2217 DRSFEDVMKGF
+2217 DRSFDDVMKGF

-2256 RRNADNKLSKLSWIP
+2256 RRNADNKLSWIP

-2278 AGIASWLGG
+2278 AGIAGWLGG

-2400 SGGSDAEATK
+2400 SGGGDAEATK

-2444 GLNVASHAYSTRSRT
+2444 GLNVASHAYSARFRT
-2459 VEGDLFKQSNLS
+2459 VEGDLFQQSNLS
-2471 EDVQK
+2471 EDIQE

-2521 AAFFS
+2521 AAFFR

-2569 SRPEKQFYRE
+2569 ARPEKQFYRE

-2617 VRNNVTVHRSG
+2617 VRDNVTVHRSG

-2781 VSTPDVE
+2781 VGTPDVE

-2836 QMKAQAD
+2836 QMKARAD
-2843 RQWLKRRLDYLQ
+2843 RQWLKQRLDYLQ

-2875 KLIEQLPGASQKI
+2875 ELIEQLPGASQKI

-2897 NPAKAIP
+2897 NPAKVIP
-2904 GEIVVPTENAILSN
+2904 GEIVVPTEDAILSN

-2933 RSLHKL
+2933 RSLRKL
-2939 NKSREGKLK
+2939 NKNREGKLK
-2948 QILRDQPKK
+2948 QILRDQPRK

-2971 NEDFE
+2971 DEDFE

-2989 IANLAS
+2989 IASLAS
-2995 PKSQRKHNFWKKY
+2995 PKSQREHNFWKKY

-3023 YDERVLGNRLSASVL
+3023 YDERVLGNRLSVSVL
-3038 SDVVNQA
+3038 SDVVSQA

-3058 PDFNNFVDKFNRGDY
+3058 PDFNDFVNKFNKGDY
-3073 TDGEPPRY
+3073 TDG
-3081 FSEVAPF
+3081 
-3088 HNALIHKRWE
+3088 
-3098 NGEEPSWLDLI
+3098 
-3109 FSTPPSPGQL
+3109 
-3119 L
+3119 

>member
-1 MKSKHSRL
+1 MKNKDSKQRQLSD
-9 ERKYKHYHVPAEGW
+9 ERDSVAGSW
-23 QLSQDENKELERRQ
+23 QLNQDETKELERRQ

-43 SELNRSDPGGARAI
+43 NELNQSDPGGARAI
-57 PGIVFHNISS
+57 PDIVFHNISP
-67 SRRRQLAEEYPAR
+67 SRQRQLAEEHPAR
-80 NSRGASVGHLD
+80 DSRGASVGHLD
-91 YAGAIKEG
+91 YVGAIKEG

-111 FHAYINLP
+111 FHAYVNLP
-119 AELQQKWQG
+119 AELQQKWQS
-128 DLWSSKPD
+128 DLRASKPD
-136 SDEYKSRKEYERA
+136 RDEYKLRKEYERV

-162 KLAKETQVAGY
+162 KLAKEAQAAGH
-173 QRSEPKRQPAVGPK
+173 QHSKPKRQPTVEPK
-187 TNPEPKQ
+187 TNP
-194 PDVVPKSEPQPQS
+194 DS
-207 EPEPKGEPQ
+207 
-216 PEPIVE
+216 
-222 PETNPEPK
+222 K
-230 QQGVEPQPQPQPQ
+230 QQGVEPQSQPQPQ
-243 SQQWRLLPAQRLTDV
+243 SQSQCQSQSE
-258 VPKSEPQPQPIVK
+258 PKSKGEFQSQPQQQK
-271 PEIDPEPKQQGVE
+271 PVIQEKA
-284 PQPQPIVG
+284 
-292 PETNPVEDAPN
+292 EDKPN
-303 PADEKDWDS
+303 PTDEKNWDN
-312 IENRRAVVERLT
+312 IENRRAVVRRIA
-324 MLGDAESAVV
+324 MLGRNESAVV
-334 REAMA
+334 QEAMVQ
-339 KSVYREYSLASL
+339 SIGREISLARL
-351 AFFESDGKASP
+351 AMLESDGKARA
-362 SLAKRQHEL
+362 SLEKRRKEL
-371 YDDLKLARDK
+371 CGDQARTQYE

-403 ELDKLVDE
+403 DLDKLVDE
-411 VAILAEKDPQ
+411 VAVLAEKDPQ

-426 RSDVRERSHE
+426 RSDVKKRSYK
-436 LADEVHETALSDSLS
+436 LLDEAVGIRVSDFLSDEE
-451 SKEYYKREAD
+451 KCKREAD
-461 LVGNFYS
+461 LAGNFNS
-468 SIMAQTR
+468 RIIAQAR
-475 EAAEAVTGKSKPKQ
+475 EAAESVTSKSKPKQ
-489 SSATSQPEPAPQ
+489 SSATSQPELTPQPRPEVNPSSGQKSEKEQPESPSKGKSRGEGQGNEQASATSRSELAPQ

-512 KPEKE
+512 KPGKE
-517 QPEPPT
+517 QPESPPK
-523 GGEGEGEERHSAE
+523 GKSRGEGQGSAKLTQ
-536 GEKQPEDET
+536 EK
-545 VAKSIQEEAEDAP
+545 AEDKP
-558 NPADEKDWD
+558 NPTDEKNWD
-567 NIENRRAV
+567 NIKNRRAV
-575 VRRLTMLGDDESA
+575 VRRLTMLGDDESV

-594 ADSVQ
+594 VGSVE
-599 RERYLAY
+599 REVSLAY
-606 LAALEPD
+606 LAVLESD
-613 GKDLASLEKR
+613 GKARASREKR
-623 LDELDDDLQRT
+623 RDELCDDLVRT
-634 LDIRGKF
+634 RNIEGKF

-661 DDLDKLVDGVVI
+661 DDLDKLVDEVAI
-673 LAEKDPQGMKR
+673 LAEKNPQGMKR
-684 LRSDVRKRGYELDK
+684 LCSDVRKRSHELTDEVAK
-698 ELRKIR
+698 AIS
-704 LSDSLSIKEK
+704 SDSLSDKEQYK
-714 RKRLA
+714 RTA
-719 DVIGN
+719 DLIGN
-724 SHSSIIAQ
+724 FHSSIIAQ
-732 TREAAEAVTGKSNPE
+732 TREAAEAVTGKSNSKPAVKSEVIPE
-747 QPSATSQPELTPQPR
+747 PKQQGAEAQPQQ
-762 PEVNP
+762 
-767 SSGQKPEKEQPESP
+767 QKPEKEQPES
-781 TKGKSRGEGQ
+781 
-791 GSAKN
+791 
-796 EEKAEDAPNPADEKD
+796 
-811 WDSIENRRAV
+811 
-821 VRRMTMLGDAES
+821 
-833 AVVREA
+833 
-839 MMESVHRE
+839 
-847 YLLAHLAVLESDGK
+847 
-861 ARASLKKHWKELDD
+861 
-875 DLERTEDLERTRNI
+875 
-889 SGKFSDSDTST
+889 
-900 IFKVVSN
+900 
-907 FSNEQMDD
+907 
-915 LDKLVDEVAILAEK
+915 
-929 NPQGMGRLRSDVTYR
+929 
-944 RNELFEKVREIAAP
+944 
-958 NDFLSGKEQC
+958 
-968 KRAADLVGN
+968 
-977 FNSSV
+977 
-982 IAQAREAAEAVK
+982 
-994 GKSRGEGQ
+994 
-1002 GSEQSSA
+1002 
-1009 TSQPEP
+1009 
-1015 APQPRPEVNPSSGQK
+1015 
-1030 PEKEQPEPPTG
+1030 PTG

-1066 DRLVDLGKE
+1066 GRLVDLGKE

-1089 TRLSAGEEDQ
+1089 TRLSVSEEDQ
-1099 LYEGKSGF
+1099 LYGGKSGF

-1167 REGESIAKVMLQYCP
+1167 KEGESIAKAMLQYCP

-1189 VEDYDKER
+1189 VEDYDRER

-1224 SPEGIASFREY
+1224 SPEGMASFREY

-1328 DEVEQRRNAE
+1328 DEIERRRNAE

-1353 KIGELQSANASP
+1353 KIGELQGANASP

-1736 EGIFDRYDELSGRE
+1736 EGIFDQYDELSGRG

-2065 NAEGKPKLLAK
+2065 NAEGKPKLLAR

-2237 GVNSGHHERAID
+2237 GVNSGHHEQAID

-2287 AIARNRAVQAFSF
+2287 AIARNRVVQAFSF
-2300 GGSAALAGAMASAK
+2300 GGSAALAGAMAGAK
-2314 ESERFKID
+2314 ESERVKID

-2337 EDNDYETKLAETLP
+2337 EDNDYEMKLAETLP

-2400 SGGSDAEATK
+2400 SGGGDAEATK

-2444 GLNVASHAYSTRSRT
+2444 GLNVASHAYSARFRT
-2459 VEGDLFKQSNLS
+2459 VEGDLFQQSNLS
-2471 EDVQK
+2471 EDIQE

-2493 RFRRKRMGAEFAK
+2493 KFRRKRMGAEFTK

-2554 PTPNGNAVNEVVTGG
+2554 PTPNGNAVNEAVTGG
-2569 SRPEKQFYRE
+2569 ARPEKQFYRE

-2617 VRNNVTVHRSG
+2617 VRDNVTVHRSG

-2652 YAFQPSHGATGMG
+2652 YAFQPSGGATGMG

-2781 VSTPDVE
+2781 VGTPDVE
-2788 IPVPVPPIFRQAHD
+2788 IPMPVPPIFRQAHD

-2819 ETESGTGHK
+2819 EAESGTGHK
-2828 LRDLLSRE
+2828 LRDSLSRE

-2897 NPAKAIP
+2897 NPAKVVP
-2904 GEIVVPTENAILSN
+2904 GEIAVPTENAILSN

-2933 RSLHKL
+2933 RSLRKL
-2939 NKSREGKLK
+2939 NKISDDDREGKLK

-3081 FSEVAPF
+3081 FSEIAPF

-3109 FSTPPSPGQL
+3109 FSTPPPPGQL

>member
-1 MKSKHSRL
+1 MKNKYSGQGQSSD
-9 ERKYKHYHVPAEGW
+9 ERGSGTGSW
-23 QLSQDENKELERRQ
+23 QFDQDEAKELERRQ

-43 SELNRSDPGGARAI
+43 NELNQSDPGGARAI
-57 PGIVFHNISS
+57 PDIVFHNISS
-67 SRRRQLAEEYPAR
+67 SRQRQLAEEYPAR
-80 NSRGASVGHLD
+80 DGQSASKGHLD

-111 FHAYINLP
+111 FHAYISLP

-128 DLWSSKPD
+128 DLRASKPD
-136 SDEYKSRKEYERA
+136 SDKCKTRGEYKRA
-149 YATWTAEG
+149 YTAWTAEG

-162 KLAKETQVAGY
+162 KLAEEAQSAGY
-173 QRSEPKRQPAVGPK
+173 QHSESKPKPAVK
-187 TNPEPKQ
+187 PE
-194 PDVVPKSEPQPQS
+194 V
-207 EPEPKGEPQ
+207 
-216 PEPIVE
+216 I
-222 PETNPEPK
+222 PEPK
-230 QQGVEPQPQPQPQ
+230 QQGVE
-243 SQQWRLLPAQRLTDV
+243 A
-258 VPKSEPQPQPIVK
+258 
-271 PEIDPEPKQQGVE
+271 
-284 PQPQPIVG
+284 QPQPIVG
-292 PETNPVEDAPN
+292 PETNPEP
-303 PADEKDWDS
+303 
-312 IENRRAVVERLT
+312 
-324 MLGDAESAVV
+324 
-334 REAMA
+334 
-339 KSVYREYSLASL
+339 
-351 AFFESDGKASP
+351 
-362 SLAKRQHEL
+362 
-371 YDDLKLARDK
+371 
-381 FSDSD
+381 
-386 TSTISKVISNF
+386 
-397 SHEQMD
+397 
-403 ELDKLVDE
+403 
-411 VAILAEKDPQ
+411 
-421 GMERL
+421 
-426 RSDVRERSHE
+426 
-436 LADEVHETALSDSLS
+436 
-451 SKEYYKREAD
+451 
-461 LVGNFYS
+461 
-468 SIMAQTR
+468 
-475 EAAEAVTGKSKPKQ
+475 KSKGEFQ
-489 SSATSQPEPAPQ
+489 SQPQ
-501 PRPEVNPSSGQ
+501 QQ
-512 KPEKE
+512 KP
-517 QPEPPT
+517 
-523 GGEGEGEERHSAE
+523 
-536 GEKQPEDET
+536 
-545 VAKSIQEEAEDAP
+545 VIQEKAEDKP

-575 VRRLTMLGDDESA
+575 VRRMTMLGDDESD
-588 VVKEAM
+588 VVQEAM
-594 ADSVQ
+594 LESVD
-599 RERYLAY
+599 RERFLAH
-606 LAALEPD
+606 LALLEPK
-613 GKDLASLEKR
+613 GKARASLEKR
-623 LDELDDDLQRT
+623 LDELDDDLERT
-634 LDIRGKF
+634 LNIEGKF
-641 SDSDTS
+641 SDSDTNS
-647 AISKVISNFSYEQM
+647 IFKVISNFSYEQM
-661 DDLDKLVDGVVI
+661 DDLDKLVDGVAI
-673 LAEKDPQGMKR
+673 LAEKDPQGM
-684 LRSDVRKRGYELDK
+684 E
-698 ELRKIR
+698 
-704 LSDSLSIKEK
+704 
-714 RKRLA
+714 
-719 DVIGN
+719 
-724 SHSSIIAQ
+724 
-732 TREAAEAVTGKSNPE
+732 
-747 QPSATSQPELTPQPR
+747 
-762 PEVNP
+762 
-767 SSGQKPEKEQPESP
+767 
-781 TKGKSRGEGQ
+781 
-791 GSAKN
+791 
-796 EEKAEDAPNPADEKD
+796 
-811 WDSIENRRAV
+811 
-821 VRRMTMLGDAES
+821 
-833 AVVREA
+833 
-839 MMESVHRE
+839 
-847 YLLAHLAVLESDGK
+847 
-861 ARASLKKHWKELDD
+861 
-875 DLERTEDLERTRNI
+875 
-889 SGKFSDSDTST
+889 
-900 IFKVVSN
+900 
-907 FSNEQMDD
+907 
-915 LDKLVDEVAILAEK
+915 
-929 NPQGMGRLRSDVTYR
+929 RLRSDVTQR
-944 RNELFEKVREIAAP
+944 RHELSKKVEEIRLS
-958 NDFLSGKEQC
+958 DFVSNKEYC
-968 KRAADLVGN
+968 KLTADLVGN
-977 FNSSV
+977 SHSRI
-982 IAQAREAAEAVK
+982 IAQAREAAEAVTRESK
-994 GKSRGEGQ
+994 PKQPGAKSQPE
-1002 GSEQSSA
+1002 S
-1009 TSQPEP
+1009 TSQPSSEANPQSKQKSKQEQPESPTGGEKGRDTIEDRREMAERLRTLDGESKKLIGLSMHDFEREAESDKNGAQRMVMPSAESIVDKLSETVDDLKPEQVSELNHLIDEVATLKTEDPQKLTELAKKAQQEFDEVAHDVDNWSMYHERTHDIYTEDMEEHIKKRFRNYLKAGLRGEFISASWRLPVHPPSGSSESPSEGGLAGEKEISPETNPEP
-1015 APQPRPEVNPSSGQK
+1015 KQLDVAPKSEPQPQLQQQELEQ
-1030 PEKEQPEPPTG
+1030 EQPEPPTG

-1066 DRLVDLGKE
+1066 GRLVDLGKE

-1089 TRLSAGEEDQ
+1089 TRLSASEEDQ
-1099 LYEGKSGF
+1099 LYGGKSGF

-1144 KGYSDELINLGLKIT
+1144 KGYSDELIDLGLKIT

-1167 REGESIAKVMLQYCP
+1167 KEGESIAKAMLQYCP

-1189 VEDYDKER
+1189 VEDYDRER

-1224 SPEGIASFREY
+1224 SPEGMASFREY

-1353 KIGELQSANASP
+1353 KIGELQGANASP
-1365 DEIDRAMVDFGGEI
+1365 DEIDRAMIDFGGEI
-1379 QGLVHQR
+1379 QDLVHQR

-1449 EVKSYRKNLTL
+1449 EVRSYRKNLTL

-1508 AAFYREPDTPEEV
+1508 MLFYREPDTPEEV

-1690 KLHQIMMNQVGELMK
+1690 KLHQIMMNQIDELMK

-1718 EYYRYDNHVHGA
+1718 EYYRSDGDVQDV
-1730 VDILAE
+1730 VDLLAE
-1736 EGIFDRYDELSGRE
+1736 RKIFDRYNESNGKYRGEEL
-1750 RGGELEKDTGGK
+1750 GENEQGET
-1762 ERKEYLSDI
+1762 LSDA
-1771 LMEKDNIRFLTD
+1771 LMRKDNICFLTD
-1783 DEIDVYRNNLDLVK
+1783 DEVDIYCKHFDLVR
-1797 NLSTEHLEEL
+1797 NLSANHLKEL
-1807 ADFYNSFD
+1807 MDLDDSLLD
-1815 DPDGPVSP
+1815 DPDNDVVPP
-1823 DVKEILKKDDGVD
+1823 DVKDVLAKYKDAAPD
-1836 RPETPEEIRAYNQAR
+1836 TPEEIQAYNQAQ

-1856 MLLEKANSLRATEEE
+1856 ILLERADSMRASEEADQARGVELRQ
-1871 DRAKGME
+1871 
-1878 LARKLFGRDI
+1878 KLFNKDV
-1888 NPLARQLVVGELVM
+1888 NPQIRRLVIGELMM
-1902 KSMSKERYQTLVD
+1902 KSMSKERYEEFAE
-1915 AFGQG
+1915 AFGVG
-1920 ESEYGVPQI
+1920 ESEYGEPQFNFI
-1929 SFVKF
+1929 KF
-1934 MLRQDK
+1934 MLRQSVSK
-1940 SNEDKTDGRGM
+1940 ANPDKTDDRGM
-1951 NQEEYAYT
+1951 SLEEYNYA
-1959 SEMLELASKLSEKQL
+1959 SEMLELASQLSDSQL
-1974 KQLVESED
+1974 KQLVESDEAD
-1982 VSKTAINGNNSE
+1982 KTRISNGRRDSE
-1994 DESFWELRQQ
+1994 EFWKSRQQ
-2004 YSKDLEQKIRQMVE
+2004 YSKNLEQKIRQMVE

-2065 NAEGKPKLLAK
+2065 NAEGKPKLLAR

-2082 ARFWKGKVMRNYYEY
+2082 ARFWKGKVMRSYYEY

-2110 FTHTLGAETDGSSM
+2110 FTHTLGAETDGSST

-2185 RRINHDLMGNEGAP
+2185 QRINHDLMGNEGAP

-2217 DRSFEDVMKGF
+2217 DRSFDDVMKGF

-2256 RRNADNKLSKLSWIP
+2256 RRNADNKLSWIP

-2278 AGIASWLGG
+2278 AGIAGWLGG

-2400 SGGSDAEATK
+2400 SGGGDAEATK

-2444 GLNVASHAYSTRSRT
+2444 GLNVASHAYSARFRT
-2459 VEGDLFKQSNLS
+2459 VEGDLFQQSNLS
-2471 EDVQK
+2471 EDIQE

-2493 RFRRKRMGAEFAK
+2493 KFRRKRMGAEFTK

-2521 AAFFS
+2521 AAFFR

-2554 PTPNGNAVNEVVTGG
+2554 PTPNGNAVNEAVTGG
-2569 SRPEKQFYRE
+2569 ARPEKQFYRE

-2591 AEGYKV
+2591 TEGYKV

-2617 VRNNVTVHRSG
+2617 VRDNVTVHRSG

-2652 YAFQPSHGATGMG
+2652 YAFQPSGGATGMG

-2781 VSTPDVE
+2781 VGTPDVE

-2843 RQWLKRRLDYLQ
+2843 RQWLKQRLDYLQ

-2897 NPAKAIP
+2897 NPAKVIP
-2904 GEIVVPTENAILSN
+2904 GEIVVPTEDAILSN

-2939 NKSREGKLK
+2939 NRNGEGKLK
-2948 QILRDQPKK
+2948 QILRDQPRK
-2957 GEWLPDVEDNSHES
+2957 GEWLSDVEDNSHES

-2989 IANLAS
+2989 IASLAS
-2995 PKSQRKHNFWKKY
+2995 PKSQREHNFWKKY

-3038 SDVVNQA
+3038 SDAVNQA

-3058 PDFNNFVDKFNRGDY
+3058 PDFNDFVDKFNRGDY

-3081 FSEVAPF
+3081 FSEIAPF
-3088 HNALIHKRWE
+3088 QNALIHKRWE

-3109 FSTPPSPGQL
+3109 FSTPPPQG
-3119 L
+3119 

>member
-1 MKSKHSRL
+1 MKNKYSGQGQSSD
-9 ERKYKHYHVPAEGW
+9 ERGSVAGSW
-23 QLSQDENKELERRQ
+23 QLSQDEAKELERRQ
-37 QVLQGL
+37 QVLLGL
-43 SELNRSDPGGARAI
+43 SELNQSDPGGARAI
-57 PGIVFHNISS
+57 PDIVFHNISP
-67 SRRRQLAEEYPAR
+67 SRQRQLAEEYPAR
-80 NSRGASVGHLD
+80 DSQSASKGHLD
-91 YAGAIKEG
+91 YVGAIKEG

-128 DLWSSKPD
+128 DLRASKPD

-149 YATWTAEG
+149 STAWPAEG
-157 LCSLN
+157 LCSLK
-162 KLAKETQVAGY
+162 KLAEEAQAAGY
-173 QRSEPKRQPAVGPK
+173 QQSESKPKPAVK
-187 TNPEPKQ
+187 PE
-194 PDVVPKSEPQPQS
+194 V
-207 EPEPKGEPQ
+207 
-216 PEPIVE
+216 I
-222 PETNPEPK
+222 PEPK
-230 QQGVEPQPQPQPQ
+230 QQGVE
-243 SQQWRLLPAQRLTDV
+243 A
-258 VPKSEPQPQPIVK
+258 
-271 PEIDPEPKQQGVE
+271 
-284 PQPQPIVG
+284 QPQPIVG
-292 PETNPVEDAPN
+292 PETNPEPKSKGEFQSQPQQQKPVIQEKAEDKPN
-303 PADEKDWDS
+303 PTDEKNWDN
-312 IENRRAVVERLT
+312 IENRRAVVRRLT

-334 REAMA
+334 EEAMA

-386 TSTISKVISNF
+386 TSTI
-397 SHEQMD
+397 
-403 ELDKLVDE
+403 
-411 VAILAEKDPQ
+411 
-421 GMERL
+421 
-426 RSDVRERSHE
+426 
-436 LADEVHETALSDSLS
+436 
-451 SKEYYKREAD
+451 
-461 LVGNFYS
+461 
-468 SIMAQTR
+468 
-475 EAAEAVTGKSKPKQ
+475 
-489 SSATSQPEPAPQ
+489 
-501 PRPEVNPSSGQ
+501 
-512 KPEKE
+512 
-517 QPEPPT
+517 
-523 GGEGEGEERHSAE
+523 
-536 GEKQPEDET
+536 
-545 VAKSIQEEAEDAP
+545 
-558 NPADEKDWD
+558 
-567 NIENRRAV
+567 
-575 VRRLTMLGDDESA
+575 
-588 VVKEAM
+588 
-594 ADSVQ
+594 
-599 RERYLAY
+599 
-606 LAALEPD
+606 
-613 GKDLASLEKR
+613 
-623 LDELDDDLQRT
+623 
-634 LDIRGKF
+634 
-641 SDSDTS
+641 
-647 AISKVISNFSYEQM
+647 
-661 DDLDKLVDGVVI
+661 
-673 LAEKDPQGMKR
+673 
-684 LRSDVRKRGYELDK
+684 
-698 ELRKIR
+698 
-704 LSDSLSIKEK
+704 
-714 RKRLA
+714 
-719 DVIGN
+719 
-724 SHSSIIAQ
+724 
-732 TREAAEAVTGKSNPE
+732 
-747 QPSATSQPELTPQPR
+747 
-762 PEVNP
+762 
-767 SSGQKPEKEQPESP
+767 
-781 TKGKSRGEGQ
+781 
-791 GSAKN
+791 
-796 EEKAEDAPNPADEKD
+796 
-811 WDSIENRRAV
+811 
-821 VRRMTMLGDAES
+821 
-833 AVVREA
+833 
-839 MMESVHRE
+839 
-847 YLLAHLAVLESDGK
+847 
-861 ARASLKKHWKELDD
+861 
-875 DLERTEDLERTRNI
+875 
-889 SGKFSDSDTST
+889 
-900 IFKVVSN
+900 FKVVSN

-929 NPQGMGRLRSDVTYR
+929 DPQGMERLRS
-944 RNELFEKVREIAAP
+944 NVRERSHELADEVHETA
-958 NDFLSGKEQC
+958 LSDSLSSKEYH
-968 KRAADLVGN
+968 KREADLVGN
-977 FNSSV
+977 FYSSI
-982 IAQAREAAEAVK
+982 IAQTREAAEAVT
-994 GKSRGEGQ
+994 GKSKPK
-1002 GSEQSSA
+1002 QSSA
-1009 TSQPEP
+1009 KSQPESTSQPSSE
-1015 APQPRPEVNPSSGQK
+1015 ANPQSKQKSKQEQPESPTGGEKGRDTIEDRREMAERLRTLDGESKKLIGLSMHDFEREAESDKNGAQRMVMPSAESIVDKLSETVDDLK
-1030 PEKEQPEPPTG
+1030 PEQVSELNHLIDEVATLKSEDPQKLMELAKKAQQEFDGVAHDVDSWSMSYERTHDTYTKEMKEHIKKIFRNYLEAGLRGEFISASWRLPVILPKDSSESPSEGGLAGKKEISPETNPEPKQQGVEPKSQPQSQPQSEPKSKGEFQSQQQKSEQEQPEPPTG

-1066 DRLVDLGKE
+1066 GRLVDLGKE

-1089 TRLSAGEEDQ
+1089 TRLSVSEEDQ
-1099 LYEGKSGF
+1099 LYGGKSGF

-1167 REGESIAKVMLQYCP
+1167 KEGESIAKAMLQYCP

-1189 VEDYDKER
+1189 VEDYDRER
-1197 ERWSTWAINDISKR
+1197 ERWSTWAINDINKR

-1224 SPEGIASFREY
+1224 SPEGMASFREY

-1353 KIGELQSANASP
+1353 KIGELQGANASP

-1508 AAFYREPDTPEEV
+1508 MLFYREPDTPEEV

-1655 DDSLVPPDI
+1655 DDNLVPPDV

-1690 KLHQIMMNQVGELMK
+1690 KLHQMMMNQIGELMK

-1718 EYYRYDNHVHGA
+1718 EYYRSDGDVQDV
-1730 VDILAE
+1730 VDLLAE
-1736 EGIFDRYDELSGRE
+1736 RKIFDRYNESNGKYRGEEL
-1750 RGGELEKDTGGK
+1750 GENEQGET
-1762 ERKEYLSDI
+1762 LSDA
-1771 LMEKDNIRFLTD
+1771 LMRKDNICFLTD
-1783 DEIDVYRNNLDLVK
+1783 DEVDIYCKHFDLVR
-1797 NLSTEHLEEL
+1797 NLSANHLKEL
-1807 ADFYNSFD
+1807 MDLDDSLLD
-1815 DPDGPVSP
+1815 DPDNDVVPP
-1823 DVKEILKKDDGVD
+1823 DVKDVLAKYKDAAPD
-1836 RPETPEEIRAYNQAR
+1836 TPEEIQAYNQAQ

-1856 MLLEKANSLRATEEE
+1856 ILLERADSMRASEEADQARGVELRQ
-1871 DRAKGME
+1871 
-1878 LARKLFGRDI
+1878 KLFNKDV
-1888 NPLARQLVVGELVM
+1888 NPQIRRLVIGELMM
-1902 KSMSKERYQTLVD
+1902 KSMSKERYEEFAE
-1915 AFGQG
+1915 AFGVG
-1920 ESEYGVPQI
+1920 ESEYGEPQFNI
-1929 SFVKF
+1929 IKF
-1934 MLRQDK
+1934 MLRQSVSK
-1940 SNEDKTDGRGM
+1940 ANPDKTDDRGM
-1951 NQEEYAYT
+1951 SLEEYNYA
-1959 SEMLELASKLSEKQL
+1959 SEMLELASQLSDSQL
-1974 KQLVESED
+1974 KQLVESDEAD
-1982 VSKTAINGNNSE
+1982 KTRISNGRRDSE
-1994 DESFWELRQQ
+1994 EFWKSRQQ

-2065 NAEGKPKLLAK
+2065 NAEGKPKLLAR

-2110 FTHTLGAETDGSSM
+2110 FTHTLGAETDGSPM

-2217 DRSFEDVMKGF
+2217 DRSFDDVMKGF

-2237 GVNSGHHERAID
+2237 GVNSGHHEQAID

-2278 AGIASWLGG
+2278 AGIAGWLGG
-2287 AIARNRAVQAFSF
+2287 AIARNRVVQAFSF
-2300 GGSAALAGAMASAK
+2300 GGSAALAGAMAGVK
-2314 ESERFKID
+2314 ESERVKID

-2337 EDNDYETKLAETLP
+2337 EDNDYEAKLAETLP

-2444 GLNVASHAYSTRSRT
+2444 GLNVASHAYSIRSRT

-2512 AVSIGAQEI
+2512 AVSIGVQEI

-2569 SRPEKQFYRE
+2569 VRPEKQFYRE

-2617 VRNNVTVHRSG
+2617 VRDNVTVHRSG

-2652 YAFQPSHGATGMG
+2652 YAFQPSGGATGMG

-2897 NPAKAIP
+2897 NPAKVIP
-2904 GEIVVPTENAILSN
+2904 GEVVVPTENAILSN

-2957 GEWLPDVEDNSHES
+2957 GEWLPGVEDNSHES
-2971 NEDFE
+2971 DEDFE

-2989 IANLAS
+2989 IASLAS

-3008 YELRHEMQIA
+3008 YELRHEIQIA

-3038 SDVVNQA
+3038 SDAVNQA

-3058 PDFNNFVDKFNRGDY
+3058 PDFNDFVDKFNRGGY

-3081 FSEVAPF
+3081 FSEIAPF
-3088 HNALIHKRWE
+3088 KNALIHKRWE

-3109 FSTPPSPGQL
+3109 FSTPPPPGQVL
-3119 L
+3119 

>member
-9 ERKYKHYHVPAEGW
+9 EQKAKNYHSPTEDW
-23 QLSQDENKELERRQ
+23 QLDQDEAKELERRQ

-43 SELNRSDPGGARAI
+43 NELNQSDPGGARAI
-57 PGIVFHNISS
+57 PDIVFHNISS
-67 SRRRQLAEEYPAR
+67 SRQRQLAEEHPAR
-80 NSRGASVGHLD
+80 DSQSASKGHLD
-91 YAGAIKEG
+91 YVGAIKEG

-119 AELQQKWQG
+119 AELQQKWQS
-128 DLWSSKPD
+128 DLRASKPD
-136 SDEYKSRKEYERA
+136 SGKYKSRKEYERA
-149 YATWTAEG
+149 HTVWTADG

-162 KLAKETQVAGY
+162 KLAEEAQAAGHQHSESKPKPEVIPDELAPWVAAVL
-173 QRSEPKRQPAVGPK
+173 PKPAVK
-187 TNPEPKQ
+187 PE
-194 PDVVPKSEPQPQS
+194 V
-207 EPEPKGEPQ
+207 
-216 PEPIVE
+216 I
-222 PETNPEPK
+222 PEPK
-230 QQGVEPQPQPQPQ
+230 QQSVEAQ
-243 SQQWRLLPAQRLTDV
+243 SR
-258 VPKSEPQPQPIVK
+258 S
-271 PEIDPEPKQQGVE
+271 
-284 PQPQPIVG
+284 IVG
-292 PETNPVEDAPN
+292 SETNPAEDTSN

-324 MLGDAESAVV
+324 MLGHDESAVV

-362 SLAKRQHEL
+362 NLAKRQHEL

-386 TSTISKVISNF
+386 TSTIFKVVSNF
-397 SHEQMD
+397 SNEQMD
-403 ELDKLVDE
+403 DLDKLVDG

-426 RSDVRERSHE
+426 RSNVRERSHE

-468 SIMAQTR
+468 SVITQTR
-475 EAAEAVTGKSKPKQ
+475 EAAEAVTGESKPKQ

-517 QPEPPT
+517 QPESPT
-523 GGEGEGEERHSAE
+523 KGKSRGEGQGNAKLTQ
-536 GEKQPEDET
+536 EK
-545 VAKSIQEEAEDAP
+545 AEDAP
-558 NPADEKDWD
+558 NPADEKDWG

-575 VRRLTMLGDDESA
+575 VRRLAMLGDEESD
-588 VVKEAM
+588 VVREAM
-594 ADSVQ
+594 VASVQ
-599 RERYLAY
+599 REASLAS
-606 LAALEPD
+606 LAMLESD
-613 GKDLASLEKR
+613 GKTRASLEKHR
-623 LDELDDDLQRT
+623 EEIGDDLEHLERIV
-634 LDIRGKF
+634 DISGKF

-647 AISKVISNFSYEQM
+647 TIFKVISNFSYEQM
-661 DDLDKLVDGVVI
+661 DDLDKLVDGVAI

-684 LRSDVRKRGYELDK
+684 LRSDVRQCGYEMAK
-698 ELRKIR
+698 KVGEIR
-704 LSDSLSIKEK
+704 VSGSFSSIKERYK
-714 RKRLA
+714 QAA
-719 DVIGN
+719 DVAGN
-724 SHSSIIAQ
+724 FHSRIIAQ
-732 TREAAEAVTGKSNPE
+732 TREAAEAVT
-747 QPSATSQPELTPQPR
+747 
-762 PEVNP
+762 
-767 SSGQKPEKEQPESP
+767 
-781 TKGKSRGEGQ
+781 KSRGEGQ
-791 GSAKN
+791 GNK
-796 EEKAEDAPNPADEKD
+796 
-811 WDSIENRRAV
+811 
-821 VRRMTMLGDAES
+821 
-833 AVVREA
+833 
-839 MMESVHRE
+839 
-847 YLLAHLAVLESDGK
+847 
-861 ARASLKKHWKELDD
+861 
-875 DLERTEDLERTRNI
+875 
-889 SGKFSDSDTST
+889 
-900 IFKVVSN
+900 
-907 FSNEQMDD
+907 
-915 LDKLVDEVAILAEK
+915 
-929 NPQGMGRLRSDVTYR
+929 
-944 RNELFEKVREIAAP
+944 
-958 NDFLSGKEQC
+958 
-968 KRAADLVGN
+968 
-977 FNSSV
+977 
-982 IAQAREAAEAVK
+982 
-994 GKSRGEGQ
+994 
-1002 GSEQSSA
+1002 QSSA
-1009 TSQPEP
+1009 TSQSEL

-1030 PEKEQPEPPTG
+1030 LEKEQPEPPTG

-1089 TRLSAGEEDQ
+1089 TRLSVGEEDQ

-1328 DEVEQRRNAE
+1328 DEIEQRRNAE

-1353 KIGELQSANASP
+1353 KIGELQGDNASP

-1508 AAFYREPDTPEEV
+1508 MLFYREPDTPEEV

-1690 KLHQIMMNQVGELMK
+1690 KLHQVMMNQIGELMK

-1718 EYYRYDNHVHGA
+1718 EYYRSDGDVQDV
-1730 VDILAE
+1730 VDLLAE
-1736 EGIFDRYDELSGRE
+1736 RKIFDRYNESNGKYRGEEL
-1750 RGGELEKDTGGK
+1750 GENEQGET
-1762 ERKEYLSDI
+1762 LSDA
-1771 LMEKDNIRFLTD
+1771 LMRKDNICFLTD
-1783 DEIDVYRNNLDLVK
+1783 DEVDIYCKHLDLVR
-1797 NLSTEHLEEL
+1797 NLSANHLKEL
-1807 ADFYNSFD
+1807 MDLDDSLLD
-1815 DPDGPVSP
+1815 DPDNDVVPP
-1823 DVKEILKKDDGVD
+1823 DVKDVLAKYKDAAPD
-1836 RPETPEEIRAYNQAR
+1836 TPEEIQAYNQAQ

-1856 MLLEKANSLRATEEE
+1856 ILLERADSMRASEEADQARGVELRQ
-1871 DRAKGME
+1871 
-1878 LARKLFGRDI
+1878 KLFNKDV
-1888 NPLARQLVVGELVM
+1888 NPQIRRLVIGELMM
-1902 KSMSKERYQTLVD
+1902 KSMSKERYEEFAE
-1915 AFGQG
+1915 AFGVG
-1920 ESEYGVPQI
+1920 ESEYGEPQFNI
-1929 SFVKF
+1929 IKF
-1934 MLRQDK
+1934 MLRQSVSK
-1940 SNEDKTDGRGM
+1940 ANPDKTDDRGM
-1951 NQEEYAYT
+1951 SLEEYNYA
-1959 SEMLELASKLSEKQL
+1959 SEMLELASQLSDSQL
-1974 KQLVESED
+1974 KQLVESDEAD
-1982 VSKTAINGNNSE
+1982 KTRISNGRRDSE
-1994 DESFWELRQQ
+1994 EFWESRQQ
-2004 YSKDLEQKIRQMVE
+2004 YSKNLEQKIRQMVE

-2124 SSAETEQA
+2124 SSVETEQA

-2256 RRNADNKLSKLSWIP
+2256 RRNADNKLSWIP

-2278 AGIASWLGG
+2278 AGIAGWLGG

-2300 GGSAALAGAMASAK
+2300 GGSAALAGAMAGAK
-2314 ESERFKID
+2314 ESERVKID

-2400 SGGSDAEATK
+2400 SGGGDAEATK

-2444 GLNVASHAYSTRSRT
+2444 GLNVASHAYGARFRT
-2459 VEGDLFKQSNLS
+2459 VEGNLFKQSNLS
-2471 EDVQK
+2471 EDVQE

-2493 RFRRKRMGAEFAK
+2493 KFRRKRMGAEFAK

-2521 AAFFS
+2521 AAFFR
-2526 SDLQGALEHAFGH
+2526 SDLQGALEHAFGR
-2539 DDAPGTTRTLLGGLL
+2539 DDAPGTTRTLLGGFL
-2554 PTPNGNAVNEVVTGG
+2554 PTPNGNAANEVMASGA
-2569 SRPEKQFYRE
+2569 RPEKQFYRE
-2579 DEINHEQIKQWQ
+2579 NEIDHEQIKQWQ

-2617 VRNNVTVHRSG
+2617 VRDNVTVHRSG

-2652 YAFQPSHGATGMG
+2652 YAFQPSGGATGMG

-2897 NPAKAIP
+2897 NPAKVIP
-2904 GEIVVPTENAILSN
+2904 GEVVVPTENAILSN

-2948 QILRDQPKK
+2948 QILRDQPKR

-2976 KRRMKWAADTTDE
+2976 KRRMKWAADTTDK
-2989 IANLAS
+2989 IASLAS
-2995 PKSQRKHNFWKKY
+2995 PKRQHKHNFWKKY
-3008 YELRHEMQIA
+3008 YELKHEMQIA

-3023 YDERVLGNRLSASVL
+3023 YDERVLGNRLSVYAFNSMV
-3038 SDVVNQA
+3038 SQA
-3045 LLAYYRDLGEDKE
+3045 LLAYYRDLGEDEE
-3058 PDFNNFVDKFNRGDY
+3058 PDFNDFVDKFNRGDY
-3073 TDGEPPRY
+3073 TDGESPRY
-3081 FSEVAPF
+3081 FSEIAPF
-3088 HNALIHKRWE
+3088 KNALIHKRWE

-3109 FSTPPSPGQL
+3109 FSTPPPAGQVL
-3119 L
+3119 

>member
-1 MKSKHSRL
+1 MKNKNSRL
-9 ERKYKHYHVPAEGW
+9 EQKYKHYRIPAEDW
-23 QLSQDENKELERRQ
+23 QLSQSETEELERRQ

-43 SELNRSDPGGARAI
+43 NELNQSDPGGARAI
-57 PGIVFHNISS
+57 PDIVFHNISS
-67 SRRRQLAEEYPAR
+67 SRQRQLAEEYPAR
-80 NSRGASVGHLD
+80 DSQSASAGHLD
-91 YAGAIKEG
+91 YVGAIKEG
-99 LNDEEFATLENS
+99 LNDEEFATLESS
-111 FHAYINLP
+111 FHAYVSLP

-128 DLWSSKPD
+128 DLWASKPD

-149 YATWTAEG
+149 STAWPAEG
-157 LCSLN
+157 LCSLK
-162 KLAKETQVAGY
+162 KLAEEAQAAGH
-173 QRSEPKRQPAVGPK
+173 QHSESKPKPAVK
-187 TNPEPKQ
+187 PE
-194 PDVVPKSEPQPQS
+194 V
-207 EPEPKGEPQ
+207 
-216 PEPIVE
+216 I
-222 PETNPEPK
+222 PEPK
-230 QQGVEPQPQPQPQ
+230 QQSVEAQ
-243 SQQWRLLPAQRLTDV
+243 SR
-258 VPKSEPQPQPIVK
+258 S
-271 PEIDPEPKQQGVE
+271 
-284 PQPQPIVG
+284 IVG
-292 PETNPVEDAPN
+292 SETNPAEDTSN

-324 MLGDAESAVV
+324 MLGHDESAVV

-362 SLAKRQHEL
+362 NLAKRQHEL

-386 TSTISKVISNF
+386 TSTIFKVVSNF
-397 SHEQMD
+397 SNEQMD
-403 ELDKLVDE
+403 DLDKLVDE
-411 VAILAEKDPQ
+411 VVILAEKDPQ

-426 RSDVRERSHE
+426 RSNVRERSHE

-468 SIMAQTR
+468 SVITQTR
-475 EAAEAVTGKSKPKQ
+475 EAAEAVTGESKPKQ

-517 QPEPPT
+517 QPESPT
-523 GGEGEGEERHSAE
+523 KGKSRGEGQGNAKLTQ
-536 GEKQPEDET
+536 EK
-545 VAKSIQEEAEDAP
+545 AEDAP
-558 NPADEKDWD
+558 NPADEKDWG

-575 VRRLTMLGDDESA
+575 VRRLAMLGDEESD
-588 VVKEAM
+588 VVREAM
-594 ADSVQ
+594 VASVQ
-599 RERYLAY
+599 REASLAS
-606 LAALEPD
+606 LAMLESD
-613 GKDLASLEKR
+613 GKTRASLEKHR
-623 LDELDDDLQRT
+623 EEIGDDLEHLERIV
-634 LDIRGKF
+634 DISGKF

-647 AISKVISNFSYEQM
+647 TIFKVISNFSYEQM
-661 DDLDKLVDGVVI
+661 DDLDKLVDGVAI

-684 LRSDVRKRGYELDK
+684 LRSDVRQCGYEMAK
-698 ELRKIR
+698 KVGEIR
-704 LSDSLSIKEK
+704 VSGSFSSIKERYK
-714 RKRLA
+714 QAA
-719 DVIGN
+719 DVAGN
-724 SHSSIIAQ
+724 FHSRIIAQ
-732 TREAAEAVTGKSNPE
+732 TREAAEAVT
-747 QPSATSQPELTPQPR
+747 
-762 PEVNP
+762 
-767 SSGQKPEKEQPESP
+767 
-781 TKGKSRGEGQ
+781 KSRGEGQ
-791 GSAKN
+791 GNK
-796 EEKAEDAPNPADEKD
+796 
-811 WDSIENRRAV
+811 
-821 VRRMTMLGDAES
+821 
-833 AVVREA
+833 
-839 MMESVHRE
+839 
-847 YLLAHLAVLESDGK
+847 
-861 ARASLKKHWKELDD
+861 
-875 DLERTEDLERTRNI
+875 
-889 SGKFSDSDTST
+889 
-900 IFKVVSN
+900 
-907 FSNEQMDD
+907 
-915 LDKLVDEVAILAEK
+915 
-929 NPQGMGRLRSDVTYR
+929 
-944 RNELFEKVREIAAP
+944 
-958 NDFLSGKEQC
+958 
-968 KRAADLVGN
+968 
-977 FNSSV
+977 
-982 IAQAREAAEAVK
+982 
-994 GKSRGEGQ
+994 
-1002 GSEQSSA
+1002 QSSA
-1009 TSQPEP
+1009 TSQSEL

-1030 PEKEQPEPPTG
+1030 LEKEQPEPPTG

-1089 TRLSAGEEDQ
+1089 TRLSVGEEDQ

-1328 DEVEQRRNAE
+1328 DEIEQRRNAE

-1353 KIGELQSANASP
+1353 KIGELQGDNASP

-1508 AAFYREPDTPEEV
+1508 MLFYREPDTPEEV

-1690 KLHQIMMNQVGELMK
+1690 KLHQVMMNQIGELMK

-1718 EYYRYDNHVHGA
+1718 EYYRSDGDVQDV
-1730 VDILAE
+1730 VDLLAE
-1736 EGIFDRYDELSGRE
+1736 RKIFDRYNESNGKYRGEEL
-1750 RGGELEKDTGGK
+1750 GENEQGET
-1762 ERKEYLSDI
+1762 LSDA
-1771 LMEKDNIRFLTD
+1771 LMRKDNICFLTD
-1783 DEIDVYRNNLDLVK
+1783 DEVDIYCKHLDLVR
-1797 NLSTEHLEEL
+1797 NLSANHLKEL
-1807 ADFYNSFD
+1807 MDLDDSLLD
-1815 DPDGPVSP
+1815 DPDNDVVPP
-1823 DVKEILKKDDGVD
+1823 DVKDVLAKYKDAAPD
-1836 RPETPEEIRAYNQAR
+1836 TPEEIQAYNQAQ

-1856 MLLEKANSLRATEEE
+1856 ILLERADSMRASEEADQARGVELRQ
-1871 DRAKGME
+1871 
-1878 LARKLFGRDI
+1878 KLFNKDV
-1888 NPLARQLVVGELVM
+1888 NPQIRRLVIGELMM
-1902 KSMSKERYQTLVD
+1902 KSMSKERYEEFAE
-1915 AFGQG
+1915 AFGVG
-1920 ESEYGVPQI
+1920 ESEYGEPQFNI
-1929 SFVKF
+1929 IKF
-1934 MLRQDK
+1934 MLRQSVSK
-1940 SNEDKTDGRGM
+1940 ANPDKTDDRGM
-1951 NQEEYAYT
+1951 SLEEYNYA
-1959 SEMLELASKLSEKQL
+1959 SEMLELASQLSDSQL
-1974 KQLVESED
+1974 KQLVESDEAD
-1982 VSKTAINGNNSE
+1982 KTRISNGRRDSE
-1994 DESFWELRQQ
+1994 EFWESRQQ
-2004 YSKDLEQKIRQMVE
+2004 YSKNLEQKIRQMVE

-2124 SSAETEQA
+2124 SSVETEQA

-2256 RRNADNKLSKLSWIP
+2256 RRNADNKLSWIP

-2278 AGIASWLGG
+2278 AGIAGWLGG

-2300 GGSAALAGAMASAK
+2300 GGSAALAGAMAGAK
-2314 ESERFKID
+2314 ESERVKID

-2400 SGGSDAEATK
+2400 SGGGDAEATK

-2444 GLNVASHAYSTRSRT
+2444 GLNVASHAYGARFRT
-2459 VEGDLFKQSNLS
+2459 VEGNLFKQSNLS
-2471 EDVQK
+2471 EDVQE

-2493 RFRRKRMGAEFAK
+2493 KFRRKRMGAEFAK

-2521 AAFFS
+2521 AAFFR
-2526 SDLQGALEHAFGH
+2526 SDLQGALEHAFGR
-2539 DDAPGTTRTLLGGLL
+2539 DDAPGTTRTLLGGFL
-2554 PTPNGNAVNEVVTGG
+2554 PTPNGNAANEVMASGA
-2569 SRPEKQFYRE
+2569 RPEKQFYRE
-2579 DEINHEQIKQWQ
+2579 NEIDHEQIKQWQ

-2617 VRNNVTVHRSG
+2617 VRDNVTVHRSG

-2652 YAFQPSHGATGMG
+2652 YAFQPSGGATGMG

-2897 NPAKAIP
+2897 NPAKVIP
-2904 GEIVVPTENAILSN
+2904 GEVVVPTENAILSN

-2948 QILRDQPKK
+2948 QILRDQPKR

-2976 KRRMKWAADTTDE
+2976 KRRMKWAADTTDK
-2989 IANLAS
+2989 IASLAS
-2995 PKSQRKHNFWKKY
+2995 PKRQHKHNFWKKY
-3008 YELRHEMQIA
+3008 YELKHEMQIA

-3023 YDERVLGNRLSASVL
+3023 YDERVLGNRLSVYAFNSMV
-3038 SDVVNQA
+3038 SQA
-3045 LLAYYRDLGEDKE
+3045 LLAYYRDLGEDEE
-3058 PDFNNFVDKFNRGDY
+3058 PDFNDFVDKFNRGDY
-3073 TDGEPPRY
+3073 TDGESPRY
-3081 FSEVAPF
+3081 FSEIAPF
-3088 HNALIHKRWE
+3088 KNALIHKRWE

-3109 FSTPPSPGQL
+3109 FSTPPPAGQVL
-3119 L
+3119 